1 MHSFFTTMPSKN
13 AVTMPIG
20 TGAFFIYIK
29 KQFNSLIYSLNLLI
43 MKKKVFSLM
52 MTLLL
57 AFVGVAKAEVVGIGS
72 LEGAANNS
80 YLPMNSLYN
89 YSYTQQIYT
98 AEEIGMSGTINSIT
112 MWMYG
117 TATLPARTFDIYLKE
132 VDKEAFD
139 GNTDWVTVAASDMV
153 YSGTVAFNNTTA
165 EAYTFVLD
173 TPFEYSG
180 TNNLLVCFNN
190 LTGTWNSG
198 LNGMVFGTVNDP
210 IRAIYARQDTGAYD
224 PYNPTFS
231 ATSTTY
237 ARNVVNLDM
246 TAGGGGGGA
255 GVPYE
260 VQIGEGTSTTGYFPF
275 YTLYNYSI
283 AENLFLASEL
293 QEAGVVAGPVT
304 SLSWY
309 ATNEPGYEQQGI
321 SIWMANVSDT
331 ELTTTSHV
339 TTGMTLVYTGAMTP
353 AIGWNEFVCNAGS
366 FTWDGSSNLLIF
378 CQRNN
383 GSWNSTVS
391 WQAGSVGFN
400 AMSYIYQDS
409 GAYDVTVPNTMYTS
423 TNRSNIIIKGVGG
436 GGGGGGNLNQLFAIQ
451 NEEVVETVVVGTRPN
466 GCWMEPFRFTLRN
479 EGVST
484 TVTHLDF
491 TPQEYFTVVE
501 PELPFNMAHNEEVEV
516 ALTTGT
522 SNNTAWQMVAI
533 YGGRTARVWDIVA
546 EPYDPATPDVW
557 ELACEEAT
565 TFPFVEVPASAH
577 NITLHNDYTLPFPEI
592 PEGLDAVYK
601 LVFAQD
607 QILNAEVTAGADGK
621 VAIYTE
627 DFYGEGGPMATN
639 NYTGPQVGAGGGA
652 AGGAFE
658 AMIGD
663 ENSTT
668 TSTYFP
674 FHTLWNYS
682 LAENLFLASE
692 LTEAGVTSAPMT
704 SLSWYVSSTSCTTP
718 QNGISIWMGNVSD
731 EALTTTSHTTAGM
744 TLVYTGS
751 NILPVVGWNEFVFN
765 EGNFSW
771 DGHSNVLILCV
782 RNNGSWQGSV
792 SWQTHNPG
800 FQAMIYHYSDT
811 NGGYDVTQ
819 PNTGMYTSSTNRA
832 NIIMKSERGRLVNRD
847 ITINF
852 EDQQIPAAWTNDAT
866 YPWTVVTE
874 NGSFCMKSG
883 NGGVASSTSGIE
895 ATYELTADGSIS
907 FDLLSMGE
915 GSSDTYDWDNSRF
928 YIDGVQQFRY
938 GAHGV
943 WETFSTPVAAGTH
956 TFKWEYKK
964 DGTVNPTGDAFF
976 VDNIV
981 ITGIGGGGNTPTP
994 VVYDY
999 SFGPV
1004 ITDMPV
1010 EAGTY
1015 YLVASSTDP
1024 NFEVTINAENMPCP
1038 EVEGFAFSPVPADD
1052 EDGVEPGSVT
1062 LRWNVPAYAT
1072 GWRLIFG
1079 TTYYPDPNHPQTVM
1093 YPEDGSFAT
1102 GLANSF
1108 TVRNLWN
1115 NTNYFW
1121 RVEFNNAGACPE
1133 GVSSPVWGFT
1143 THLNIPQNLT
1153 AVDYTVFDDET
1164 IVLNW
1169 NAVVDRTF
1177 RTYNVYRDGA
1187 LIGST
1192 QVNNI
1197 GNATYTDGPL
1207 AYNMAGYTYYITAVY
1222 DEGESA
1228 PSDLVTVKVSGYGNV
1243 DGHVYEQ
1250 DGTTGIAG
1258 ATVTMQGV
1266 DEFNVNHTY
1275 NFTTNNQG
1283 YYTGHIYAGTYDGQ
1297 AAKDGYQTIYAPVQ
1311 GNPIAI
1317 NYDQTTSPIDYIL
1330 DENFDPVC
1338 QFIAEY
1344 YPDSLDPQSPY
1355 VKVYW
1360 GCGLPGSEIVEPFE
1374 TGDFSL
1380 FDWQI
1385 DPTYPWTITTY
1396 QPYEGTYCMKSGGA
1410 GVNNVVSN
1418 MTVTVNIPA
1427 DGEMSFFGKISC
1439 ESNWDY
1445 GYFYIDGVQKGS
1457 YTGAGSWG
1465 EKTFDITAGDHTF
1478 MWQYTKDG
1486 SVNSNDDCFY
1496 VDYITFYRQP
1506 APAQPGWH
1514 TYCESEFNNAVGSNL
1529 TTTPSWAYEYP
1540 ASFLHNTYAGWN
1552 ITKVSLFSDN
1562 MYSAVGG
1569 NYTCRIYEGG
1579 NEPAAGTMVSTITVD
1594 VPSNQNA
1601 WVDWDLTTPV
1611 HVSGN
1616 DPIWVVWTA
1625 NTTVS
1630 SWPAGC
1636 CGDLN
1641 DLGTWWDGGNGWE
1654 HLTYGTWT
1662 MRHWFTNRSGRSE
1675 IVENVA
1681 INDNSINSKL
1691 RNFVKGDNSSNA
1703 ICANPNAE
1711 KGAAIG
1717 NGNNRSL
1724 NHYRVYRTNCYN
1736 DGPYT
1741 EANTVLL
1748 ATVWVPD
1755 TVYIDVNWPEVLPG
1769 VYKWGVGS
1777 VYEGNRGEL
1786 VEGPISWSEPISI
1799 NRATLTYDFDDNT
1812 MQGWTNID
1820 ADGDGNVWVSSANPG
1835 IYHNSGVNLSGTGH
1849 NSSEA
1854 YVISGSYANGT
1865 GQALYPDNYLVS
1877 PQIALGGRI
1886 SFYDCAQDA
1895 SYAAEHFGVAVST
1908 TSNTSASA
1916 FTTLQEWTLTAK
1928 GGEGG
1933 VRSFG
1938 REGNN
1943 RVQGNWYQ
1951 FTVDLSAYSGNG
1963 YVAIRHF
1970 NCSDEFIL
1978 NVDDITIVEG
1988 AGGPG
1993 PGPGPNPGPNTNNL
2007 NQLALPRESETIWS
2021 NCLDKDMYI
2030 APADVTVLL
2039 NSADS
2044 PEGTVVTFTNYNEAE
2059 QLAYPIA
2066 PITLDET
2073 GFYAFDS
2080 FRRGAYRVTVEMEGY
2095 EPIVDSI
2102 NFIDYPNNLVNEMHL
2117 RYVMTE
2123 ILYGVGDV
2131 YVSRTGWAMWDGE
2144 SIAPTPGPGG
2154 NASTFDVDFEA
2165 GMPEGWNVIDGN
2177 NDGWTWCMTSNIPS
2191 TWTYYAG
2198 MSLDWYHGGTNAIC
2212 SGSYINGVG
2221 ALNPDEYLVSPQVT
2235 LASGSQLS
2243 FWVAATDASYPA
2255 DHFGVCVSDNG
2266 TSDWTMVQEWTL
2278 TGKKA
2283 GMMGGAASRD
2293 GEGLRLGTWYHYTV
2307 DLSAYAGQKY
2317 IAFRHFNCYD
2327 QYIMCLDD
2335 IELTSGA
2342 KDGDRHLE
2350 YYKVMCTSIDGVPIF
2365 NHNTVHP
2372 FCQLSTDEPYNAP
2385 LVEGEHYLCKV
2396 ACVYS
2401 TGMSAWSTPVEWE
2414 YEPCD
2419 HWGPVDEVTVDVN
2432 AQGNHI
2438 QWVFENGYNPYGGG
2452 TPGPGPQPGA
2462 GEWYYYD
2469 NGVNV
2474 DAIGLTSG
2482 GSFYWGVMF
2491 PAGSYEG
2498 NMVTKVSM
2506 YDYEAHSGNILVY
2519 QGGTTAPA
2527 TLLGQQAYNCTGSA
2541 DFVEWEFASPVTID
2555 PTQNLWI
2562 VMNNNNGQYVASC
2575 CNNTGNVN
2583 GRWISTDGATWDDIA
2598 SFGLDYTWMLR
2609 AYVASGAKGEPKAI
2623 SYKGNS
2629 SNGGTLAI
2637 SGNGPRIRTITENVS
2652 FAMLN
2657 EGMLEFNIAD
2667 IANFDA
2673 RVYFLYNLVND
2684 NRFTVVNSEENGM
2697 FIVST
2702 DDNISLKESFVD
2714 FIDQTMSS
2722 FARMDKYQA
2731 ADAAREY
2738 KNALPMNIVN
2748 SMMMDIYVKAR
2759 DNSHCAD
2766 AYPFCTDEG
2775 MYEFPA
2781 GVNAGSGETGPDYDC
2796 LYTTPNP
2803 AWYYMKMADPGDM
2816 DIYMYSTPS
2825 VDIDFCCW
2833 GPFNDPTSPC
2843 PNGLTSDKVV
2853 SCSYSAQPTEHCMIP
2868 ASAQTGEYYILIIT
2882 NYSNQACNINFSKV
2896 GGSGTTDCGIVPQPN
2911 VDLIGFLIT
2920 QDGEYLAFAGPDDR
2934 EYTDIDEFGQH
2945 EYCVRPIYPGEMVLP
2960 DHNYGW
2966 SMGCPVCEGGQG
2978 TCAPG
2983 APIYGEALNETDQVK
2998 IWWGDENP
3006 GPGPGGCEG
3015 DEFTENFDNG
3025 SMPAGWTTIDADGD
3039 GYNWA
3044 VNTSFG
3050 GHNGSTGIV
3059 FSQSYDNN
3067 VGILYPD
3074 NWLVTP
3080 AVTLC
3085 EGSSFSFWACAQDA
3099 SYAAEHFGV
3108 AISDDGVNFGMVQE
3122 WTMTA
3127 KGEGKAGGE
3136 SRSGRAQGN
3145 WYQYTV
3151 NLGDYAG
3158 EGRYIALRHF
3168 NCSDMFYLDV
3178 DDIEL
3183 SNGAKNRDGIVKYN
3197 VYRSTDN
3204 NNYTMIGEVAA
3215 VAGQTYYEYIDTP
3228 EAAGTYYYQV
3238 TADYGDCESLPAVS
3252 GDNPDVNYVSVL
3264 TTGMNEN
3271 SDNVALYPNPTKGIV
3286 TIEANGMSRITVVS
3300 ILGQVVFD
3308 TELNADNYT
3317 LNMGQFNAGMYMV
3330 RVYTEEGV
3338 TVKRV
3343 TVMQ

>member
-1 MHSFFTTMPSKN
+1 MHSIFSTMPSKN
-13 AVTMPIG
+13 AVTMPLG
-20 TGAFFIYIK
+20 TGAFFISIK
-29 KQFNSLIYSLNLLI
+29 KQFNSLIYSLNPFI

-57 AFVGVAKAEVVGIGS
+57 AFMGVAKADVVTIGDGTS
-72 LEGAANNS
+72 TT
-80 YLPMNSLYN
+80 YVTPFNSLWG
-89 YSYTQQIYT
+89 YSFVEQIYT
-98 AEEIGMSGTINSIT
+98 ADEIGTAGTINAISFNMSST
-112 MWMYG
+112 DAQ
-117 TATLPARTFDIYLKE
+117 TNQ
-132 VDKEAFD
+132 VDVFMKAVSRASFSSSTDFEA
-139 GNTDWVTVAASDMV
+139 VTASDMV
-153 YSGTVAFNNTTA
+153 FSGTVTFNNGWTTI
-165 EAYTFVLD
+165 TLD
-173 TPFEYSG
+173 TPFQYDGTSNLMIGMHEYTSGYSTRYFYYTSATDKVLSYHSDSANPDPYDLGSYSG
-180 TNNLLVCFNN
+180 NKYVSPN
-190 LTGTWNSG
+190 
-198 LNGMVFGTVNDP
+198 
-210 IRAIYARQDTGAYD
+210 RANIQIDI
-224 PYNPTFS
+224 
-231 ATSTTY
+231 
-237 ARNVVNLDM
+237 
-246 TAGGGGGGA
+246 TAGGGSGA
-255 GVPYE
+255 GD
-260 VQIGEGTSTTGYFPF
+260 Q
-275 YTLYNYSI
+275 LY
-283 AENLFLASEL
+283 AL
-293 QEAGVVAGPVT
+293 Q
-304 SLSWY
+304 
-309 ATNEPGYEQQGI
+309 
-321 SIWMANVSDT
+321 
-331 ELTTTSHV
+331 
-339 TTGMTLVYTGAMTP
+339 
-353 AIGWNEFVCNAGS
+353 
-366 FTWDGSSNLLIF
+366 
-378 CQRNN
+378 N
-383 GSWNSTVS
+383 G
-391 WQAGSVGFN
+391 
-400 AMSYIYQDS
+400 
-409 GAYDVTVPNTMYTS
+409 
-423 TNRSNIIIKGVGG
+423 
-436 GGGGGGNLNQLFAIQ
+436 
-451 NEEVVETVVVGTRPN
+451 EVVETVVVGTRPN
-466 GCWMEPFRFTLRN
+466 GCWMEPFRFSLRN
-479 EGVST
+479 DGPAI

-501 PELPFNMAHNEEVEV
+501 PEMPFAMAHNEEVGV
-516 ALTTGT
+516 ALSTGSSTNTT
-522 SNNTAWQMVAI
+522 WQMVAI
-533 YGGRTARVWDIVA
+533 YGTGRTARVWDIVA
-546 EPYDPATPDVW
+546 EPYDPAVPDVW

-565 TFPFVEVPASAH
+565 TFPFVEWPATAH
-577 NITLHNDYTLPFPEI
+577 NTTLHNDYTLPFPEI
-592 PEGLDAVYK
+592 PEGNDAVYK

-607 QILNAEVTAGADGK
+607 QMLNAEVTSGADGK

-639 NYTGPQVGAGGGA
+639 NYTGPQIGGGPAA
-652 AGGAFE
+652 AGFE
-658 AMIGD
+658 AQIGD
-663 ENSTT
+663 GTNTL
-668 TSTYFP
+668 TYFP

-692 LTEAGVTSAPMT
+692 LTEAGVTTAPMT
-704 SLSWYVSSTSCTTP
+704 SLSWFVSSTSCTTP

-731 EALTTTSHTTAGM
+731 AALTSTSHTTAGM

-751 NILPVVGWNEFVFN
+751 DILPVEGWNEFVFN
-765 EGNFSW
+765 EGNFAW
-771 DGHSNVLILCV
+771 DGQSNVLILCQ
-782 RNNGSWQGSV
+782 RQNGSWQGSV

-800 FQAMIYHYSDT
+800 FAATCYAYTD
-811 NGGYDVTQ
+811 NAPGYDA
-819 PNTGMYTSSTNRA
+819 TSQTYSMTTSTTNRA
-832 NIIMKSERGRLVNRD
+832 NIIMKSDRSHVADRAIVTYD
-847 ITINF
+847 F
-852 EDQQIPAAWTNDAT
+852 ENQQVPAGWDNTSS
-866 YPWTVVTE
+866 YPWTVVE
-874 NGSFCMKSG
+874 GNGGHVLKSG
-883 NGGVASSTSGIE
+883 NGGVASSTSTIS
-895 ATYELTADGSIS
+895 ATFELATDGTIS
-907 FDLLSMGE
+907 FDAECMGE
-915 GSSDTYDWDNSRF
+915 GSGTAWDKCIF
-928 YIDGVQQFRY
+928 TLDGAQQFSY
-938 GAHGV
+938 GAHVSG
-943 WETFSTPVAAGTH
+943 WNNYSYEVAAGSH
-956 TFKWEYKK
+956 TCTWTYSK
-964 DGTVNPTGDAFF
+964 DSSVNPTGDYFMI
-976 VDNIV
+976 DNVTIA
-981 ITGIGGGGNTPTP
+981 TAGGDPTP
-994 VVYDY
+994 GPIAYDY

-1004 ITDMPV
+1004 ITNMPV

-1015 YLVASSTDP
+1015 YLVASSTDA
-1024 NFEVTINAENMPCP
+1024 NFQVTINAENMPCP
-1038 EVEGFAFSPVPADD
+1038 QVEGFAFNPTPADD
-1052 EDGVEPGSVT
+1052 EDGIEPGSVT
-1062 LRWNVPAYAT
+1062 LRWNIPSYAT

-1093 YPEDGSFAT
+1093 YPEDGSFST
-1102 GLANSF
+1102 TLANSY

-1228 PSDLVTVKVSGYGNV
+1228 PSDPVTVKVSGYGNV

-1258 ATVTMQGV
+1258 ATVTMVGV

-1275 NFTTNNQG
+1275 NFTTNAQG
-1283 YYTGHIYAGTYDGQ
+1283 YYSGHIYAGYYDGQ
-1297 AAKDGYQTIYAPVQ
+1297 AAKEGYQTIEAPVQ
-1311 GNPIAI
+1311 GNPIVMVY
-1317 NYDQTTSPIDYIL
+1317 NQTTSPVDYIL

-1338 QFIAEY
+1338 GVIAEY

-1360 GCGLPGSEIVEPFE
+1360 GCGLPGSEIIEPFE

-1380 FDWQI
+1380 FDWQV
-1385 DPTYPWTITTY
+1385 DPTYPWTITTTN
-1396 QPYEGTYCMKSGGA
+1396 PYEGTYCMKSGGA
-1410 GVNNVVSN
+1410 GVANVVSN
-1418 MTVTVNIPA
+1418 MSVTVNIPA
-1427 DGEMSFFGKISC
+1427 DGLMSFFGKISC
-1439 ESNWDY
+1439 ESSWDY

-1457 YTGAGSWG
+1457 YTGASAWS
-1465 EKTFDITAGDHTF
+1465 EKVFDITAGDHTF

-1496 VDYITFYRQP
+1496 VDYITFYKQP
-1506 APAQPGWH
+1506 APPVPG
-1514 TYCESEFNNAVGSNL
+1514 
-1529 TTTPSWAYEYP
+1529 
-1540 ASFLHNTYAGWN
+1540 
-1552 ITKVSLFSDN
+1552 
-1562 MYSAVGG
+1562 M
-1569 NYTCRIYEGG
+1569 
-1579 NEPAAGTMVSTITVD
+1579 
-1594 VPSNQNA
+1594 
-1601 WVDWDLTTPV
+1601 
-1611 HVSGN
+1611 
-1616 DPIWVVWTA
+1616 
-1625 NTTVS
+1625 
-1630 SWPAGC
+1630 
-1636 CGDLN
+1636 
-1641 DLGTWWDGGNGWE
+1641 
-1654 HLTYGTWT
+1654 
-1662 MRHWFTNRSGRSE
+1662 
-1675 IVENVA
+1675 
-1681 INDNSINSKL
+1681 
-1691 RNFVKGDNSSNA
+1691 
-1703 ICANPNAE
+1703 
-1711 KGAAIG
+1711 
-1717 NGNNRSL
+1717 
-1724 NHYRVYRTNCYN
+1724 
-1736 DGPYT
+1736 
-1741 EANTVLL
+1741 
-1748 ATVWVPD
+1748 
-1755 TVYIDVNWPEVLPG
+1755 
-1769 VYKWGVGS
+1769 
-1777 VYEGNRGEL
+1777 
-1786 VEGPISWSEPISI
+1786 
-1799 NRATLTYDFDDNT
+1799 TYDFEDHT
-1812 MQGWTNID
+1812 MQGWTSVD
-1820 ADGDGNVWVSSANPG
+1820 ADGDGYGWRVGSEVMT
-1835 IYHNSGVNLSGTGH
+1835 GVNGH
-1849 NSSEA
+1849 NSSA
-1854 YVISGSYANGT
+1854 DFVFSQSYDNSYGV
-1865 GQALYPDNYLVS
+1865 LYPDNYLVS
-1877 PQIALGGRI
+1877 PQVQLGGIVR
-1886 SFYDCAQDA
+1886 FYACAQDA
-1895 SYAAEHFGVAVST
+1895 NYAAEHFGVAVST
-1908 TSNTSASA
+1908 TNTNPSS
-1916 FTTLQEWTLTAK
+1916 FTTVQEWTLSAK
-1928 GGEGG
+1928 SVGEGG
-1933 VRSFG
+1933 KPVRNSRSG
-1938 REGNN
+1938 RD
-1943 RVQGNWYQ
+1943 QGNWYEY
-1951 FTVDLSAYSGNG
+1951 TVDLSAYSGNG

-1970 NCSDEFIL
+1970 NCSDMFYL
-1978 NVDDITIVEG
+1978 DVDDITIGEPGKGIAETRSLNHYRVYRTSCYNDGPYTEDNTVLLATVWVPDTVYIDVEWADLAPGMYKWGVGSVYSGNRGEEIEG
-1988 AGGPG
+1988 AINWAEPMQVGGTRETLTCDFEGGMPAGWTVIDGNNDGLTWTMTSEIPTTWTYYASLSLDWYHGGTNAICSGSYINGYGAVTPDEYFVSPQVTLGAGSTIDFWVAATDASYPADHFGVFVSDNGTSNWTSVQEWTLTAKKAGLIGGAASRNGEGLRLGNWYNYTVDLSAYAGQKYIAFRHFNCYDQYIMCLDDITINTSGGPVPPTPPTPPT
-1993 PGPGPNPGPNTNNL
+1993 PGQGGTQLVNFEGGEIPAGFDNNASNYPWIIWNDNPYSGSYCMASGNYNVASSESYIDATVEFVTDGSIDFYSRISSESVSYDYGVFYIDGVEQYREGGTTSWTNRHFSVSAGSHTFRWYYRKDSSVNSGEDRYFIDEITFEGVPGGGGNGNNL
-2007 NQLALPRESETIWS
+2007 NWLALPRESETIWS

-2177 NDGWTWCMTSNIPS
+2177 NDGWTWCLTSNIPS
-2191 TWTYYAG
+2191 TWTYYA
-2198 MSLDWYHGGTNAIC
+2198 SLTLDWYHSGTNAIC

-2235 LASGSQLS
+2235 LAAGSQLS

-2255 DHFGVCVSDNG
+2255 DHFGVFVSDNG
-2266 TSDWTMVQEWTL
+2266 TSDWTSVQEWTL
-2278 TGKKA
+2278 AGKKS

-2293 GEGLRLGTWYHYTV
+2293 GEGLRLGNWYNYTV

-2335 IELTSGA
+2335 IALTSGA

-2419 HWGPVDEVTVDVN
+2419 HWGPVDEVTVN
-2432 AQGNHI
+2432 TQSQGNHI
-2438 QWVFENGYNPYGGG
+2438 EWVFEHGYNPYDPGTGPVPP
-2452 TPGPGPQPGA
+2452 TPGQGD
-2462 GEWYYYD
+2462 WYYYD
-2469 NGVNV
+2469 DGVNV
-2474 DAIGLTSG
+2474 DAIGLTAG

-2491 PAGSYEG
+2491 PAGSYQG

-2506 YDYEAHSGNILVY
+2506 YDYDVHTGNILVY
-2519 QGGTTAPA
+2519 QGGSTAPG
-2527 TLLGQQAYNCTGSA
+2527 TLVGQQAYSCTGSQ
-2541 DFVEWEFASPVTID
+2541 DFVEWTLDNPAVID

-2562 VMNNNNGQYVASC
+2562 VMNNNNGQFVASA
-2575 CNNTGNVN
+2575 CNNTGNAN
-2583 GRWISTDGATWDDIA
+2583 GRWISIDGATWEDVA
-2598 SFGLDYTWMLR
+2598 SYGLDYTWMLR

-2623 SYKGNS
+2623 SYNGKS
-2629 SNGGTLAI
+2629 SNGGTFAI
-2637 SGNGPRIRTITENVS
+2637 SGNGPRVRTVTENVS

-2657 EGMLEFNIAD
+2657 ESTLEFNIAD
-2667 IANFDA
+2667 IANYDA

-2684 NRFTVVNSEENGM
+2684 SRFTVINGEENGT

-2702 DDNISLKESFVD
+2702 DDNISMKESFAD
-2714 FIDQTMSS
+2714 FIEMTMSN
-2722 FARMDKYQA
+2722 FGRMNKYQA

-2738 KNALPMNIVN
+2738 KNVLPMTFVN
-2748 SMMMDIYVKAR
+2748 SLMMDIYAKSR

-2803 AWYYMKMADPGDM
+2803 AWYYMKMSDPGDM

-2833 GPFNDPTSPC
+2833 GPFDDPISPC

-2868 ASAQTGEYYILIIT
+2868 ASAQTGEYYILVIT

-2896 GGSGTTDCGIVPQPN
+2896 GGSGSTDCSIIPPTN
-2911 VDLIGFLIT
+2911 VDIIGFLIT

-2934 EYTDIDEFGQH
+2934 EYDDLGEYGDH
-2945 EYCVRPIYPGEMVLP
+2945 VYCVRPIYPGEMTLP

-2966 SMGCPVCEGGQG
+2966 SMGCPVCQG
-2978 TCAPG
+2978 DTGECAPG
-2983 APIYGEALNETDQVK
+2983 APIYAEDLGETDQIKV
-2998 IWWGDENP
+2998 WWGEQNP

-3015 DEFTENFDNG
+3015 DEFSVNFESG
-3025 SMPAGWTTIDADGD
+3025 LPAGWTTIDADGD
-3039 GYNWA
+3039 GDTWMLASTGMGTGY
-3044 VNTSFG
+3044 
-3050 GHNGSTGIV
+3050 GHNGSSDMI
-3059 FSQSYDNN
+3059 FSRSYDNN
-3067 VGILYPD
+3067 FGPLTPD

-3085 EGSSFSFWACAQDA
+3085 EGSTFSFWACAQDA
-3099 SYAAEHFGV
+3099 SYAAEHFGLAV
-3108 AISDDGVNFGMVQE
+3108 SENGTDFTMVQE

-3127 KGEGKAGGE
+3127 KGEGKAGGA

-3158 EGRYIALRHF
+3158 EGRKIALRHF
-3168 NCSDMFYLDV
+3168 NCTDWFYLDV

-3183 SNGAKNRDGIVKYN
+3183 TVGAKNRDAIVKYN
-3197 VYRSTDN
+3197 VYRSDDN
-3204 NNYTMIGEVAA
+3204 ETYTMIGEVAA

-3228 EAAGTYYYQV
+3228 ETVGTYYYQV
-3238 TADYGDCESLPAVS
+3238 RADYGDCESDPAVS
-3252 GDNPDVNYVSVL
+3252 GADPTVNYV
-3264 TTGMNEN
+3264 TGHMTGMDEL
-3271 SDNVALYPNPTKGIV
+3271 DANVNLYPNPTKGNV

-3300 ILGQVVFD
+3300 VLGQVVFD
-3308 TELNADNYT
+3308 TELDADEYT
-3317 LNMGQFNAGMYMV
+3317 LNMARFNAGMYMV
-3330 RVYTEEGV
+3330 RIYTENGM

>member
-1 MHSFFTTMPSKN
+1 MHSIFSTMPSKN
-13 AVTMPIG
+13 AVTMPLG
-20 TGAFFIYIK
+20 TGAFFISIK
-29 KQFNSLIYSLNLLI
+29 KQFNSLIYSLNPFI

-57 AFVGVAKAEVVGIGS
+57 AFMGVAKADVVTIGDGTS
-72 LEGAANNS
+72 TT
-80 YLPMNSLYN
+80 YVTPFNSLWG
-89 YSYTQQIYT
+89 YSFVEQIFT
-98 AEEIGMSGTINSIT
+98 ADEIGTAGTINAISFNLQST
-112 MWMYG
+112 DSQTNQVDVFMK
-117 TATLPARTFDIYLKE
+117 AVSRNTFS
-132 VDKEAFD
+132 
-139 GNTDWVTVAASDMV
+139 GSTDFESVTASDMV
-153 YSGTVAFNNTTA
+153 FSGTVTFNNGWTTI
-165 EAYTFVLD
+165 TLD
-173 TPFEYSG
+173 TPFQYDGTSNLMIGMHEYTSGYSTRYFYYTSATDKVLSYHSDSANPDPYDLGSYSG
-180 TNNLLVCFNN
+180 NKYVSPN
-190 LTGTWNSG
+190 
-198 LNGMVFGTVNDP
+198 
-210 IRAIYARQDTGAYD
+210 RANIQIDI
-224 PYNPTFS
+224 
-231 ATSTTY
+231 
-237 ARNVVNLDM
+237 
-246 TAGGGGGGA
+246 TAGGGSGA
-255 GVPYE
+255 GD
-260 VQIGEGTSTTGYFPF
+260 Q
-275 YTLYNYSI
+275 LY
-283 AENLFLASEL
+283 AL
-293 QEAGVVAGPVT
+293 Q
-304 SLSWY
+304 
-309 ATNEPGYEQQGI
+309 
-321 SIWMANVSDT
+321 
-331 ELTTTSHV
+331 
-339 TTGMTLVYTGAMTP
+339 
-353 AIGWNEFVCNAGS
+353 
-366 FTWDGSSNLLIF
+366 
-378 CQRNN
+378 N
-383 GSWNSTVS
+383 G
-391 WQAGSVGFN
+391 
-400 AMSYIYQDS
+400 
-409 GAYDVTVPNTMYTS
+409 
-423 TNRSNIIIKGVGG
+423 
-436 GGGGGGNLNQLFAIQ
+436 
-451 NEEVVETVVVGTRPN
+451 EVVETVVVGTRPN
-466 GCWMEPFRFTLRN
+466 GCWMEPFRFSLRN
-479 EGVST
+479 DGPAI

-501 PELPFNMAHNEEVEV
+501 PEMPFAMAHNEEVGV
-516 ALTTGT
+516 ALSTGSSTNTT
-522 SNNTAWQMVAI
+522 WQMVAI
-533 YGGRTARVWDIVA
+533 YGTGRTARVWDIVA
-546 EPYDPATPDVW
+546 EPYDPAVPDVW

-565 TFPFVEVPASAH
+565 TFPFVEWPATAH
-577 NITLHNDYTLPFPEI
+577 NTTLHNDYTLPFPEI
-592 PEGLDAVYK
+592 PEGNDAVYK

-607 QILNAEVTAGADGK
+607 QMLNAEVTSGADGK

-639 NYTGPQVGAGGGA
+639 NYTGPQIGGGPAA
-652 AGGAFE
+652 AGFE
-658 AMIGD
+658 AQIGD
-663 ENSTT
+663 GTNTL
-668 TSTYFP
+668 TYFP

-692 LTEAGVTSAPMT
+692 LTEAGVTTAPMT
-704 SLSWYVSSTSCTTP
+704 SLSWFVSSTSCTTP

-731 EALTTTSHTTAGM
+731 AALTSTSHTTAGM

-751 NILPVVGWNEFVFN
+751 DILPVEGWNEFVFN
-765 EGNFSW
+765 EGNFAW
-771 DGHSNVLILCV
+771 DGQSNVLILCQ
-782 RNNGSWQGSV
+782 RQNGSWQGSV

-800 FQAMIYHYSDT
+800 FAATCYAYTDT
-811 NGGYDVTQ
+811 APGYDA
-819 PNTGMYTSSTNRA
+819 TSQTYSMTTSTTNRA
-832 NIIMKSERGRLVNRD
+832 NIIMKSDRSRVADRAIVTYD
-847 ITINF
+847 F
-852 EDQQIPAAWTNDAT
+852 ENQQVPAGWDNTSS
-866 YPWTVVTE
+866 YPWTVVPG
-874 NGSFCMKSG
+874 NGGYVLKSG
-883 NGGVASSTSGIE
+883 NGGVASSTSTIS
-895 ATYELTADGSIS
+895 ATFELATDGTIS
-907 FDLLSMGE
+907 FDAECMGE
-915 GSSDTYDWDNSRF
+915 GTGTAWDKCIF
-928 YIDGVQQFRY
+928 TLDGAQQFSY
-938 GAHGV
+938 GAHVSG
-943 WETFSTPVAAGTH
+943 WNNYSYEVAAGSH
-956 TFKWEYKK
+956 TCTWTYSK
-964 DGTVNPTGDAFF
+964 DSSVNPTGDYFMI
-976 VDNIV
+976 DNVTIA
-981 ITGIGGGGNTPTP
+981 TAGGDPTP
-994 VVYDY
+994 GPIAYDY

-1004 ITDMPV
+1004 ITNMPV

-1015 YLVASSTDP
+1015 YLVASSTDA
-1024 NFEVTINAENMPCP
+1024 NFQVTINAENMPCP
-1038 EVEGFAFSPVPADD
+1038 QVEGFAFNPTPADD
-1052 EDGVEPGSVT
+1052 EDGIEPGSVT
-1062 LRWNVPAYAT
+1062 LRWNIPSYAT

-1093 YPEDGSFAT
+1093 YPEDGSFST
-1102 GLANSF
+1102 TLANSY

-1164 IVLNW
+1164 IILNW

-1228 PSDLVTVKVSGYGNV
+1228 PSDPVTVKVSGYGNV
-1243 DGHVYEQ
+1243 NGHVYEQ

-1258 ATVTMQGV
+1258 ATVTMVGV

-1275 NFTTNNQG
+1275 NFTTNAQG
-1283 YYTGHIYAGTYDGQ
+1283 YYSGHIYAGYYDGQ
-1297 AAKDGYQTIYAPVQ
+1297 AAKEGYQTIEAPVQ
-1311 GNPIAI
+1311 GNPIVMVY
-1317 NYDQTTSPIDYIL
+1317 NQTTSPVDYIL

-1338 QFIAEY
+1338 GVIAEY

-1360 GCGLPGSEIVEPFE
+1360 GCGLPGSEIIEPFE

-1380 FDWQI
+1380 FDWQV
-1385 DPTYPWTITTY
+1385 DPTYPWTITTTN
-1396 QPYEGTYCMKSGGA
+1396 PYEGTYCMKSGGA
-1410 GVNNVVSN
+1410 GVANVVSN
-1418 MTVTVNIPA
+1418 MSVTVNIPA
-1427 DGEMSFFGKISC
+1427 DGLMSFFGKISC
-1439 ESNWDY
+1439 ESSWDY

-1457 YTGAGSWG
+1457 YTGASAWS
-1465 EKTFDITAGDHTF
+1465 EKVFDITAGDHTF

-1496 VDYITFYRQP
+1496 VDYITFYKQP
-1506 APAQPGWH
+1506 APPVPG
-1514 TYCESEFNNAVGSNL
+1514 
-1529 TTTPSWAYEYP
+1529 
-1540 ASFLHNTYAGWN
+1540 
-1552 ITKVSLFSDN
+1552 
-1562 MYSAVGG
+1562 M
-1569 NYTCRIYEGG
+1569 
-1579 NEPAAGTMVSTITVD
+1579 
-1594 VPSNQNA
+1594 
-1601 WVDWDLTTPV
+1601 
-1611 HVSGN
+1611 
-1616 DPIWVVWTA
+1616 
-1625 NTTVS
+1625 
-1630 SWPAGC
+1630 
-1636 CGDLN
+1636 
-1641 DLGTWWDGGNGWE
+1641 
-1654 HLTYGTWT
+1654 
-1662 MRHWFTNRSGRSE
+1662 
-1675 IVENVA
+1675 
-1681 INDNSINSKL
+1681 
-1691 RNFVKGDNSSNA
+1691 
-1703 ICANPNAE
+1703 
-1711 KGAAIG
+1711 
-1717 NGNNRSL
+1717 
-1724 NHYRVYRTNCYN
+1724 
-1736 DGPYT
+1736 
-1741 EANTVLL
+1741 
-1748 ATVWVPD
+1748 
-1755 TVYIDVNWPEVLPG
+1755 
-1769 VYKWGVGS
+1769 
-1777 VYEGNRGEL
+1777 
-1786 VEGPISWSEPISI
+1786 
-1799 NRATLTYDFDDNT
+1799 TYDFEDHT
-1812 MQGWTNID
+1812 MQGWTSVD
-1820 ADGDGNVWVSSANPG
+1820 ADGDGYGWRVGSEVMT
-1835 IYHNSGVNLSGTGH
+1835 GVNGH
-1849 NSSEA
+1849 NSSA
-1854 YVISGSYANGT
+1854 DFVFSQSYDNSYGV
-1865 GQALYPDNYLVS
+1865 LYPDNYLVS
-1877 PQIALGGRI
+1877 PQVQLGGIVR
-1886 SFYDCAQDA
+1886 FYACAQDA
-1895 SYAAEHFGVAVST
+1895 NYAAEHFGVAVST
-1908 TSNTSASA
+1908 TNTNPSS
-1916 FTTLQEWTLTAK
+1916 FTTVQEWTLSAK
-1928 GGEGG
+1928 SVGEGG
-1933 VRSFG
+1933 KPVRNSRSG
-1938 REGNN
+1938 RD
-1943 RVQGNWYQ
+1943 QGNWYEY
-1951 FTVDLSAYSGNG
+1951 TVDLSAYSGNG

-1970 NCSDEFIL
+1970 NCSDMFYL
-1978 NVDDITIVEG
+1978 DVDDITIGEPGKGIAETRSLNHYRVYRTSCYNDGPYTEDNTVLLATVWVPDTVYIDVEWADLAPGMYKWGVGSVYSGNRGEEIEG
-1988 AGGPG
+1988 AINWAEPMQVGGTRETLTCDFEGGMPAGWTVIDGNNDGLTWTMTSDIPTTWTYYASLTLDWYHGGTNAICSGSYINGYGAVTPDEYLVSPQVTLGAGSTIDFWVAATDASYPADHFGVFVSDNGTSNWTSVQEWTLTAKKAGLIGGAASRNGEGLRLGNWYNYTVDLSAYAGQKYIAFRHFNCYDQYIMCLDDITINTSGGPVPPTPPTPPT
-1993 PGPGPNPGPNTNNL
+1993 PGQGGTQLVNFEGGEIPAGFDNNASNYPWIIWNDNPYSGSYCMASGNYNVASSESYIDATVEFVTDGSIDFYSRISSESVTYDYGVFYIDGVEQYREGGTTSWTNRHFSVSAGSHTFRWYYRKDSSVNSGEDRYFIDEITFEGVPGGGGNNL
-2007 NQLALPRESETIWS
+2007 NWLALPRESETIWS

-2191 TWTYYAG
+2191 TWTYYA
-2198 MSLDWYHGGTNAIC
+2198 SLTLDWYHSGTNAIC

-2235 LASGSQLS
+2235 LAAGSQLS

-2255 DHFGVCVSDNG
+2255 DHFGVFVSDNG
-2266 TSDWTMVQEWTL
+2266 TSDWTSVQEWTL
-2278 TGKKA
+2278 AGKKS

-2293 GEGLRLGTWYHYTV
+2293 GEGLRLGNWYNYTV

-2335 IELTSGA
+2335 ITLTSGA

-2419 HWGPVDEVTVDVN
+2419 HWGPVDEVTVN
-2432 AQGNHI
+2432 TQSQGNHI
-2438 QWVFENGYNPYGGG
+2438 EWVFEHGYNPYDPGTGPVPP
-2452 TPGPGPQPGA
+2452 TPGQGD
-2462 GEWYYYD
+2462 WYYYD
-2469 NGVNV
+2469 DGVNV
-2474 DAIGLTSG
+2474 DAIGLTAG

-2491 PAGSYEG
+2491 PAGSYQG

-2506 YDYEAHSGNILVY
+2506 YDYDVHTGNILVY
-2519 QGGTTAPA
+2519 QGGSTAPG
-2527 TLLGQQAYNCTGSA
+2527 TLVGQQAYSCTGSQ
-2541 DFVEWEFASPVTID
+2541 DFVEWTLDNPAVID

-2562 VMNNNNGQYVASC
+2562 VMNNNNGQFVASA
-2575 CNNTGNVN
+2575 CNNTGNAN
-2583 GRWISTDGATWDDIA
+2583 GRWISIDGATWEDVA
-2598 SFGLDYTWMLR
+2598 SYGLDYTWMLR

-2623 SYKGNS
+2623 SYNGKS
-2629 SNGGTLAI
+2629 SNGGTFAI
-2637 SGNGPRIRTITENVS
+2637 SGNGPRVRTVTENVS

-2657 EGMLEFNIAD
+2657 ESTLEFNIAD
-2667 IANFDA
+2667 IANYDA

-2684 NRFTVVNSEENGM
+2684 SRFTVVNGEENGT

-2702 DDNISLKESFVD
+2702 DDNISMKESFAD
-2714 FIDQTMSS
+2714 FIEMTMSN
-2722 FARMDKYQA
+2722 FGRMNKYQA

-2738 KNALPMNIVN
+2738 KNVLPMTFVN
-2748 SMMMDIYVKAR
+2748 SMMMDIYAKSR

-2803 AWYYMKMADPGDM
+2803 AWYYMKMSDPGDM

-2833 GPFNDPTSPC
+2833 GPFDDPISPC

-2868 ASAQTGEYYILIIT
+2868 ASAQTGEYYILVIT

-2896 GGSGTTDCGIVPQPN
+2896 GGSGSTDCSIIPPTN
-2911 VDLIGFLIT
+2911 VDIIGFLIT

-2934 EYTDIDEFGQH
+2934 EYDDLGEYGDH
-2945 EYCVRPIYPGEMVLP
+2945 VYCVRPIYPGEMTLP

-2966 SMGCPVCEGGQG
+2966 SMGCPVCQG
-2978 TCAPG
+2978 DTGECAPG
-2983 APIYGEALNETDQVK
+2983 APIYAEDLGETDQIKV
-2998 IWWGDENP
+2998 WWGDENP

-3015 DEFTENFDNG
+3015 DEFSVNFESG
-3025 SMPAGWTTIDADGD
+3025 MPAGWTTIDADGD
-3039 GYNWA
+3039 GDTWMLASTGMGTGY
-3044 VNTSFG
+3044 
-3050 GHNGSTGIV
+3050 GHNGSSDMV
-3059 FSQSYDNN
+3059 FSRSYDNN
-3067 VGILYPD
+3067 FGPLTPD

-3099 SYAAEHFGV
+3099 SYAAEHFGLAV
-3108 AISDDGVNFGMVQE
+3108 SENGTDFTMVQE

-3127 KGEGKAGGE
+3127 KGEGKAGGA

-3158 EGRYIALRHF
+3158 EGRKIALRHF
-3168 NCSDMFYLDV
+3168 NCTDWFYLDV

-3183 SNGAKNRDGIVKYN
+3183 TVGAKNRDAIVKYN
-3197 VYRSTDN
+3197 VYRSDDN
-3204 NNYTMIGEVAA
+3204 ETYTMIGEVAA

-3228 EAAGTYYYQV
+3228 ETVGTYYYQV
-3238 TADYGDCESLPAVS
+3238 RADYGDCESDPAVS
-3252 GDNPDVNYVSVL
+3252 GADPTVNYV
-3264 TTGMNEN
+3264 TGHMTGMDEL
-3271 SDNVALYPNPTKGIV
+3271 DANVNLYPNPTKGNV

-3300 ILGQVVFD
+3300 VLGQVVFD
-3308 TELNADNYT
+3308 TELDANEYT
-3317 LNMGQFNAGMYMV
+3317 LNMARFNAGMYMV
-3330 RVYTEEGV
+3330 RIYTENGM

>member
-1 MHSFFTTMPSKN
+1 MLNAFTMHSIFSTMPSKN
-13 AVTMPIG
+13 AVTMPLG
-20 TGAFFIYIK
+20 TGAFFISIK
-29 KQFNSLIYSLNLLI
+29 KQFNSLIYSLNPFI

-57 AFVGVAKAEVVGIGS
+57 AFMGVAKADVVTIGDGTS
-72 LEGAANNS
+72 TT
-80 YLPMNSLYN
+80 YVTPFNSLWG
-89 YSYTQQIYT
+89 YSFVEQIFT
-98 AEEIGMSGTINSIT
+98 ADEIGTAGTINAISFNLQST
-112 MWMYG
+112 DSQTNQVDVFMK
-117 TATLPARTFDIYLKE
+117 AVSRNTFS
-132 VDKEAFD
+132 
-139 GNTDWVTVAASDMV
+139 GSTDFESVTASDMV
-153 YSGTVAFNNTTA
+153 FSGTVTFNNGWTTI
-165 EAYTFVLD
+165 TLD
-173 TPFEYSG
+173 TPFQYDGTSNLMIGMHEYTSGYSTRYFYYTSATDKVLSYHSDSANPDPYDLGSYSG
-180 TNNLLVCFNN
+180 NKYVSPN
-190 LTGTWNSG
+190 
-198 LNGMVFGTVNDP
+198 
-210 IRAIYARQDTGAYD
+210 RANIQIDI
-224 PYNPTFS
+224 
-231 ATSTTY
+231 
-237 ARNVVNLDM
+237 
-246 TAGGGGGGA
+246 TAGGGSGA
-255 GVPYE
+255 GD
-260 VQIGEGTSTTGYFPF
+260 Q
-275 YTLYNYSI
+275 LY
-283 AENLFLASEL
+283 AL
-293 QEAGVVAGPVT
+293 Q
-304 SLSWY
+304 
-309 ATNEPGYEQQGI
+309 
-321 SIWMANVSDT
+321 
-331 ELTTTSHV
+331 
-339 TTGMTLVYTGAMTP
+339 
-353 AIGWNEFVCNAGS
+353 
-366 FTWDGSSNLLIF
+366 
-378 CQRNN
+378 N
-383 GSWNSTVS
+383 G
-391 WQAGSVGFN
+391 
-400 AMSYIYQDS
+400 
-409 GAYDVTVPNTMYTS
+409 
-423 TNRSNIIIKGVGG
+423 
-436 GGGGGGNLNQLFAIQ
+436 
-451 NEEVVETVVVGTRPN
+451 EVVETVVVGTRPN
-466 GCWMEPFRFTLRN
+466 GCWMEPFRFSLRN
-479 EGVST
+479 DGPAI

-501 PELPFNMAHNEEVEV
+501 PEMPFAMAHNEEVGV
-516 ALTTGT
+516 ALSTGSSTNTT
-522 SNNTAWQMVAI
+522 WQMVAI
-533 YGGRTARVWDIVA
+533 YGTGRTARVWDIVA
-546 EPYDPATPDVW
+546 EPYDPAVPDVW

-565 TFPFVEVPASAH
+565 TFPFVEWPATAH
-577 NITLHNDYTLPFPEI
+577 NTTLHNDYTLPFPEI
-592 PEGLDAVYK
+592 PEGNDAVYK

-607 QILNAEVTAGADGK
+607 QMLNAEVTSGADGK

-639 NYTGPQVGAGGGA
+639 NYTGPQIGGGPAA
-652 AGGAFE
+652 AGFE
-658 AMIGD
+658 AQIGD
-663 ENSTT
+663 GTNTL
-668 TSTYFP
+668 TYFP

-692 LTEAGVTSAPMT
+692 LTEAGVTTAPMT
-704 SLSWYVSSTSCTTP
+704 SLSWFVSSTSCTTP

-731 EALTTTSHTTAGM
+731 AALTSTSHTTAGM

-751 NILPVVGWNEFVFN
+751 DILPVEGWNEFVFN
-765 EGNFSW
+765 EGNFAW
-771 DGHSNVLILCV
+771 DGQSNVLILCQ
-782 RNNGSWQGSV
+782 RQNGSWQGSV

-800 FQAMIYHYSDT
+800 FAATCYAYTDT
-811 NGGYDVTQ
+811 APGYDA
-819 PNTGMYTSSTNRA
+819 TSQTYSMTTSTTNRA
-832 NIIMKSERGRLVNRD
+832 NIIMKSDRSRVADRAIVTYD
-847 ITINF
+847 F
-852 EDQQIPAAWTNDAT
+852 ENQQVPAGWDNTSS
-866 YPWTVVTE
+866 YPWTVVE
-874 NGSFCMKSG
+874 GNGGYVLKSG
-883 NGGVASSTSGIE
+883 NGGVASSTSTIS
-895 ATYELTADGSIS
+895 ATFELATDGTIS
-907 FDLLSMGE
+907 FDAECMGE
-915 GSSDTYDWDNSRF
+915 GTGTAWDKCIF
-928 YIDGVQQFRY
+928 TLDGAQQFSY
-938 GAHGV
+938 GAHVSG
-943 WETFSTPVAAGTH
+943 WNNYSYEVAAGSH
-956 TFKWEYKK
+956 TCTWTYSK
-964 DGTVNPTGDAFF
+964 DSSVNPTGDYFMI
-976 VDNIV
+976 DNVTIA
-981 ITGIGGGGNTPTP
+981 TAGGDPTP
-994 VVYDY
+994 GPIAYDY

-1004 ITDMPV
+1004 ITNMPV

-1015 YLVASSTDP
+1015 YLVASSTDA
-1024 NFEVTINAENMPCP
+1024 NFQVTINAENMPCP
-1038 EVEGFAFSPVPADD
+1038 QVEGFAFNPTPADD
-1052 EDGVEPGSVT
+1052 EDGIEPGSVT
-1062 LRWNVPAYAT
+1062 LRWNIPSYAT

-1093 YPEDGSFAT
+1093 YPEDGSFST
-1102 GLANSF
+1102 TLANSY

-1228 PSDLVTVKVSGYGNV
+1228 PSDPVTVKVSGYGNV
-1243 DGHVYEQ
+1243 NGHVYEQ

-1258 ATVTMQGV
+1258 ATVTMVGV

-1275 NFTTNNQG
+1275 NFTTNAQG
-1283 YYTGHIYAGTYDGQ
+1283 YYSGHIYAGYYDGQ
-1297 AAKDGYQTIYAPVQ
+1297 AAKEGYQTIEAPVQ
-1311 GNPIAI
+1311 GNPIVMVY
-1317 NYDQTTSPIDYIL
+1317 NQTTSPVDYIL

-1338 QFIAEY
+1338 GVIAEY

-1360 GCGLPGSEIVEPFE
+1360 GCGLPGSEIIEPFE

-1380 FDWQI
+1380 FDWQV
-1385 DPTYPWTITTY
+1385 DPTYPWTITTTD
-1396 QPYEGTYCMKSGGA
+1396 PYEGTYCMKSGGA
-1410 GVNNVVSN
+1410 GVANVVSN
-1418 MTVTVNIPA
+1418 MSVTVNIPA
-1427 DGEMSFFGKISC
+1427 DGLMSFFGKISC
-1439 ESNWDY
+1439 ESSWDY

-1457 YTGAGSWG
+1457 YTGASAWS
-1465 EKTFDITAGDHTF
+1465 EKVFDITAGDHTF

-1496 VDYITFYRQP
+1496 VDYITFYKQP
-1506 APAQPGWH
+1506 APPVPG
-1514 TYCESEFNNAVGSNL
+1514 
-1529 TTTPSWAYEYP
+1529 
-1540 ASFLHNTYAGWN
+1540 
-1552 ITKVSLFSDN
+1552 
-1562 MYSAVGG
+1562 M
-1569 NYTCRIYEGG
+1569 
-1579 NEPAAGTMVSTITVD
+1579 
-1594 VPSNQNA
+1594 
-1601 WVDWDLTTPV
+1601 
-1611 HVSGN
+1611 
-1616 DPIWVVWTA
+1616 
-1625 NTTVS
+1625 
-1630 SWPAGC
+1630 
-1636 CGDLN
+1636 
-1641 DLGTWWDGGNGWE
+1641 
-1654 HLTYGTWT
+1654 
-1662 MRHWFTNRSGRSE
+1662 
-1675 IVENVA
+1675 
-1681 INDNSINSKL
+1681 
-1691 RNFVKGDNSSNA
+1691 
-1703 ICANPNAE
+1703 
-1711 KGAAIG
+1711 
-1717 NGNNRSL
+1717 
-1724 NHYRVYRTNCYN
+1724 
-1736 DGPYT
+1736 
-1741 EANTVLL
+1741 
-1748 ATVWVPD
+1748 
-1755 TVYIDVNWPEVLPG
+1755 
-1769 VYKWGVGS
+1769 
-1777 VYEGNRGEL
+1777 
-1786 VEGPISWSEPISI
+1786 
-1799 NRATLTYDFDDNT
+1799 TYDFEDHT
-1812 MQGWTNID
+1812 MQGWTSVD
-1820 ADGDGNVWVSSANPG
+1820 ADGDGYGWRVGSEVM
-1835 IYHNSGVNLSGTGH
+1835 SGVNGH
-1849 NSSEA
+1849 NSSA
-1854 YVISGSYANGT
+1854 DFVFSQSYDNSYGV
-1865 GQALYPDNYLVS
+1865 LYPDNYLVS
-1877 PQIALGGRI
+1877 PQVQLGGIVR
-1886 SFYDCAQDA
+1886 FYACAQDA
-1895 SYAAEHFGVAVST
+1895 NYAAEHFGVAVST
-1908 TSNTSASA
+1908 TNTNPSS
-1916 FTTLQEWTLTAK
+1916 FTTVQEWTMSAK
-1928 GGEGG
+1928 SVGEGG
-1933 VRSFG
+1933 KPVRNSRSG
-1938 REGNN
+1938 RA
-1943 RVQGNWYQ
+1943 QGNWYEY
-1951 FTVDLSAYSGNG
+1951 TVDLSAYSGNG

-1970 NCSDEFIL
+1970 NCSDMFYL
-1978 NVDDITIVEG
+1978 DVDDITIGEPGKGIAETRSLNHYRVYRTSCYNDGPYTEENTVLLATVWVPDTVYIDVEWADLAPGMYKWGVGSVYSGNRGEEIEG
-1988 AGGPG
+1988 AINWAEPMQVGGTRETLTCDFEGGMPAGWTVIDGNNDGLTWTMTSEIPTTWTYYASLSLDWYHGGTNAICSGSYINGYGAVTPDEYFVSPQVTLGAGSTIDFWVAATDASYPADHFGVFVSDNGTSNWTSVQEWTLTAKKAGLIGGAASRNGEGLRLGNWYNYTVDLSAYAGQKYIAFRHFNCYDQYIMCLDDITINTSGGPVPPTPPTPPT
-1993 PGPGPNPGPNTNNL
+1993 PGQGGTQLVNFEGGEIPAGFDNNASNYPWIIWNDNPYSGSYCMASGNYNVASSESYIDATVEFVTDGSIDFYSRISSESVTYDYGVFYIDGVEQYREGGTTSWTNRHFSVSAGSHTFRWYYRKDSSVNSGEDRYFIDEITFEGVPGGGGNGNNL
-2007 NQLALPRESETIWS
+2007 NWLALPRESETIWS

-2177 NDGWTWCMTSNIPS
+2177 NDGWTWCLTSAIPS
-2191 TWTYYAG
+2191 TWTYYASL
-2198 MSLDWYHGGTNAIC
+2198 SLDWYHGGTNAIC

-2235 LASGSQLS
+2235 LAAGSQLS

-2255 DHFGVCVSDNG
+2255 DHFGVFVSDNG
-2266 TSDWTMVQEWTL
+2266 TSDWTSVQEWTL
-2278 TGKKA
+2278 AGKKS

-2293 GEGLRLGTWYHYTV
+2293 GEGLRLGNWYNYTV

-2335 IELTSGA
+2335 ITLTSGA

-2419 HWGPVDEVTVDVN
+2419 HWGPVDEVTVN
-2432 AQGNHI
+2432 TQSQGNHI
-2438 QWVFENGYNPYGGG
+2438 EWVFEHGYNPYDPGTGPVPP
-2452 TPGPGPQPGA
+2452 TPGQGD
-2462 GEWYYYD
+2462 WYYYD
-2469 NGVNV
+2469 DGVNV
-2474 DAIGLTSG
+2474 DAIGLTAG

-2491 PAGSYEG
+2491 PAGSYQG

-2506 YDYEAHSGNILVY
+2506 YDYDVHTGNILVY
-2519 QGGTTAPA
+2519 QGGSTAPG
-2527 TLLGQQAYNCTGSA
+2527 TLVGQQAYSCTGSQ
-2541 DFVEWEFASPVTID
+2541 DFVEWTLDNPAVID

-2562 VMNNNNGQYVASC
+2562 VMNNNNGQFVASA
-2575 CNNTGNVN
+2575 CNNTGNAN
-2583 GRWISTDGATWDDIA
+2583 GRWISIDGATWEDVA
-2598 SFGLDYTWMLR
+2598 SYGLDYTWMLR

-2623 SYKGNS
+2623 SYNGKS
-2629 SNGGTLAI
+2629 SNGGTFAI
-2637 SGNGPRIRTITENVS
+2637 SGNGPRVRTVTENVS

-2657 EGMLEFNIAD
+2657 ESTLEFNIAD
-2667 IANFDA
+2667 IANYDA

-2684 NRFTVVNSEENGM
+2684 SRFTVVNGEENGT

-2702 DDNISLKESFVD
+2702 DDNISMKESFAD
-2714 FIDQTMSS
+2714 FIEMTMSN
-2722 FARMDKYQA
+2722 FGRMNKYQA

-2738 KNALPMNIVN
+2738 KNVLPMTFVN
-2748 SMMMDIYVKAR
+2748 SMMMDIYAKSR

-2803 AWYYMKMADPGDM
+2803 AWYYMKMSDPGDM

-2833 GPFNDPTSPC
+2833 GPFDDPISPC

-2868 ASAQTGEYYILIIT
+2868 ASAQTGEYYILVIT

-2896 GGSGTTDCGIVPQPN
+2896 GGSGSTDCSIIPPTN
-2911 VDLIGFLIT
+2911 VDIIGFLIT

-2934 EYTDIDEFGQH
+2934 EYDDLGEYGDH
-2945 EYCVRPIYPGEMVLP
+2945 VYCVRPIYPGEMTLP

-2966 SMGCPVCEGGQG
+2966 SMGCPVCQG
-2978 TCAPG
+2978 DTGECAPG
-2983 APIYGEALNETDQVK
+2983 APIYAEDLGETDQIKV
-2998 IWWGDENP
+2998 WWGEQNP

-3015 DEFTENFDNG
+3015 DEFSVNFESG
-3025 SMPAGWTTIDADGD
+3025 LPAGWTTIDADGD
-3039 GYNWA
+3039 GDTWMLASTGMGTGY
-3044 VNTSFG
+3044 
-3050 GHNGSTGIV
+3050 GHNGSSDMI
-3059 FSQSYDNN
+3059 FSRSYDNN
-3067 VGILYPD
+3067 FGPLTPD

-3085 EGSSFSFWACAQDA
+3085 EGSTFSFWACAQDA
-3099 SYAAEHFGV
+3099 SYAAEHFGLAV
-3108 AISDDGVNFGMVQE
+3108 SENGTDFTMVQE

-3127 KGEGKAGGE
+3127 KGEGKAGGA

-3158 EGRYIALRHF
+3158 EGRKIALRHF
-3168 NCSDMFYLDV
+3168 NCTDWFYLDV

-3183 SNGAKNRDGIVKYN
+3183 TVGAKNRDAIVKYN
-3197 VYRSTDN
+3197 VYRSDDN
-3204 NNYTMIGEVAA
+3204 ETYTMIGEVAA

-3228 EAAGTYYYQV
+3228 ETVGTYYYQV
-3238 TADYGDCESLPAVS
+3238 RADYGDCESDPAVS
-3252 GDNPDVNYVSVL
+3252 GADPTVNYV
-3264 TTGMNEN
+3264 TGHMTGMDEL
-3271 SDNVALYPNPTKGIV
+3271 DANVNLYPNPTKGNV

-3300 ILGQVVFD
+3300 VLGQVVFD
-3308 TELNADNYT
+3308 TELDADEYT
-3317 LNMGQFNAGMYMV
+3317 LNMARFNAGMYMV
-3330 RVYTEEGV
+3330 RIYTENGM

>member
-1 MHSFFTTMPSKN
+1 MHSIFSTMPSKN
-13 AVTMPIG
+13 AVTMPLG
-20 TGAFFIYIK
+20 TGAFFISIK
-29 KQFNSLIYSLNLLI
+29 KQFNSLIYSLNPFI

-57 AFVGVAKAEVVGIGS
+57 AFMGVAKADVVTIGDGTS
-72 LEGAANNS
+72 TT
-80 YLPMNSLYN
+80 YVTPFNSLWG
-89 YSYTQQIYT
+89 YSFVEQIFT
-98 AEEIGMSGTINSIT
+98 ADEIGTAGTINAISFNLQST
-112 MWMYG
+112 NSQTNQVDVFMK
-117 TATLPARTFDIYLKE
+117 AVSRNTFS
-132 VDKEAFD
+132 
-139 GNTDWVTVAASDMV
+139 GSTDFESVTASDMV
-153 YSGTVAFNNTTA
+153 FSGTVTFNTGWTTI
-165 EAYTFVLD
+165 TLD
-173 TPFEYSG
+173 TPFQYDGTSNLMIGMHEYTSGYSTRYFYYTSATDKVLSYHSDSANPDPYDLGSYSG
-180 TNNLLVCFNN
+180 NKYVSPN
-190 LTGTWNSG
+190 
-198 LNGMVFGTVNDP
+198 
-210 IRAIYARQDTGAYD
+210 RANIQIDI
-224 PYNPTFS
+224 
-231 ATSTTY
+231 
-237 ARNVVNLDM
+237 
-246 TAGGGGGGA
+246 TAGGGSGA
-255 GVPYE
+255 GD
-260 VQIGEGTSTTGYFPF
+260 Q
-275 YTLYNYSI
+275 LY
-283 AENLFLASEL
+283 AL
-293 QEAGVVAGPVT
+293 Q
-304 SLSWY
+304 
-309 ATNEPGYEQQGI
+309 
-321 SIWMANVSDT
+321 
-331 ELTTTSHV
+331 
-339 TTGMTLVYTGAMTP
+339 
-353 AIGWNEFVCNAGS
+353 
-366 FTWDGSSNLLIF
+366 
-378 CQRNN
+378 N
-383 GSWNSTVS
+383 G
-391 WQAGSVGFN
+391 
-400 AMSYIYQDS
+400 
-409 GAYDVTVPNTMYTS
+409 
-423 TNRSNIIIKGVGG
+423 
-436 GGGGGGNLNQLFAIQ
+436 
-451 NEEVVETVVVGTRPN
+451 EVVETVVVGTRPN
-466 GCWMEPFRFTLRN
+466 GCWMEPFRFSLRN
-479 EGVST
+479 DGPAI

-501 PELPFNMAHNEEVEV
+501 PEMPFAMAHNEEVGV
-516 ALTTGT
+516 ALSTGSSTNTT
-522 SNNTAWQMVAI
+522 WQMVAI
-533 YGGRTARVWDIVA
+533 YGTGRTARVWDIVA
-546 EPYDPATPDVW
+546 EPYDPAVPDVW

-565 TFPFVEVPASAH
+565 TFPFVEWPATAH
-577 NITLHNDYTLPFPEI
+577 NTTLHNDYTLPFPEI
-592 PEGLDAVYK
+592 PEGNDAVYK

-607 QILNAEVTAGADGK
+607 QMLNAEVTSGADGK

-639 NYTGPQVGAGGGA
+639 NYTGPQIGGGPAA
-652 AGGAFE
+652 AGFE
-658 AMIGD
+658 AQIGD
-663 ENSTT
+663 GTNTL
-668 TSTYFP
+668 TYFP

-692 LTEAGVTSAPMT
+692 LTEAGVTTAPMT
-704 SLSWYVSSTSCTTP
+704 SLSWFVSSTSCTTP

-731 EALTTTSHTTAGM
+731 AALTSTSHTTAGM

-751 NILPVVGWNEFVFN
+751 DILPVEGWNEFVFN
-765 EGNFSW
+765 EGNFAW
-771 DGHSNVLILCV
+771 DGQSNVLILCQ
-782 RNNGSWQGSV
+782 RQNGSWQGSV

-800 FQAMIYHYSDT
+800 FAATCYAYTDT
-811 NGGYDVTQ
+811 APGYDA
-819 PNTGMYTSSTNRA
+819 TSQTYSMTTSTTNRA
-832 NIIMKSERGRLVNRD
+832 NIIMKSDRSRVADRAIVTYD
-847 ITINF
+847 F
-852 EDQQIPAAWTNDAT
+852 ENQQVPAGWDNTSS
-866 YPWTVVTE
+866 YPWTVVPG
-874 NGSFCMKSG
+874 NGGYVLKSG
-883 NGGVASSTSGIE
+883 NGGVASSTSTIS
-895 ATYELTADGSIS
+895 ATFELATDGTIS
-907 FDLLSMGE
+907 FDAECMGE
-915 GSSDTYDWDNSRF
+915 GTGTAWDKCIF
-928 YIDGVQQFRY
+928 TLDGAQQFSY
-938 GAHGV
+938 GAHVSG
-943 WETFSTPVAAGTH
+943 WNNYSYEVAAGSH
-956 TFKWEYKK
+956 TCTWTYSK
-964 DGTVNPTGDAFF
+964 DSSVNPTGDYFMI
-976 VDNIV
+976 DNVTIA
-981 ITGIGGGGNTPTP
+981 TAGGDPTP
-994 VVYDY
+994 GPIAYDY

-1004 ITDMPV
+1004 ITNMPV

-1015 YLVASSTDP
+1015 YLVASSTDA
-1024 NFEVTINAENMPCP
+1024 NFQVTINAENMPCP
-1038 EVEGFAFSPVPADD
+1038 QVEGFAFNPTPADD
-1052 EDGVEPGSVT
+1052 EDGIEPGSVT
-1062 LRWNVPAYAT
+1062 LRWNIPSYAT

-1093 YPEDGSFAT
+1093 YPEDGSFST
-1102 GLANSF
+1102 TLANSY

-1228 PSDLVTVKVSGYGNV
+1228 PSDPVTVKVSGYGNV
-1243 DGHVYEQ
+1243 NGHVYEQ

-1258 ATVTMQGV
+1258 ATVTMVGV

-1275 NFTTNNQG
+1275 NFTTNAQG
-1283 YYTGHIYAGTYDGQ
+1283 YYSGHIYAGYYDGQ
-1297 AAKDGYQTIYAPVQ
+1297 AAKEGYQTIEAPVQ
-1311 GNPIAI
+1311 GNPIVMVY
-1317 NYDQTTSPIDYIL
+1317 NQTTSPVDYIL

-1338 QFIAEY
+1338 GVIAEY

-1360 GCGLPGSEIVEPFE
+1360 GCGLPGSEIIEPFE

-1380 FDWQI
+1380 FDWQV
-1385 DPTYPWTITTY
+1385 DPTYPWTITTTD
-1396 QPYEGTYCMKSGGA
+1396 PYEGTYCMKSGGA
-1410 GVNNVVSN
+1410 GVANVVSN
-1418 MTVTVNIPA
+1418 MSVTVNIPA
-1427 DGEMSFFGKISC
+1427 DGLMSFFGKISC
-1439 ESNWDY
+1439 ESSWDY

-1457 YTGAGSWG
+1457 YTGASAWS
-1465 EKTFDITAGDHTF
+1465 EKVFDITAGDHTF

-1496 VDYITFYRQP
+1496 VDYITFYKQP
-1506 APAQPGWH
+1506 APPVPG
-1514 TYCESEFNNAVGSNL
+1514 
-1529 TTTPSWAYEYP
+1529 
-1540 ASFLHNTYAGWN
+1540 
-1552 ITKVSLFSDN
+1552 
-1562 MYSAVGG
+1562 M
-1569 NYTCRIYEGG
+1569 
-1579 NEPAAGTMVSTITVD
+1579 
-1594 VPSNQNA
+1594 
-1601 WVDWDLTTPV
+1601 
-1611 HVSGN
+1611 
-1616 DPIWVVWTA
+1616 
-1625 NTTVS
+1625 
-1630 SWPAGC
+1630 
-1636 CGDLN
+1636 
-1641 DLGTWWDGGNGWE
+1641 
-1654 HLTYGTWT
+1654 
-1662 MRHWFTNRSGRSE
+1662 
-1675 IVENVA
+1675 
-1681 INDNSINSKL
+1681 
-1691 RNFVKGDNSSNA
+1691 
-1703 ICANPNAE
+1703 
-1711 KGAAIG
+1711 
-1717 NGNNRSL
+1717 
-1724 NHYRVYRTNCYN
+1724 
-1736 DGPYT
+1736 
-1741 EANTVLL
+1741 
-1748 ATVWVPD
+1748 
-1755 TVYIDVNWPEVLPG
+1755 
-1769 VYKWGVGS
+1769 
-1777 VYEGNRGEL
+1777 
-1786 VEGPISWSEPISI
+1786 
-1799 NRATLTYDFDDNT
+1799 TYDFEDHT
-1812 MQGWTNID
+1812 MQGWTSVD
-1820 ADGDGNVWVSSANPG
+1820 ADGDGYGWRVGSEVMT
-1835 IYHNSGVNLSGTGH
+1835 GVNGH
-1849 NSSEA
+1849 NSSA
-1854 YVISGSYANGT
+1854 DFVFSQSYDNSYGV
-1865 GQALYPDNYLVS
+1865 LYPDNYLVS
-1877 PQIALGGRI
+1877 PQVQLGGIVR
-1886 SFYDCAQDA
+1886 FYACAQDA
-1895 SYAAEHFGVAVST
+1895 NYAAEHFGVAVST
-1908 TSNTSASA
+1908 TNTNPSS
-1916 FTTLQEWTLTAK
+1916 FTTVQEWTMSAK
-1928 GGEGG
+1928 SVGEGG
-1933 VRSFG
+1933 KPVRNSRSG
-1938 REGNN
+1938 RA
-1943 RVQGNWYQ
+1943 QGNWYEY
-1951 FTVDLSAYSGNG
+1951 TVDLSAYSGNG

-1970 NCSDEFIL
+1970 NCSDMFYL
-1978 NVDDITIVEG
+1978 DVDDITIGEPGKGIAETRSLNHYRVYRTSCYNDGPYTEDNTVLLATVWVPDTVYIDVEWADLAPGMYKWGVGSVYSGNRGEEIEG
-1988 AGGPG
+1988 AINWAEPMQVGGTRETLTCDFEGGMPAGWTVIDGNNDGLTWTMTSDIPTTWTYYASLTLDWYHGGTNAICSGSYINGYGAVTPDEYLVSPQVTLGAGSTIDFWVAATDASYPADHFGVFVSDNGTSNWTSVQEWTLTAKKAGLIGGAASRNGEGLRLGNWYNYTVDLSAYAGQKYIAFRHFNCYDQYIMCLDDITINTSGGPVPPTPPTPPT
-1993 PGPGPNPGPNTNNL
+1993 PGQGGTQLVNFEGGEIPAGFDNNASNYPWIIWNDNPYSGSYCMASGNYNVASSESYIDATVEFVTDGSIDFYSRISSESVTYDYGVFYIDGVEQYREGGTTSWTNRHFSVSAGSHTFRWYYRKDSSVNSGEDRYFIDEITFEGVPGGGGNGNNL
-2007 NQLALPRESETIWS
+2007 NWLALPRESETIWS

-2177 NDGWTWCMTSNIPS
+2177 NDGWTWCLTSNIPS
-2191 TWTYYAG
+2191 TWTYYA
-2198 MSLDWYHGGTNAIC
+2198 SLTLDWYHSGTNAIC

-2235 LASGSQLS
+2235 LAAGSQLS

-2255 DHFGVCVSDNG
+2255 DHFGVFVSDNG
-2266 TSDWTMVQEWTL
+2266 TSDWTSVQEWTL
-2278 TGKKA
+2278 AGKKS

-2293 GEGLRLGTWYHYTV
+2293 GEGLRLGNWYNYTV

-2335 IELTSGA
+2335 ITLTSGA

-2419 HWGPVDEVTVDVN
+2419 HWGPVDEVTVN
-2432 AQGNHI
+2432 TQSQGNHI
-2438 QWVFENGYNPYGGG
+2438 EWVFEHGYNPYDPGTGPVPP
-2452 TPGPGPQPGA
+2452 TPGQGD
-2462 GEWYYYD
+2462 WYYYD
-2469 NGVNV
+2469 DGVNV
-2474 DAIGLTSG
+2474 DAIGLTAG

-2491 PAGSYEG
+2491 PAGSYQG

-2506 YDYEAHSGNILVY
+2506 YDYDVHTGNILVY
-2519 QGGTTAPA
+2519 QGGSTAPG
-2527 TLLGQQAYNCTGSA
+2527 TLVGQQAYSCTGSQ
-2541 DFVEWEFASPVTID
+2541 DFVEWTLDNPAVID

-2562 VMNNNNGQYVASC
+2562 VMNNNNGQFVASA
-2575 CNNTGNVN
+2575 CNNTGNAN
-2583 GRWISTDGATWDDIA
+2583 GRWISIDGATWEDVA
-2598 SFGLDYTWMLR
+2598 SYGLDYTWMLR

-2623 SYKGNS
+2623 SYNGKS
-2629 SNGGTLAI
+2629 SNGGTFAI
-2637 SGNGPRIRTITENVS
+2637 SGNGPRVRTVTENVS

-2657 EGMLEFNIAD
+2657 ESTLEFNIAD
-2667 IANFDA
+2667 IANYDA

-2684 NRFTVVNSEENGM
+2684 SRFTVVNGEENGT

-2702 DDNISLKESFVD
+2702 DDNISMKESFAD
-2714 FIDQTMSS
+2714 FIEMTMSN
-2722 FARMDKYQA
+2722 FGRMNKYQA

-2738 KNALPMNIVN
+2738 KNVLPMTFVN
-2748 SMMMDIYVKAR
+2748 SMMMDIYAKSR

-2803 AWYYMKMADPGDM
+2803 AWYYMKMSDPGDM

-2833 GPFNDPTSPC
+2833 GPFDDPISPC

-2853 SCSYSAQPTEHCMIP
+2853 SCSYSVQPTEHCMIP
-2868 ASAQTGEYYILIIT
+2868 ASAQTGEYYILVIT

-2896 GGSGTTDCGIVPQPN
+2896 GGSGSTDCSIIPPTN

-2934 EYTDIDEFGQH
+2934 EYDDLGEYGDH
-2945 EYCVRPIYPGEMVLP
+2945 VYCVRPIYPGEMTLP

-2966 SMGCPVCEGGQG
+2966 SMGCPVCQG
-2978 TCAPG
+2978 DTGECAPG
-2983 APIYGEALNETDQVK
+2983 APIYAEDLGETDQIKV
-2998 IWWGDENP
+2998 WWGDENP

-3015 DEFTENFDNG
+3015 DEFSVNFESG
-3025 SMPAGWTTIDADGD
+3025 MPAGWTTIDADGD
-3039 GYNWA
+3039 GDTWMLASTGMGTGY
-3044 VNTSFG
+3044 
-3050 GHNGSTGIV
+3050 GHNGSSDMI
-3059 FSQSYDNN
+3059 FSRSYDNN
-3067 VGILYPD
+3067 FGPLTPD

-3085 EGSSFSFWACAQDA
+3085 EGSTFSFWACAQDA
-3099 SYAAEHFGV
+3099 NYAAEHFGLAV
-3108 AISDDGVNFGMVQE
+3108 SENGTDFTMVQE

-3127 KGEGKAGGE
+3127 KGEGKAGGA

-3158 EGRYIALRHF
+3158 EGRKIALRHF
-3168 NCSDMFYLDV
+3168 NCTDWFYLDV

-3183 SNGAKNRDGIVKYN
+3183 TVGAKNRDAIVKYN
-3197 VYRSTDN
+3197 VYRSDDN
-3204 NNYTMIGEVAA
+3204 ETYTMIGEVAA

-3228 EAAGTYYYQV
+3228 ETVGTYYYQV
-3238 TADYGDCESLPAVS
+3238 RADYGDCESDPAVS
-3252 GDNPDVNYVSVL
+3252 GADPTVNYV
-3264 TTGMNEN
+3264 TGHMTGMDEL
-3271 SDNVALYPNPTKGIV
+3271 DANVNLYPNPTKGNV

-3300 ILGQVVFD
+3300 VLGQVVFD
-3308 TELNADNYT
+3308 TELDANEYT
-3317 LNMGQFNAGMYMV
+3317 LNMARFNAGMYMV
-3330 RVYTEEGV
+3330 RIYTENGM

>member
-1 MHSFFTTMPSKN
+1 MHSIFSTMPSNN
-13 AVTMPIG
+13 AVTMPLG
-20 TGAFFIYIK
+20 TGAFFISIK
-29 KQFNSLIYSLNLLI
+29 KQFNSLIYSLNPFI

-57 AFVGVAKAEVVGIGS
+57 AFMGVAKADVVTIGDGTS
-72 LEGAANNS
+72 TT
-80 YLPMNSLYN
+80 YVTPFNSLWG
-89 YSYTQQIYT
+89 YSFVEQIFT
-98 AEEIGMSGTINSIT
+98 ADEIGTAGTINAISFNLQST
-112 MWMYG
+112 DSQTNQVDVFMK
-117 TATLPARTFDIYLKE
+117 AVSRNTFS
-132 VDKEAFD
+132 
-139 GNTDWVTVAASDMV
+139 GSTDFESVTASDMV
-153 YSGTVAFNNTTA
+153 FSGTVTFNNGWTTI
-165 EAYTFVLD
+165 TLD
-173 TPFEYSG
+173 TPFQYDGTSNLMIGMHEYTSGYSTRYFYYTSATDKVLSYHSDSANPDPYDLGSYSG
-180 TNNLLVCFNN
+180 NKYVSPN
-190 LTGTWNSG
+190 
-198 LNGMVFGTVNDP
+198 
-210 IRAIYARQDTGAYD
+210 RANIQIDI
-224 PYNPTFS
+224 
-231 ATSTTY
+231 
-237 ARNVVNLDM
+237 
-246 TAGGGGGGA
+246 TAGGGSGA
-255 GVPYE
+255 GD
-260 VQIGEGTSTTGYFPF
+260 Q
-275 YTLYNYSI
+275 LY
-283 AENLFLASEL
+283 AL
-293 QEAGVVAGPVT
+293 Q
-304 SLSWY
+304 
-309 ATNEPGYEQQGI
+309 
-321 SIWMANVSDT
+321 
-331 ELTTTSHV
+331 
-339 TTGMTLVYTGAMTP
+339 
-353 AIGWNEFVCNAGS
+353 
-366 FTWDGSSNLLIF
+366 
-378 CQRNN
+378 N
-383 GSWNSTVS
+383 G
-391 WQAGSVGFN
+391 
-400 AMSYIYQDS
+400 
-409 GAYDVTVPNTMYTS
+409 
-423 TNRSNIIIKGVGG
+423 
-436 GGGGGGNLNQLFAIQ
+436 
-451 NEEVVETVVVGTRPN
+451 EVVETVVVGTRPN
-466 GCWMEPFRFTLRN
+466 GCWMEPFRFSLRN
-479 EGVST
+479 DGPAI

-501 PELPFNMAHNEEVEV
+501 PEMPFAMAHNEEVGV
-516 ALTTGT
+516 ALSTGSSTNTT
-522 SNNTAWQMVAI
+522 WQMVAI
-533 YGGRTARVWDIVA
+533 YGTGRTARVWDIVA
-546 EPYDPATPDVW
+546 EPYDPAVPDVW

-565 TFPFVEVPASAH
+565 TFPFVEWPATAH
-577 NITLHNDYTLPFPEI
+577 NTTLHNDYTLPFPEI
-592 PEGLDAVYK
+592 PEGNDAVYK

-607 QILNAEVTAGADGK
+607 QMLNAEVTSGADGK

-639 NYTGPQVGAGGGA
+639 NYTGPQIGGGPAA
-652 AGGAFE
+652 AGFE
-658 AMIGD
+658 AQIGD
-663 ENSTT
+663 GTNTL
-668 TSTYFP
+668 TYFP

-692 LTEAGVTSAPMT
+692 LTEAGVTTAPMT
-704 SLSWYVSSTSCTTP
+704 SLSWFVSSTSCTTP

-731 EALTTTSHTTAGM
+731 AALTSTSHTTAGM

-751 NILPVVGWNEFVFN
+751 DILPVEGWNEFVFN
-765 EGNFSW
+765 EGNFAW
-771 DGHSNVLILCV
+771 DGQSNVLILCQ
-782 RNNGSWQGSV
+782 RQNGSWQGSV

-800 FQAMIYHYSDT
+800 FAATCYAYTD
-811 NGGYDVTQ
+811 NAPGYDA
-819 PNTGMYTSSTNRA
+819 TSQTYSMTTSTTNRA
-832 NIIMKSERGRLVNRD
+832 NIIMKSDRSRVADRAIVTYD
-847 ITINF
+847 F
-852 EDQQIPAAWTNDAT
+852 ENQQVPAGWDNTSS
-866 YPWTVVTE
+866 YPWTVVPG
-874 NGSFCMKSG
+874 NGGYVLKSG
-883 NGGVASSTSGIE
+883 NGGVASSTSTIS
-895 ATYELTADGSIS
+895 ATFELATDGTIS
-907 FDLLSMGE
+907 FDAECMGE
-915 GSSDTYDWDNSRF
+915 GTGTAWDKCIF
-928 YIDGVQQFRY
+928 TLDGAQQFSY
-938 GAHGV
+938 GAHVSG
-943 WETFSTPVAAGTH
+943 WNNYSYEVAAGSH
-956 TFKWEYKK
+956 TCTWTYSK
-964 DGTVNPTGDAFF
+964 DSSVNPTGDYFMI
-976 VDNIV
+976 DNVTIA
-981 ITGIGGGGNTPTP
+981 TAGGDPTP
-994 VVYDY
+994 GPIAYDY

-1004 ITDMPV
+1004 ITNMPV

-1015 YLVASSTDP
+1015 YLVASSTDA
-1024 NFEVTINAENMPCP
+1024 NFQVTINAENMPCP
-1038 EVEGFAFSPVPADD
+1038 QVEGFAFNPTPADD
-1052 EDGVEPGSVT
+1052 EDGIEPGSVT
-1062 LRWNVPAYAT
+1062 LRWNIPSYAT

-1093 YPEDGSFAT
+1093 YPEDGSFST
-1102 GLANSF
+1102 TLANSY

-1228 PSDLVTVKVSGYGNV
+1228 PSDPVTVKVSGYGNV
-1243 DGHVYEQ
+1243 NGHVYEQ

-1258 ATVTMQGV
+1258 ATVTMVGV

-1275 NFTTNNQG
+1275 NFTTNAQG
-1283 YYTGHIYAGTYDGQ
+1283 YYSGHIYAGYYDGQ
-1297 AAKDGYQTIYAPVQ
+1297 AAKEGYQTIEAPVQ
-1311 GNPIAI
+1311 GNPIVMVY
-1317 NYDQTTSPIDYIL
+1317 NQTTSPVDYIL

-1338 QFIAEY
+1338 GVIAEY

-1360 GCGLPGSEIVEPFE
+1360 GCGLPGSEIIEPFE

-1380 FDWQI
+1380 FDWQV
-1385 DPTYPWTITTY
+1385 DPTYPWTITTTN
-1396 QPYEGTYCMKSGGA
+1396 PYEGTYCMKSGGA
-1410 GVNNVVSN
+1410 GVANVVSN
-1418 MTVTVNIPA
+1418 MSVTVNIPA
-1427 DGEMSFFGKISC
+1427 DGLMSFFGKISC
-1439 ESNWDY
+1439 ESSWDY

-1457 YTGAGSWG
+1457 YTGASAWS
-1465 EKTFDITAGDHTF
+1465 EKVFDITAGDHTF

-1496 VDYITFYRQP
+1496 VDYITFYKQP
-1506 APAQPGWH
+1506 APPVPG
-1514 TYCESEFNNAVGSNL
+1514 
-1529 TTTPSWAYEYP
+1529 
-1540 ASFLHNTYAGWN
+1540 
-1552 ITKVSLFSDN
+1552 
-1562 MYSAVGG
+1562 M
-1569 NYTCRIYEGG
+1569 
-1579 NEPAAGTMVSTITVD
+1579 
-1594 VPSNQNA
+1594 
-1601 WVDWDLTTPV
+1601 
-1611 HVSGN
+1611 
-1616 DPIWVVWTA
+1616 
-1625 NTTVS
+1625 
-1630 SWPAGC
+1630 
-1636 CGDLN
+1636 
-1641 DLGTWWDGGNGWE
+1641 
-1654 HLTYGTWT
+1654 
-1662 MRHWFTNRSGRSE
+1662 
-1675 IVENVA
+1675 
-1681 INDNSINSKL
+1681 
-1691 RNFVKGDNSSNA
+1691 
-1703 ICANPNAE
+1703 
-1711 KGAAIG
+1711 
-1717 NGNNRSL
+1717 
-1724 NHYRVYRTNCYN
+1724 
-1736 DGPYT
+1736 
-1741 EANTVLL
+1741 
-1748 ATVWVPD
+1748 
-1755 TVYIDVNWPEVLPG
+1755 
-1769 VYKWGVGS
+1769 
-1777 VYEGNRGEL
+1777 
-1786 VEGPISWSEPISI
+1786 
-1799 NRATLTYDFDDNT
+1799 TYDFEDHT
-1812 MQGWTNID
+1812 MQGWTSVD
-1820 ADGDGNVWVSSANPG
+1820 ADGDGYGWRIGSEVMT
-1835 IYHNSGVNLSGTGH
+1835 GVNGH
-1849 NSSEA
+1849 NSSA
-1854 YVISGSYANGT
+1854 DFVFSQSYDNSYGV
-1865 GQALYPDNYLVS
+1865 LYPDNYLVS
-1877 PQIALGGRI
+1877 PQVQLGGIVR
-1886 SFYDCAQDA
+1886 FYACAQDA
-1895 SYAAEHFGVAVST
+1895 NYAAEHFGVAVST
-1908 TSNTSASA
+1908 TNTNPSS
-1916 FTTLQEWTLTAK
+1916 FTTVQEWTMSAK
-1928 GGEGG
+1928 SVGEGG
-1933 VRSFG
+1933 KPVRNSRSG
-1938 REGNN
+1938 RD
-1943 RVQGNWYQ
+1943 QGNWYEY
-1951 FTVDLSAYSGNG
+1951 TVDLSAYSGNG

-1970 NCSDEFIL
+1970 NCSDMFYL
-1978 NVDDITIVEG
+1978 DVDDITIGEPGKGIAETRSLNHYRVYRTSCYNDGPYTEENTVLLATVWVPDTVYIDVEWADLAPGMYKWGVGSVYSGNRGEEIEG
-1988 AGGPG
+1988 AINWAEPMQVGGTRETLTCDFEGGMPAGWTVIDGNNDGLTWTMTSDIPTTWTYYASLTLDWYHGGTNAICSGSYINGYGAVTPDEYFVSPQVTLGAGSTIDFWVAATDASYPADHFGVFVSDNGTSNWTSVQEWTLTAKKAGLIGGAASRNGEGLRLGNWYNYTVDLSAYAGQKYIAFRHFNCYDQYIMCLDDITINTSGGPVPPTPPTPPT
-1993 PGPGPNPGPNTNNL
+1993 PGQGGTQLVNFEGGEIPAGFDNNASNYPWIIWNDNPYSGSYCMASGNYNVASSESYIDATVEFVTDGSIDFYSRISSESVTYDYGVFYIDGVEQYREGGTTSWTNRHFSVSAGSHTFRWYYRKDSSVNSGEDRYFIDEITFEGVPGGGGNGNNL
-2007 NQLALPRESETIWS
+2007 NWLALPRESETIWS

-2177 NDGWTWCMTSNIPS
+2177 NDGWTWCLTSNIPS
-2191 TWTYYAG
+2191 TWTYYA
-2198 MSLDWYHGGTNAIC
+2198 SLTLDWYHSGTNAIC

-2235 LASGSQLS
+2235 LAAGSQLS

-2255 DHFGVCVSDNG
+2255 DHFGVFVSDNG
-2266 TSDWTMVQEWTL
+2266 TSDWTSVQEWTL
-2278 TGKKA
+2278 AGKKS

-2293 GEGLRLGTWYHYTV
+2293 GEGLRLGNWYNYTV

-2335 IELTSGA
+2335 ITLTSGA

-2419 HWGPVDEVTVDVN
+2419 HWGPVDEVTVN
-2432 AQGNHI
+2432 TQSQGNHI
-2438 QWVFENGYNPYGGG
+2438 EWVFEHGYNPYDPGTGPVPP
-2452 TPGPGPQPGA
+2452 TPGQGD
-2462 GEWYYYD
+2462 WYYYD

-2474 DAIGLTSG
+2474 DAIGLTAG

-2491 PAGSYEG
+2491 PAGSYQG

-2506 YDYEAHSGNILVY
+2506 YDYDVHTGNILVY
-2519 QGGTTAPA
+2519 QGGSTAPG
-2527 TLLGQQAYNCTGSA
+2527 TLVGQQAYSCTGSQ
-2541 DFVEWEFASPVTID
+2541 DFVEWTLDNPAVID

-2562 VMNNNNGQYVASC
+2562 VMNNNNGQFVASA
-2575 CNNTGNVN
+2575 CNNTGNAN
-2583 GRWISTDGATWDDIA
+2583 GRWISIDGATWEDVA
-2598 SFGLDYTWMLR
+2598 SYGLDYTWMLR

-2623 SYKGNS
+2623 SYNGKS
-2629 SNGGTLAI
+2629 SNGGTFAI
-2637 SGNGPRIRTITENVS
+2637 SGNGPRVRTVTENVS

-2657 EGMLEFNIAD
+2657 ESTLEFNIAD
-2667 IANFDA
+2667 IANYDA

-2684 NRFTVVNSEENGM
+2684 SRFTVVNGEENGT

-2702 DDNISLKESFVD
+2702 DDNISMKESFAD
-2714 FIDQTMSS
+2714 FIEMTMSN
-2722 FARMDKYQA
+2722 FGRMNKYQA

-2738 KNALPMNIVN
+2738 KNVLPMTFVN
-2748 SMMMDIYVKAR
+2748 SLMMDIYAKSR

-2803 AWYYMKMADPGDM
+2803 AWYYMKMSDPGDM

-2833 GPFNDPTSPC
+2833 GPFDDPISPC

-2868 ASAQTGEYYILIIT
+2868 ASAQTGEYYILVIT

-2896 GGSGTTDCGIVPQPN
+2896 GGSGSTDCSIIPPTN
-2911 VDLIGFLIT
+2911 VDIIGFLIT

-2934 EYTDIDEFGQH
+2934 EYDDLGEYGDH
-2945 EYCVRPIYPGEMVLP
+2945 VYCVRPIYPGEMTLP

-2966 SMGCPVCEGGQG
+2966 SMGCPVCQG
-2978 TCAPG
+2978 DTGECAPG
-2983 APIYGEALNETDQVK
+2983 APIYAEDLGETDQIKV
-2998 IWWGDENP
+2998 WWGEQNP

-3015 DEFTENFDNG
+3015 DEFSVNFESG
-3025 SMPAGWTTIDADGD
+3025 LPAGWTTIDADGD
-3039 GYNWA
+3039 GDTWMLASTGMGTGY
-3044 VNTSFG
+3044 
-3050 GHNGSTGIV
+3050 GHNGSSDMI
-3059 FSQSYDNN
+3059 FSRSYDNN
-3067 VGILYPD
+3067 FGPLTPD

-3085 EGSSFSFWACAQDA
+3085 EGSTFSFWACAQDA
-3099 SYAAEHFGV
+3099 SYAAEHFGLAV
-3108 AISDDGVNFGMVQE
+3108 SENGTDFTMVQE

-3127 KGEGKAGGE
+3127 KGEGKAGGA

-3158 EGRYIALRHF
+3158 EGRKIALRHF
-3168 NCSDMFYLDV
+3168 NCTDWFYLDV

-3183 SNGAKNRDGIVKYN
+3183 TVGAKNRDAIVKYN
-3197 VYRSTDN
+3197 VYRSDDN
-3204 NNYTMIGEVAA
+3204 ETYTMIGEVAA

-3228 EAAGTYYYQV
+3228 ETVGTYYYQV
-3238 TADYGDCESLPAVS
+3238 RADYGDCESDPAVS
-3252 GDNPDVNYVSVL
+3252 GADPTVNYV
-3264 TTGMNEN
+3264 TGHMTGMDEL
-3271 SDNVALYPNPTKGIV
+3271 DANVNLYPNPTKGDV

-3300 ILGQVVFD
+3300 VLGQVVFD
-3308 TELNADNYT
+3308 TELDADEYT
-3317 LNMGQFNAGMYMV
+3317 LNMARFNAGMYMV
-3330 RVYTEEGV
+3330 RIYTENGM

>member
-1 MHSFFTTMPSKN
+1 MLNAFTMHSIFSTMPSNN
-13 AVTMPIG
+13 AVTMPLG
-20 TGAFFIYIK
+20 TGAFFISIK
-29 KQFNSLIYSLNLLI
+29 KQFNSLIYSLNPFI

-57 AFVGVAKAEVVGIGS
+57 AFMGVAKADVVTIGDGTS
-72 LEGAANNS
+72 TT
-80 YLPMNSLYN
+80 YVTPFNSLWG
-89 YSYTQQIYT
+89 YSFVEQIFT
-98 AEEIGMSGTINSIT
+98 ADEIGTAGTINAISFNLQST
-112 MWMYG
+112 DSQTNQVDVFMK
-117 TATLPARTFDIYLKE
+117 AVSRNTFS
-132 VDKEAFD
+132 
-139 GNTDWVTVAASDMV
+139 GSTDFESVTASDMV
-153 YSGTVAFNNTTA
+153 FSGTVTFNNGWTTI
-165 EAYTFVLD
+165 TLD
-173 TPFEYSG
+173 TPFQYDGTSNLMIGMHEYTSGYSTRYFYYTSATDKVLSYHSDSANPDPYDLGSYSG
-180 TNNLLVCFNN
+180 NKYVSPN
-190 LTGTWNSG
+190 
-198 LNGMVFGTVNDP
+198 
-210 IRAIYARQDTGAYD
+210 RANIQIDI
-224 PYNPTFS
+224 
-231 ATSTTY
+231 
-237 ARNVVNLDM
+237 
-246 TAGGGGGGA
+246 TAGGGSGA
-255 GVPYE
+255 GD
-260 VQIGEGTSTTGYFPF
+260 Q
-275 YTLYNYSI
+275 LY
-283 AENLFLASEL
+283 AL
-293 QEAGVVAGPVT
+293 Q
-304 SLSWY
+304 
-309 ATNEPGYEQQGI
+309 
-321 SIWMANVSDT
+321 
-331 ELTTTSHV
+331 
-339 TTGMTLVYTGAMTP
+339 
-353 AIGWNEFVCNAGS
+353 
-366 FTWDGSSNLLIF
+366 
-378 CQRNN
+378 N
-383 GSWNSTVS
+383 G
-391 WQAGSVGFN
+391 
-400 AMSYIYQDS
+400 
-409 GAYDVTVPNTMYTS
+409 
-423 TNRSNIIIKGVGG
+423 
-436 GGGGGGNLNQLFAIQ
+436 
-451 NEEVVETVVVGTRPN
+451 EVVETVVVGTRPN
-466 GCWMEPFRFTLRN
+466 GCWMEPFRFSLRN
-479 EGVST
+479 DGPAI

-501 PELPFNMAHNEEVEV
+501 PEMPFAMAHNEEVGV
-516 ALTTGT
+516 ALSTGSSTNTT
-522 SNNTAWQMVAI
+522 WQMVAI
-533 YGGRTARVWDIVA
+533 YGTGRTARVWDIVA
-546 EPYDPATPDVW
+546 EPYDPAVPDVW

-565 TFPFVEVPASAH
+565 TFPFVEWPATAH
-577 NITLHNDYTLPFPEI
+577 NTTLHNDYTLPFPEI
-592 PEGLDAVYK
+592 PEGNDAVYK

-607 QILNAEVTAGADGK
+607 QMLNAEVTSGADGK

-639 NYTGPQVGAGGGA
+639 NYTGPQIGGGPAA
-652 AGGAFE
+652 AGFE
-658 AMIGD
+658 AQIGD
-663 ENSTT
+663 GTNTL
-668 TSTYFP
+668 TYFP

-692 LTEAGVTSAPMT
+692 LTEAGVTTAPMT
-704 SLSWYVSSTSCTTP
+704 SLSWFVSSTSCTTP

-731 EALTTTSHTTAGM
+731 AALTSTSHTTAGM

-751 NILPVVGWNEFVFN
+751 DILPVEGWNEFVFN
-765 EGNFSW
+765 EGNFAW
-771 DGHSNVLILCV
+771 DGQSNVLILCQ
-782 RNNGSWQGSV
+782 RQNGSWQGSV

-800 FQAMIYHYSDT
+800 FAATCYAYTD
-811 NGGYDVTQ
+811 NAPGYDA
-819 PNTGMYTSSTNRA
+819 TSQTYSMTTSTTNRA
-832 NIIMKSERGRLVNRD
+832 NIIMKSDRSRVADRAIVTYD
-847 ITINF
+847 F
-852 EDQQIPAAWTNDAT
+852 ENQQVPAGWDNTSS
-866 YPWTVVTE
+866 YPWTVVPG
-874 NGSFCMKSG
+874 NGGYVLKSG
-883 NGGVASSTSGIE
+883 NGGVASSTSTIS
-895 ATYELTADGSIS
+895 ATFELATDGTIS
-907 FDLLSMGE
+907 FDAECMGE
-915 GSSDTYDWDNSRF
+915 GTGTAWDKCIF
-928 YIDGVQQFRY
+928 TLDGAQQFSY
-938 GAHGV
+938 GAHVSG
-943 WETFSTPVAAGTH
+943 WNNYSYEVAAGSH
-956 TFKWEYKK
+956 TCTWTYSK
-964 DGTVNPTGDAFF
+964 DSSVNPTGDYFMI
-976 VDNIV
+976 DNVTIA
-981 ITGIGGGGNTPTP
+981 TAGGDPTP
-994 VVYDY
+994 GPIAYDY

-1004 ITDMPV
+1004 ITNMPV

-1015 YLVASSTDP
+1015 YLVASSTDA
-1024 NFEVTINAENMPCP
+1024 NFQVTINAENMPCP
-1038 EVEGFAFSPVPADD
+1038 QVEGFAFNPTPADD
-1052 EDGVEPGSVT
+1052 EDGIEPGSVT
-1062 LRWNVPAYAT
+1062 LRWNIPSYAT

-1093 YPEDGSFAT
+1093 YPEDGSFST
-1102 GLANSF
+1102 TLANSY

-1228 PSDLVTVKVSGYGNV
+1228 PSDPVTVKVSGYGNV
-1243 DGHVYEQ
+1243 NGHVYEQ

-1258 ATVTMQGV
+1258 ATVTMVGV

-1275 NFTTNNQG
+1275 NFTTNAQG
-1283 YYTGHIYAGTYDGQ
+1283 YYSGHIYAGYYDGQ
-1297 AAKDGYQTIYAPVQ
+1297 AAKEGYQTIEAPVQ
-1311 GNPIAI
+1311 GNPIVMVY
-1317 NYDQTTSPIDYIL
+1317 NQTTSPVDYIL

-1338 QFIAEY
+1338 GVIAEY

-1360 GCGLPGSEIVEPFE
+1360 GCGLPGSEIIEPFE

-1380 FDWQI
+1380 FDWQV
-1385 DPTYPWTITTY
+1385 DPTYPWTITTTN
-1396 QPYEGTYCMKSGGA
+1396 PYEGTYCMKSGGA
-1410 GVNNVVSN
+1410 GVANVVSN
-1418 MTVTVNIPA
+1418 MSVTVNIPA
-1427 DGEMSFFGKISC
+1427 DGLMSFFGKISC
-1439 ESNWDY
+1439 ESSWDY

-1457 YTGAGSWG
+1457 YTGASAWS
-1465 EKTFDITAGDHTF
+1465 EKVFDITAGDHTF

-1496 VDYITFYRQP
+1496 VDYITFYKQP
-1506 APAQPGWH
+1506 APPVPG
-1514 TYCESEFNNAVGSNL
+1514 
-1529 TTTPSWAYEYP
+1529 
-1540 ASFLHNTYAGWN
+1540 
-1552 ITKVSLFSDN
+1552 
-1562 MYSAVGG
+1562 M
-1569 NYTCRIYEGG
+1569 
-1579 NEPAAGTMVSTITVD
+1579 
-1594 VPSNQNA
+1594 
-1601 WVDWDLTTPV
+1601 
-1611 HVSGN
+1611 
-1616 DPIWVVWTA
+1616 
-1625 NTTVS
+1625 
-1630 SWPAGC
+1630 
-1636 CGDLN
+1636 
-1641 DLGTWWDGGNGWE
+1641 
-1654 HLTYGTWT
+1654 
-1662 MRHWFTNRSGRSE
+1662 
-1675 IVENVA
+1675 
-1681 INDNSINSKL
+1681 
-1691 RNFVKGDNSSNA
+1691 
-1703 ICANPNAE
+1703 
-1711 KGAAIG
+1711 
-1717 NGNNRSL
+1717 
-1724 NHYRVYRTNCYN
+1724 
-1736 DGPYT
+1736 
-1741 EANTVLL
+1741 
-1748 ATVWVPD
+1748 
-1755 TVYIDVNWPEVLPG
+1755 
-1769 VYKWGVGS
+1769 
-1777 VYEGNRGEL
+1777 
-1786 VEGPISWSEPISI
+1786 
-1799 NRATLTYDFDDNT
+1799 TYDFEDHT
-1812 MQGWTNID
+1812 MQGWTSVD
-1820 ADGDGNVWVSSANPG
+1820 ADGDGYGWRIGSEVMT
-1835 IYHNSGVNLSGTGH
+1835 GVNGH
-1849 NSSEA
+1849 NSSA
-1854 YVISGSYANGT
+1854 DFVFSQSYDNSYGV
-1865 GQALYPDNYLVS
+1865 LYPDNYLVS
-1877 PQIALGGRI
+1877 PQVQLGGIVR
-1886 SFYDCAQDA
+1886 FYACAQDA
-1895 SYAAEHFGVAVST
+1895 NYAAEHFGVAVST
-1908 TSNTSASA
+1908 TNTNPSS
-1916 FTTLQEWTLTAK
+1916 FTTVQEWTMSAK
-1928 GGEGG
+1928 SVGEGG
-1933 VRSFG
+1933 KPVRNSRSG
-1938 REGNN
+1938 RD
-1943 RVQGNWYQ
+1943 QGNWYEY
-1951 FTVDLSAYSGNG
+1951 TVDLSAYSGNG

-1970 NCSDEFIL
+1970 NCSDMFYL
-1978 NVDDITIVEG
+1978 DVDDITIGEPGKGIAETRSLNHYRVYRTSCYNDGPYTEENTVLLATVWVPDTVYIDVEWADLAPGMYKWGVGSVYSGNRGEEIEG
-1988 AGGPG
+1988 AINWAEPMQVGGTRETLTCDFEGGMPAGWTVIDGNNDGLTWTMTSDIPTTWTYYASLTLDWYHGGTNAICSGSYINGYGAVTPDEYFVSPQVTLGAGSTIDFWVAATDASYPADHFGVFVSDNGTSNWTSVQEWTLTAKKAGLIGGAASRNGEGLRLGNWYNYTVDLSAYAGQKYIAFRHFNCYDQYIMCLDDITINTSGGPVPPTPPTPPT
-1993 PGPGPNPGPNTNNL
+1993 PGQGGTQLVNFEGGEIPAGFDNNASNYPWIIWNDNPYSGSYCMASGNYNVASSESYIDATVEFVTDGSIDFYSRISSESVTYDYGVFYIDGVEQYREGGTTSWTNRHFSVSAGSHTFRWYYRKDSSVNSGEDRYFIDEITFEGVPGGGGNGNNL
-2007 NQLALPRESETIWS
+2007 NWLALPRESETIWS

-2165 GMPEGWNVIDGN
+2165 GMPEGWNVIDAN
-2177 NDGWTWCMTSNIPS
+2177 NDGWTWCLTSNIPS
-2191 TWTYYAG
+2191 TWTYYA
-2198 MSLDWYHGGTNAIC
+2198 SLTLDWYHSGTNAIC

-2235 LASGSQLS
+2235 LAAGSQLS

-2255 DHFGVCVSDNG
+2255 DHFGVFVSDNG
-2266 TSDWTMVQEWTL
+2266 TSDWTSVQEWTL
-2278 TGKKA
+2278 AGKKS

-2293 GEGLRLGTWYHYTV
+2293 GEGLRLGNWYNYTV

-2335 IELTSGA
+2335 ITLTSGA

-2419 HWGPVDEVTVDVN
+2419 HWGPVDEVTVN
-2432 AQGNHI
+2432 TQSQGNHI
-2438 QWVFENGYNPYGGG
+2438 EWVFEHGYNPYDPGTGPVPP
-2452 TPGPGPQPGA
+2452 TPGQGD
-2462 GEWYYYD
+2462 WYYYD

-2474 DAIGLTSG
+2474 DAIGLTAG

-2491 PAGSYEG
+2491 PAGSYQG

-2506 YDYEAHSGNILVY
+2506 YDYDVHTGNILVY
-2519 QGGTTAPA
+2519 QGGSTAPG
-2527 TLLGQQAYNCTGSA
+2527 TLVGQQAYSCTGSQ
-2541 DFVEWEFASPVTID
+2541 DFVEWTLDNPAVID

-2562 VMNNNNGQYVASC
+2562 VMNNNNGQFVASA
-2575 CNNTGNVN
+2575 CNNTGNAN
-2583 GRWISTDGATWDDIA
+2583 GRWISIDGATWEDVA
-2598 SFGLDYTWMLR
+2598 SYGLDYTWMLR

-2623 SYKGNS
+2623 SYNGKS
-2629 SNGGTLAI
+2629 SNGGTFAI
-2637 SGNGPRIRTITENVS
+2637 SGNGPRVRTVTENVS

-2657 EGMLEFNIAD
+2657 ESTLEFNIAD
-2667 IANFDA
+2667 IANYDA

-2684 NRFTVVNSEENGM
+2684 SRFTVVNGEENGT

-2702 DDNISLKESFVD
+2702 DDNISMKESFAD
-2714 FIDQTMSS
+2714 FIEMTMSN
-2722 FARMDKYQA
+2722 FGRMNKYQA

-2738 KNALPMNIVN
+2738 KNVLPMTFVN
-2748 SMMMDIYVKAR
+2748 SLMMDIYAKSR

-2803 AWYYMKMADPGDM
+2803 AWYYMKMSDPGDM

-2833 GPFNDPTSPC
+2833 GPFDDPISPC

-2868 ASAQTGEYYILIIT
+2868 ASAQTGEYYILVIT

-2896 GGSGTTDCGIVPQPN
+2896 GGSGSTDCSIIPPTN
-2911 VDLIGFLIT
+2911 VDIIGFLIT

-2934 EYTDIDEFGQH
+2934 EYDDLGEYGDH
-2945 EYCVRPIYPGEMVLP
+2945 VYCVRPIYPGEMTLP

-2966 SMGCPVCEGGQG
+2966 SMGCPVCQG
-2978 TCAPG
+2978 DTGECAPG
-2983 APIYGEALNETDQVK
+2983 APIYAEDLGETDQIKV
-2998 IWWGDENP
+2998 WWGEQNP

-3015 DEFTENFDNG
+3015 DEFSVNFESG
-3025 SMPAGWTTIDADGD
+3025 LPAGWTTIDADGD
-3039 GYNWA
+3039 GDTWMLASTGMGTGY
-3044 VNTSFG
+3044 
-3050 GHNGSTGIV
+3050 GHNGSSDMI
-3059 FSQSYDNN
+3059 FSRSYDNN
-3067 VGILYPD
+3067 FGPLTPD

-3085 EGSSFSFWACAQDA
+3085 EGSTFSFWACAQDA
-3099 SYAAEHFGV
+3099 SYAAEHFGLAV
-3108 AISDDGVNFGMVQE
+3108 SENGTDFTMVQE

-3127 KGEGKAGGE
+3127 KGEGKAGGA

-3158 EGRYIALRHF
+3158 EGRKIALRHF
-3168 NCSDMFYLDV
+3168 NCTDWFYLDV

-3183 SNGAKNRDGIVKYN
+3183 TVGAKNRDAIVKYN
-3197 VYRSTDN
+3197 VYRSDDN
-3204 NNYTMIGEVAA
+3204 ETYTMIGEVAA

-3228 EAAGTYYYQV
+3228 ETVGTYYYQV
-3238 TADYGDCESLPAVS
+3238 RADYGDCESDPAVS
-3252 GDNPDVNYVSVL
+3252 GADPTVNYV
-3264 TTGMNEN
+3264 TGHMTGMDEL
-3271 SDNVALYPNPTKGIV
+3271 DANVNLYPNPTKGDV

-3300 ILGQVVFD
+3300 VLGQVVFD
-3308 TELNADNYT
+3308 TELDADEYT
-3317 LNMGQFNAGMYMV
+3317 LNMARFNAGMYMV
-3330 RVYTEEGV
+3330 RIYTENGM

>member
-1 MHSFFTTMPSKN
+1 MLNAFTMHSIFSTMPSNN
-13 AVTMPIG
+13 AVTMPLG
-20 TGAFFIYIK
+20 TGAFFISIK
-29 KQFNSLIYSLNLLI
+29 KQFNSLIYSLNPFI

-57 AFVGVAKAEVVGIGS
+57 AFMGVAKADVVTIGDGTS
-72 LEGAANNS
+72 TT
-80 YLPMNSLYN
+80 YVTPFNSLWG
-89 YSYTQQIYT
+89 YSFVEQIFT
-98 AEEIGMSGTINSIT
+98 ADEIGTAGTINAISFNLQST
-112 MWMYG
+112 DSQTNQVDVFMK
-117 TATLPARTFDIYLKE
+117 AVSRNTFS
-132 VDKEAFD
+132 
-139 GNTDWVTVAASDMV
+139 GSTDFESVTASDMV
-153 YSGTVAFNNTTA
+153 FSGTVTFNTGWTTI
-165 EAYTFVLD
+165 TLD
-173 TPFEYSG
+173 TPFQYDGISNLMIGMHEYTSGYSTRYFYYTSATDKVLSYHSDSANPDPYDLGSYSG
-180 TNNLLVCFNN
+180 NKYVSPN
-190 LTGTWNSG
+190 
-198 LNGMVFGTVNDP
+198 
-210 IRAIYARQDTGAYD
+210 RANIQIDI
-224 PYNPTFS
+224 
-231 ATSTTY
+231 
-237 ARNVVNLDM
+237 
-246 TAGGGGGGA
+246 TAGGGSGA
-255 GVPYE
+255 GD
-260 VQIGEGTSTTGYFPF
+260 Q
-275 YTLYNYSI
+275 LY
-283 AENLFLASEL
+283 AL
-293 QEAGVVAGPVT
+293 Q
-304 SLSWY
+304 
-309 ATNEPGYEQQGI
+309 
-321 SIWMANVSDT
+321 
-331 ELTTTSHV
+331 
-339 TTGMTLVYTGAMTP
+339 
-353 AIGWNEFVCNAGS
+353 
-366 FTWDGSSNLLIF
+366 
-378 CQRNN
+378 N
-383 GSWNSTVS
+383 G
-391 WQAGSVGFN
+391 
-400 AMSYIYQDS
+400 
-409 GAYDVTVPNTMYTS
+409 
-423 TNRSNIIIKGVGG
+423 
-436 GGGGGGNLNQLFAIQ
+436 
-451 NEEVVETVVVGTRPN
+451 EVVETVVVGTRPN
-466 GCWMEPFRFTLRN
+466 GCWMEPFRFSLRN
-479 EGVST
+479 DGPAI

-501 PELPFNMAHNEEVEV
+501 PEMPFAMAHNEEVGV
-516 ALTTGT
+516 ALSTGSSTNTT
-522 SNNTAWQMVAI
+522 WQMVAI
-533 YGGRTARVWDIVA
+533 YGTGRTARVWDIVA
-546 EPYDPATPDVW
+546 EPYDPAVPDVW

-565 TFPFVEVPASAH
+565 TFPFVEWPATAH
-577 NITLHNDYTLPFPEI
+577 NTTLHNDYTFPFPEI
-592 PEGLDAVYK
+592 PEGNDAVYK

-607 QILNAEVTAGADGK
+607 QMLNAEVTSGADGK

-639 NYTGPQVGAGGGA
+639 NYTGPQIGGGPAA
-652 AGGAFE
+652 AGFE
-658 AMIGD
+658 AQIGD
-663 ENSTT
+663 GTNTL
-668 TSTYFP
+668 TYFP

-692 LTEAGVTSAPMT
+692 LTEAGVTTAPMT
-704 SLSWYVSSTSCTTP
+704 SLSWFVSSTSCTTP

-731 EALTTTSHTTAGM
+731 AALTSTSHTTAGM

-751 NILPVVGWNEFVFN
+751 DILPVEGWNEFVFN
-765 EGNFSW
+765 EGNFAW
-771 DGHSNVLILCV
+771 DGQSNVLILCQ
-782 RNNGSWQGSV
+782 RQNGSWQGSV

-800 FQAMIYHYSDT
+800 FAATCYAYTD
-811 NGGYDVTQ
+811 NAPGYDA
-819 PNTGMYTSSTNRA
+819 TSQTYSMTTSTTNRA
-832 NIIMKSERGRLVNRD
+832 NIIMKSDRSRVADRAIVTYD
-847 ITINF
+847 F
-852 EDQQIPAAWTNDAT
+852 ENQQVPAGWDNTSS
-866 YPWTVVTE
+866 YPWTVVE
-874 NGSFCMKSG
+874 GNGGYVLKSG
-883 NGGVASSTSGIE
+883 NGGVASSTSTIS
-895 ATYELTADGSIS
+895 ATFELATDGTIS
-907 FDLLSMGE
+907 FDAECMGE
-915 GSSDTYDWDNSRF
+915 GSGTAWDKCIF
-928 YIDGVQQFRY
+928 TLDGAQQFSY
-938 GAHGV
+938 GAHVSG
-943 WETFSTPVAAGTH
+943 WNNYSYEVAAGSH
-956 TFKWEYKK
+956 TCTWTYSK
-964 DGTVNPTGDAFF
+964 DSSVNPTGDYFMI
-976 VDNIV
+976 DNVTIA
-981 ITGIGGGGNTPTP
+981 TAGGDPTP
-994 VVYDY
+994 GPIAYDY

-1004 ITDMPV
+1004 ITNMPV

-1015 YLVASSTDP
+1015 YLVASSTDA
-1024 NFEVTINAENMPCP
+1024 NFQVTINAENMPCP
-1038 EVEGFAFSPVPADD
+1038 QVEGFAFNPTPADD
-1052 EDGVEPGSVT
+1052 EDGIEPGSVT
-1062 LRWNVPAYAT
+1062 LRWNIPSYAT

-1093 YPEDGSFAT
+1093 YPEDGSFST
-1102 GLANSF
+1102 TLANSY

-1228 PSDLVTVKVSGYGNV
+1228 PSDPVTVKVSGYGNV

-1258 ATVTMQGV
+1258 ATVTMVGV

-1275 NFTTNNQG
+1275 NFTTNAQG
-1283 YYTGHIYAGTYDGQ
+1283 YYSGHIYAGYYDGQ
-1297 AAKDGYQTIYAPVQ
+1297 AAKEGYQTIEAPVQ
-1311 GNPIAI
+1311 GNPIVMVY
-1317 NYDQTTSPIDYIL
+1317 NQTTSPVDYIL

-1338 QFIAEY
+1338 GVIAEY

-1360 GCGLPGSEIVEPFE
+1360 GCGLPGSEIIEPFE

-1380 FDWQI
+1380 FDWQV
-1385 DPTYPWTITTY
+1385 DPTYPWTITTTN
-1396 QPYEGTYCMKSGGA
+1396 PYEGTYCMKSGGA
-1410 GVNNVVSN
+1410 GVANVVSN
-1418 MTVTVNIPA
+1418 MSVTVNIPA
-1427 DGEMSFFGKISC
+1427 DGLMSFFGKISC
-1439 ESNWDY
+1439 ESSWDY

-1457 YTGAGSWG
+1457 YTGASAWS
-1465 EKTFDITAGDHTF
+1465 EKVFDITAGDHTF

-1496 VDYITFYRQP
+1496 VDYITFYKQP
-1506 APAQPGWH
+1506 APPVPG
-1514 TYCESEFNNAVGSNL
+1514 
-1529 TTTPSWAYEYP
+1529 
-1540 ASFLHNTYAGWN
+1540 
-1552 ITKVSLFSDN
+1552 
-1562 MYSAVGG
+1562 M
-1569 NYTCRIYEGG
+1569 
-1579 NEPAAGTMVSTITVD
+1579 
-1594 VPSNQNA
+1594 
-1601 WVDWDLTTPV
+1601 
-1611 HVSGN
+1611 
-1616 DPIWVVWTA
+1616 
-1625 NTTVS
+1625 
-1630 SWPAGC
+1630 
-1636 CGDLN
+1636 
-1641 DLGTWWDGGNGWE
+1641 
-1654 HLTYGTWT
+1654 
-1662 MRHWFTNRSGRSE
+1662 
-1675 IVENVA
+1675 
-1681 INDNSINSKL
+1681 
-1691 RNFVKGDNSSNA
+1691 
-1703 ICANPNAE
+1703 
-1711 KGAAIG
+1711 
-1717 NGNNRSL
+1717 
-1724 NHYRVYRTNCYN
+1724 
-1736 DGPYT
+1736 
-1741 EANTVLL
+1741 
-1748 ATVWVPD
+1748 
-1755 TVYIDVNWPEVLPG
+1755 
-1769 VYKWGVGS
+1769 
-1777 VYEGNRGEL
+1777 
-1786 VEGPISWSEPISI
+1786 
-1799 NRATLTYDFDDNT
+1799 TYDFEDHT
-1812 MQGWTNID
+1812 MQGWTSVD
-1820 ADGDGNVWVSSANPG
+1820 ADGDGYGWRVGSEVM
-1835 IYHNSGVNLSGTGH
+1835 SGVNGH
-1849 NSSEA
+1849 NSSA
-1854 YVISGSYANGT
+1854 DFVFSQSYDNSYGV
-1865 GQALYPDNYLVS
+1865 LYPDNYLVS
-1877 PQIALGGRI
+1877 PQVQLGGIVR
-1886 SFYDCAQDA
+1886 FYACAQDA
-1895 SYAAEHFGVAVST
+1895 NYAAEHFGVAVST
-1908 TSNTSASA
+1908 TNTNPNS
-1916 FTTLQEWTLTAK
+1916 FTTVQEWTLSAK
-1928 GGEGG
+1928 SVGEGG
-1933 VRSFG
+1933 KPVRNSRSG
-1938 REGNN
+1938 RD
-1943 RVQGNWYQ
+1943 QGNWYEY
-1951 FTVDLSAYSGNG
+1951 TVDLSAYSGNG

-1970 NCSDEFIL
+1970 NCSDMFYL
-1978 NVDDITIVEG
+1978 DVDDITIGEPGKGIAETRSLNHYRVYRTSCYNDGPYTEDNTVLLATVWVPDTVYIDVEWADLAPGMYKWGVGSVYSGNRGEEIEG
-1988 AGGPG
+1988 AINWAEPMQVGGTRETLTCDFEGGMPAGWTVIDGNNDGLTWTMTSEIPTTWTYYASLSLDWYHGGTNAICSGSYINGYGAVTPDEYFVSPQVTLGAGSTIDFWVAATDASYPADHFGVFVSDNGTSNWTSVQEWTLTAKKAGLIGGAASRNGEGLRLGNWYNYTVDLSAYAGQKYIAFRHFNCYDQYIMCLDDITINTSGGPVPPTPPTPPT
-1993 PGPGPNPGPNTNNL
+1993 PGQGGTQLVNFEGGEIPAGFDNNASNYPWIIWNDNPYSGSYCMASGNYNVASSESYIDATVEFVTDGSIDFYSRISSESVTYDYGVFYIDGVEQYREGGTTSWTNRHFSVSAGSHTFRWYYRKDSSVNSGEDRYFIDEITFEGVPGGGGNGNNL
-2007 NQLALPRESETIWS
+2007 NWLALPRESETIWS

-2177 NDGWTWCMTSNIPS
+2177 NDGWTWCLTSAIPS
-2191 TWTYYAG
+2191 TWTYYASL
-2198 MSLDWYHGGTNAIC
+2198 SLDWYHGGTNAIC

-2221 ALNPDEYLVSPQVT
+2221 ALNPDDYLVSPQVT
-2235 LASGSQLS
+2235 LAAGSQLS

-2255 DHFGVCVSDNG
+2255 DHFGVFVSDNG
-2266 TSDWTMVQEWTL
+2266 TSDWTSVQEWTL
-2278 TGKKA
+2278 AGKKS

-2293 GEGLRLGTWYHYTV
+2293 GEGLRLGNWYNYTV

-2335 IELTSGA
+2335 IALTSGA

-2419 HWGPVDEVTVDVN
+2419 HWGPVDEVTVN
-2432 AQGNHI
+2432 TQSQGNHI
-2438 QWVFENGYNPYGGG
+2438 EWVFEHGYNPYDPGTGPVPP
-2452 TPGPGPQPGA
+2452 TPGQGD
-2462 GEWYYYD
+2462 WYYYD
-2469 NGVNV
+2469 DGVNV
-2474 DAIGLTSG
+2474 DAIGLTAG

-2491 PAGSYEG
+2491 PAGSYQG

-2506 YDYEAHSGNILVY
+2506 YDYDVHTGNILVY
-2519 QGGTTAPA
+2519 QGGSTAPG
-2527 TLLGQQAYNCTGSA
+2527 TLVGQQAYSCTGSQ
-2541 DFVEWEFASPVTID
+2541 DFVEWTLDNPAVID

-2562 VMNNNNGQYVASC
+2562 VMNNNNGQFVASA
-2575 CNNTGNVN
+2575 CNNTGNAN
-2583 GRWISTDGATWDDIA
+2583 GRWISIDGATWEDVA
-2598 SFGLDYTWMLR
+2598 SYGLDYTWMLR

-2623 SYKGNS
+2623 SYNGKS
-2629 SNGGTLAI
+2629 SNGGTFAI
-2637 SGNGPRIRTITENVS
+2637 SGNGPRVRTVTENVS

-2657 EGMLEFNIAD
+2657 ESTLEFNIAD
-2667 IANFDA
+2667 IANYDA

-2684 NRFTVVNSEENGM
+2684 SRFTVVNGEENGT

-2702 DDNISLKESFVD
+2702 DDNISMKESFAD
-2714 FIDQTMSS
+2714 FIEMTMSN
-2722 FARMDKYQA
+2722 FGRMNKYQA

-2738 KNALPMNIVN
+2738 KNVLPMTFVN
-2748 SMMMDIYVKAR
+2748 SMMMDIYAKSR

-2803 AWYYMKMADPGDM
+2803 AWYYMKMSDPGDM

-2833 GPFNDPTSPC
+2833 GPFDDPISPC

-2868 ASAQTGEYYILIIT
+2868 ASAQTGEYYILVIT

-2896 GGSGTTDCGIVPQPN
+2896 GGSGSTDCSIIPPTN
-2911 VDLIGFLIT
+2911 VDIIGFLIT

-2934 EYTDIDEFGQH
+2934 EYDDLGEYGDH
-2945 EYCVRPIYPGEMVLP
+2945 VYCVRPIYPGEMTLP

-2966 SMGCPVCEGGQG
+2966 SMGCPVCQG
-2978 TCAPG
+2978 DTGECAPG
-2983 APIYGEALNETDQVK
+2983 APIYAEDLGETDQIKV
-2998 IWWGDENP
+2998 WWGDENP

-3015 DEFTENFDNG
+3015 DEFSVNFESG
-3025 SMPAGWTTIDADGD
+3025 LPAGWTTIDADGD
-3039 GYNWA
+3039 GDTWMLASTGMGTGY
-3044 VNTSFG
+3044 
-3050 GHNGSTGIV
+3050 GHNGSSDMI
-3059 FSQSYDNN
+3059 FSRSYDNN
-3067 VGILYPD
+3067 FGPLTPD

-3085 EGSSFSFWACAQDA
+3085 EGSTFSFWACAQDA
-3099 SYAAEHFGV
+3099 SYAAEHFGLAV
-3108 AISDDGVNFGMVQE
+3108 SENGTDFTMVQE

-3127 KGEGKAGGE
+3127 KGEGKAGGA

-3158 EGRYIALRHF
+3158 EGRKIALRHF
-3168 NCSDMFYLDV
+3168 NCTDWFYLDV

-3183 SNGAKNRDGIVKYN
+3183 TVGAKNRDAIVKYN
-3197 VYRSTDN
+3197 VYRSDDN
-3204 NNYTMIGEVAA
+3204 ETYTMIGEVAA

-3228 EAAGTYYYQV
+3228 ETVGTYYYQV
-3238 TADYGDCESLPAVS
+3238 RADYGDCESDPAVS
-3252 GDNPDVNYVSVL
+3252 GADPTVNYV
-3264 TTGMNEN
+3264 TGHMTGMDEL
-3271 SDNVALYPNPTKGIV
+3271 DANVNLYPNPTKGNV

-3300 ILGQVVFD
+3300 VLGQVVFD
-3308 TELNADNYT
+3308 TELDANEYT
-3317 LNMGQFNAGMYMV
+3317 LNMARFNAGMYMV
-3330 RVYTEEGV
+3330 RIYTENGM

>member
-1 MHSFFTTMPSKN
+1 MHSIFSTMPSKN
-13 AVTMPIG
+13 AVTMPLG
-20 TGAFFIYIK
+20 TGAFFISIK
-29 KQFNSLIYSLNLLI
+29 KQFNSLIYSLNPFI

-57 AFVGVAKAEVVGIGS
+57 AFMGVAKADVVTIGDGTS
-72 LEGAANNS
+72 TT
-80 YLPMNSLYN
+80 YVTPFNSLWG
-89 YSYTQQIYT
+89 YSFVEQIFT
-98 AEEIGMSGTINSIT
+98 ADEIGTAGTINAISFNLQST
-112 MWMYG
+112 DSQTNQVDVFMK
-117 TATLPARTFDIYLKE
+117 AVSRNTFS
-132 VDKEAFD
+132 
-139 GNTDWVTVAASDMV
+139 GNTDFESVTASDMV
-153 YSGTVAFNNTTA
+153 FSGTVTFNNGWTTI
-165 EAYTFVLD
+165 TLD
-173 TPFEYSG
+173 TPFQYDGTSNLMIGMHEYTSGYSTRYFYYTSATDKVLSYHSDSANPDPYDLGSYSG
-180 TNNLLVCFNN
+180 NKYVSPN
-190 LTGTWNSG
+190 
-198 LNGMVFGTVNDP
+198 
-210 IRAIYARQDTGAYD
+210 RANIQIDI
-224 PYNPTFS
+224 
-231 ATSTTY
+231 
-237 ARNVVNLDM
+237 
-246 TAGGGGGGA
+246 TAGGGSGA
-255 GVPYE
+255 GD
-260 VQIGEGTSTTGYFPF
+260 Q
-275 YTLYNYSI
+275 LY
-283 AENLFLASEL
+283 AL
-293 QEAGVVAGPVT
+293 Q
-304 SLSWY
+304 
-309 ATNEPGYEQQGI
+309 
-321 SIWMANVSDT
+321 
-331 ELTTTSHV
+331 
-339 TTGMTLVYTGAMTP
+339 
-353 AIGWNEFVCNAGS
+353 
-366 FTWDGSSNLLIF
+366 
-378 CQRNN
+378 N
-383 GSWNSTVS
+383 G
-391 WQAGSVGFN
+391 
-400 AMSYIYQDS
+400 
-409 GAYDVTVPNTMYTS
+409 
-423 TNRSNIIIKGVGG
+423 
-436 GGGGGGNLNQLFAIQ
+436 
-451 NEEVVETVVVGTRPN
+451 EVVETVVVGTRPN
-466 GCWMEPFRFTLRN
+466 GCWMEPFRFSLRN
-479 EGVST
+479 DGPAI

-501 PELPFNMAHNEEVEV
+501 PEMPFAMAHNEEVGV
-516 ALTTGT
+516 ALSTGSSTNTT
-522 SNNTAWQMVAI
+522 WQMVAI
-533 YGGRTARVWDIVA
+533 YGTGRTARVWDIVA
-546 EPYDPATPDVW
+546 EPYDPAVPDVW

-565 TFPFVEVPASAH
+565 TFPFVEWPATAH
-577 NITLHNDYTLPFPEI
+577 NTTLHNDYTLPFPEI
-592 PEGLDAVYK
+592 PEGNDAVYK

-607 QILNAEVTAGADGK
+607 QMLNAEVTSGADGK

-639 NYTGPQVGAGGGA
+639 NYTGPQIGGGPAA
-652 AGGAFE
+652 AGFE
-658 AMIGD
+658 AQIGD
-663 ENSTT
+663 GTNTL
-668 TSTYFP
+668 TYFP

-692 LTEAGVTSAPMT
+692 LTEAGVTTAPMT
-704 SLSWYVSSTSCTTP
+704 SLSWFVSSTSCTTP

-731 EALTTTSHTTAGM
+731 AALTSTSHTTAGM

-751 NILPVVGWNEFVFN
+751 DILPVEGWNEFVFN
-765 EGNFSW
+765 EGNFAW
-771 DGHSNVLILCV
+771 DGQSNVLILCQ
-782 RNNGSWQGSV
+782 RQNGSWQGSV

-800 FQAMIYHYSDT
+800 FAATCYAYTDT
-811 NGGYDVTQ
+811 APGYDA
-819 PNTGMYTSSTNRA
+819 TSQTYSMTTSTTNRA
-832 NIIMKSERGRLVNRD
+832 NIIMKSDRSRVADRAIVTYD
-847 ITINF
+847 F
-852 EDQQIPAAWTNDAT
+852 ENQQVPAGWDNTSS
-866 YPWTVVTE
+866 YPWTVVE
-874 NGSFCMKSG
+874 GNGGYVLKSG
-883 NGGVASSTSGIE
+883 NGGVASSTSTIS
-895 ATYELTADGSIS
+895 ATFELATDGTIS
-907 FDLLSMGE
+907 FDAECMGE
-915 GSSDTYDWDNSRF
+915 GTGTAWDKCIF
-928 YIDGVQQFRY
+928 TLDGAQQFSY
-938 GAHGV
+938 GAHVSG
-943 WETFSTPVAAGTH
+943 WNNYSYEVAAGSH
-956 TFKWEYKK
+956 TCTWTYSK
-964 DGTVNPTGDAFF
+964 DSSVNPTGDYFMI
-976 VDNIV
+976 DNVTIA
-981 ITGIGGGGNTPTP
+981 TAGGDPTP
-994 VVYDY
+994 GPIAYDY

-1004 ITDMPV
+1004 ITNMPV

-1015 YLVASSTDP
+1015 YLVASSTDA
-1024 NFEVTINAENMPCP
+1024 NFQVTINAENMPCP
-1038 EVEGFAFSPVPADD
+1038 QVEGFAFNPTPADD
-1052 EDGVEPGSVT
+1052 EDGIEPGSVT
-1062 LRWNVPAYAT
+1062 LRWNIPSYAT

-1093 YPEDGSFAT
+1093 YPEDGSFST
-1102 GLANSF
+1102 TLANSY

-1228 PSDLVTVKVSGYGNV
+1228 PSDPVTVKVSGYGNV
-1243 DGHVYEQ
+1243 NGHVYEQ

-1258 ATVTMQGV
+1258 ATVTMVGV

-1275 NFTTNNQG
+1275 NFTTNAQG
-1283 YYTGHIYAGTYDGQ
+1283 YYSGHIYAGYYDGQ
-1297 AAKDGYQTIYAPVQ
+1297 AAKEGYQTIEAPVQ
-1311 GNPIAI
+1311 GNPIVMVY
-1317 NYDQTTSPIDYIL
+1317 NQTTSPVDYIL

-1338 QFIAEY
+1338 GVIAEY

-1360 GCGLPGSEIVEPFE
+1360 GCGLPGSEIIEPFE

-1385 DPTYPWTITTY
+1385 DPTYPWSITTTN
-1396 QPYEGTYCMKSGGA
+1396 PYEGTYCMKSGGA
-1410 GVNNVVSN
+1410 GVANVVSN
-1418 MTVTVNIPA
+1418 MSVTVNIPA
-1427 DGEMSFFGKISC
+1427 DGLMSFFGKISC
-1439 ESNWDY
+1439 ESSWDY

-1457 YTGAGSWG
+1457 YTGASAWS
-1465 EKTFDITAGDHTF
+1465 EKVFDITAGDHTF

-1496 VDYITFYRQP
+1496 VDYITFYKQP
-1506 APAQPGWH
+1506 APPVPG
-1514 TYCESEFNNAVGSNL
+1514 
-1529 TTTPSWAYEYP
+1529 
-1540 ASFLHNTYAGWN
+1540 
-1552 ITKVSLFSDN
+1552 
-1562 MYSAVGG
+1562 M
-1569 NYTCRIYEGG
+1569 
-1579 NEPAAGTMVSTITVD
+1579 
-1594 VPSNQNA
+1594 
-1601 WVDWDLTTPV
+1601 
-1611 HVSGN
+1611 
-1616 DPIWVVWTA
+1616 
-1625 NTTVS
+1625 
-1630 SWPAGC
+1630 
-1636 CGDLN
+1636 
-1641 DLGTWWDGGNGWE
+1641 
-1654 HLTYGTWT
+1654 
-1662 MRHWFTNRSGRSE
+1662 
-1675 IVENVA
+1675 
-1681 INDNSINSKL
+1681 
-1691 RNFVKGDNSSNA
+1691 
-1703 ICANPNAE
+1703 
-1711 KGAAIG
+1711 
-1717 NGNNRSL
+1717 
-1724 NHYRVYRTNCYN
+1724 
-1736 DGPYT
+1736 
-1741 EANTVLL
+1741 
-1748 ATVWVPD
+1748 
-1755 TVYIDVNWPEVLPG
+1755 
-1769 VYKWGVGS
+1769 
-1777 VYEGNRGEL
+1777 
-1786 VEGPISWSEPISI
+1786 
-1799 NRATLTYDFDDNT
+1799 TYDFEDHT
-1812 MQGWTNID
+1812 MQGWTSVD
-1820 ADGDGNVWVSSANPG
+1820 ADGDGYGWRIGSEVMT
-1835 IYHNSGVNLSGTGH
+1835 GVNGH
-1849 NSSEA
+1849 NSSA
-1854 YVISGSYANGT
+1854 DFVFSQSYDNSYGV
-1865 GQALYPDNYLVS
+1865 LYPDNYLVS
-1877 PQIALGGRI
+1877 PQVQLGGIVR
-1886 SFYDCAQDA
+1886 FYACAQDA
-1895 SYAAEHFGVAVST
+1895 NYAAEHFGVAVST
-1908 TSNTSASA
+1908 TNTNPSS
-1916 FTTLQEWTLTAK
+1916 FTTVQEWTMSAK
-1928 GGEGG
+1928 SVGEGG
-1933 VRSFG
+1933 KPVRNSRSG
-1938 REGNN
+1938 RD
-1943 RVQGNWYQ
+1943 QGNWYEY
-1951 FTVDLSAYSGNG
+1951 TVDLSAYSGNG

-1970 NCSDEFIL
+1970 NCSDMFYL
-1978 NVDDITIVEG
+1978 DVDDITIGEPGKGIAETRSLNHYRVYRTSCYNDGPYTEENTVLLATVWVPDTVYIDVEWADLAPGMYKWGVGSVYSGNRGEEIEG
-1988 AGGPG
+1988 AINWAEPMQVGGTRETLTCDFEGGMPAGWTVIDGNNDGLTWTMTSDIPTTWTYYASLTLDWYHGGTNAICSGSYINGYGAVTPDEYFVSPQVTLGAGSTIDFWVAATDASYPADHFGVFVSDNGTSNWTSVQEWTLTAKKAGLIGGAASRNGEGLRLGNWYNYTVDLSAYAGQKYIAFRHFNCYDQYIMCLDDITINTSGGPVPPTPPTPPT
-1993 PGPGPNPGPNTNNL
+1993 PGQGGTQLVNFEGGEIPAGFDNNASNYPWIIWNDNPYSGSYCMASGNYNVASSESYIDATVEFVTDGSIDFYSRISSESVTYDYGVFYIDGVEQYREGGTTSWTNRHFSVSAGSHTFRWYYRKDSSVNSGEDRYFIDEITFEGVPGGGGNGNNL
-2007 NQLALPRESETIWS
+2007 NWLALPRESETIWS

-2177 NDGWTWCMTSNIPS
+2177 NDGWTWCLTSNIPS
-2191 TWTYYAG
+2191 TWTYYA
-2198 MSLDWYHGGTNAIC
+2198 SLTLDWYHSGTNAIC

-2235 LASGSQLS
+2235 LAAGSQLS

-2255 DHFGVCVSDNG
+2255 DHFGVFVSDNG
-2266 TSDWTMVQEWTL
+2266 TSDWTSVQEWTL
-2278 TGKKA
+2278 TGKKS

-2293 GEGLRLGTWYHYTV
+2293 GEGLRLGNWYNYTV

-2335 IELTSGA
+2335 ITLTSGA

-2419 HWGPVDEVTVDVN
+2419 HWGPVDEVTVN
-2432 AQGNHI
+2432 TQSQGNHI
-2438 QWVFENGYNPYGGG
+2438 EWVFEHGYNPYDPGTGPVPP
-2452 TPGPGPQPGA
+2452 TPGQGD
-2462 GEWYYYD
+2462 WYYYD

-2474 DAIGLTSG
+2474 DAIGLTAG

-2491 PAGSYEG
+2491 PAGSYQG

-2506 YDYEAHSGNILVY
+2506 YDYDVHTGNILVY
-2519 QGGTTAPA
+2519 QGGSTAPG
-2527 TLLGQQAYNCTGSA
+2527 TLVGQQAYSCTGSQ
-2541 DFVEWEFASPVTID
+2541 DFVEWTLDNPAVID

-2562 VMNNNNGQYVASC
+2562 VMNNNNGQFVASA
-2575 CNNTGNVN
+2575 CNNTGNAN
-2583 GRWISTDGATWDDIA
+2583 GRWISIDGATWEDVA
-2598 SFGLDYTWMLR
+2598 SYGLDYTWMLR

-2623 SYKGNS
+2623 SYNGKS
-2629 SNGGTLAI
+2629 SNGGTFAI
-2637 SGNGPRIRTITENVS
+2637 SGNGPRVRTVTENVS

-2657 EGMLEFNIAD
+2657 ESTLEFNIAD
-2667 IANFDA
+2667 IANYDA

-2684 NRFTVVNSEENGM
+2684 SRFTVVNGEENGT

-2702 DDNISLKESFVD
+2702 DDNISMKESFAD
-2714 FIDQTMSS
+2714 FIEMTMSN
-2722 FARMDKYQA
+2722 FGRMNKYQA

-2738 KNALPMNIVN
+2738 KNVLPMTFVN
-2748 SMMMDIYVKAR
+2748 SLMMDIYAKSR

-2803 AWYYMKMADPGDM
+2803 AWYYMKMSDPGDM

-2833 GPFNDPTSPC
+2833 GPFDDPISPC

-2868 ASAQTGEYYILIIT
+2868 ASAQTGEYYILVIT

-2896 GGSGTTDCGIVPQPN
+2896 GGSGSTDCSIIPPTN
-2911 VDLIGFLIT
+2911 VDIIGFLIT

-2934 EYTDIDEFGQH
+2934 EYDDLGEYGDH
-2945 EYCVRPIYPGEMVLP
+2945 VYCVRPIYPGEMTLP

-2966 SMGCPVCEGGQG
+2966 SMGCPVCQG
-2978 TCAPG
+2978 DTGECAPG
-2983 APIYGEALNETDQVK
+2983 APIYAEDLGETDQIKV
-2998 IWWGDENP
+2998 WWGEQNP

-3015 DEFTENFDNG
+3015 DEFSVNFESG
-3025 SMPAGWTTIDADGD
+3025 LPAGWTTIDADGD
-3039 GYNWA
+3039 GDTWMLASTGMGTGY
-3044 VNTSFG
+3044 
-3050 GHNGSTGIV
+3050 GHNGSSDMI
-3059 FSQSYDNN
+3059 FSRSYDNN
-3067 VGILYPD
+3067 FGPLTPD

-3085 EGSSFSFWACAQDA
+3085 EGSTFSFWACAQDA
-3099 SYAAEHFGV
+3099 SYAAEHFGLAV
-3108 AISDDGVNFGMVQE
+3108 SENGTDFTMVQE

-3127 KGEGKAGGE
+3127 KGEGKAGGA

-3158 EGRYIALRHF
+3158 EGRKIALRHF
-3168 NCSDMFYLDV
+3168 NCTDWFYLDV

-3183 SNGAKNRDGIVKYN
+3183 TVGAKNRDAIVKYN
-3197 VYRSTDN
+3197 VYRSDDN
-3204 NNYTMIGEVAA
+3204 ETYTMIGEVAA

-3228 EAAGTYYYQV
+3228 ETVGTYYYQV
-3238 TADYGDCESLPAVS
+3238 RADYGDCESDPAVS
-3252 GDNPDVNYVSVL
+3252 GADPTVNYV
-3264 TTGMNEN
+3264 TGHMTGMDEL
-3271 SDNVALYPNPTKGIV
+3271 DANVNLYPNPTKGDV

-3300 ILGQVVFD
+3300 VLGQVVFD
-3308 TELNADNYT
+3308 TELDADEYT
-3317 LNMGQFNAGMYMV
+3317 LNMARFNAGMYMV
-3330 RVYTEEGV
+3330 RIYTENGM

>member
-1 MHSFFTTMPSKN
+1 MHSIFSTMPSKN
-13 AVTMPIG
+13 AVTMPLG
-20 TGAFFIYIK
+20 TGAFFISIK
-29 KQFNSLIYSLNLLI
+29 KQFNSLIYSLNPFI

-57 AFVGVAKAEVVGIGS
+57 AFMGVAKADVVTIGDGTS
-72 LEGAANNS
+72 TT
-80 YLPMNSLYN
+80 YVTPFNSLWG
-89 YSYTQQIYT
+89 YSFVEQIFT
-98 AEEIGMSGTINSIT
+98 ADEIGTAGTINAISFNLQST
-112 MWMYG
+112 NSQTNQVDVFMK
-117 TATLPARTFDIYLKE
+117 AVSRNTFS
-132 VDKEAFD
+132 
-139 GNTDWVTVAASDMV
+139 GSTDFESVTASDMV
-153 YSGTVAFNNTTA
+153 FSGTVTFNTGWTTI
-165 EAYTFVLD
+165 TLD
-173 TPFEYSG
+173 TPFQYDGTSNLMIGMHEYTSGYSTRYFYYTSATDKVLSYHSDSANPDPYDLGSYSG
-180 TNNLLVCFNN
+180 NKYVSPN
-190 LTGTWNSG
+190 
-198 LNGMVFGTVNDP
+198 
-210 IRAIYARQDTGAYD
+210 RANIQIDI
-224 PYNPTFS
+224 
-231 ATSTTY
+231 
-237 ARNVVNLDM
+237 
-246 TAGGGGGGA
+246 TAGGGSGA
-255 GVPYE
+255 GD
-260 VQIGEGTSTTGYFPF
+260 Q
-275 YTLYNYSI
+275 LY
-283 AENLFLASEL
+283 AL
-293 QEAGVVAGPVT
+293 Q
-304 SLSWY
+304 
-309 ATNEPGYEQQGI
+309 
-321 SIWMANVSDT
+321 
-331 ELTTTSHV
+331 
-339 TTGMTLVYTGAMTP
+339 
-353 AIGWNEFVCNAGS
+353 
-366 FTWDGSSNLLIF
+366 
-378 CQRNN
+378 N
-383 GSWNSTVS
+383 G
-391 WQAGSVGFN
+391 
-400 AMSYIYQDS
+400 
-409 GAYDVTVPNTMYTS
+409 
-423 TNRSNIIIKGVGG
+423 
-436 GGGGGGNLNQLFAIQ
+436 
-451 NEEVVETVVVGTRPN
+451 EVVETVVVGTRPN
-466 GCWMEPFRFTLRN
+466 GCWMEPFRFSLRN
-479 EGVST
+479 DGPAI

-501 PELPFNMAHNEEVEV
+501 PEMPFAMAHNEEVGV
-516 ALTTGT
+516 ALSTGSSTNTT
-522 SNNTAWQMVAI
+522 WQMVAI
-533 YGGRTARVWDIVA
+533 YGTGRTARVWDIVA
-546 EPYDPATPDVW
+546 EPYDPAVPDVW

-565 TFPFVEVPASAH
+565 TFPFVEWPATAH
-577 NITLHNDYTLPFPEI
+577 NTTLHNDYTLPFPEI
-592 PEGLDAVYK
+592 PEGNDAVYK

-607 QILNAEVTAGADGK
+607 QMLNAEVTSGADGK

-639 NYTGPQVGAGGGA
+639 NYTGPQIGGGPAA
-652 AGGAFE
+652 AGFE
-658 AMIGD
+658 AQIGD
-663 ENSTT
+663 GTNTL
-668 TSTYFP
+668 TYFP

-692 LTEAGVTSAPMT
+692 LTEAGVTTAPMT
-704 SLSWYVSSTSCTTP
+704 SLSWFVSSTSCTTP

-731 EALTTTSHTTAGM
+731 AALTSTSHTTAGM

-751 NILPVVGWNEFVFN
+751 DILPVEGWNEFVFN
-765 EGNFSW
+765 EGNFAW
-771 DGHSNVLILCV
+771 DGQSNVLILCQ
-782 RNNGSWQGSV
+782 RQNGSWQGSV

-800 FQAMIYHYSDT
+800 FAATCYAYTDT
-811 NGGYDVTQ
+811 APGYDA
-819 PNTGMYTSSTNRA
+819 TSQTYSMTTSTTNRA
-832 NIIMKSERGRLVNRD
+832 NIIMKSDRSRVADRAIVTYD
-847 ITINF
+847 F
-852 EDQQIPAAWTNDAT
+852 ENQQVPAGWDNTSS
-866 YPWTVVTE
+866 YPWTVVPG
-874 NGSFCMKSG
+874 NGGYVLKSG
-883 NGGVASSTSGIE
+883 NGGVASSTSTIS
-895 ATYELTADGSIS
+895 ATFELATDGTIS
-907 FDLLSMGE
+907 FDAECMGE
-915 GSSDTYDWDNSRF
+915 GTGTAWDKCIF
-928 YIDGVQQFRY
+928 TLDGAQQFSY
-938 GAHGV
+938 GAHVSG
-943 WETFSTPVAAGTH
+943 WNNYSYEVAAGSH
-956 TFKWEYKK
+956 TCTWTYSK
-964 DGTVNPTGDAFF
+964 DSSVNPTGDYFMI
-976 VDNIV
+976 DNVTIA
-981 ITGIGGGGNTPTP
+981 TAGGDPTP
-994 VVYDY
+994 GPIAYDY

-1004 ITDMPV
+1004 ITNMPV

-1015 YLVASSTDP
+1015 YLVASSTDA
-1024 NFEVTINAENMPCP
+1024 NFQVTINAENMPCP
-1038 EVEGFAFSPVPADD
+1038 QVEGFAFNPTPADD
-1052 EDGVEPGSVT
+1052 EDGIEPGSVT
-1062 LRWNVPAYAT
+1062 LRWNIPSYAT

-1093 YPEDGSFAT
+1093 YPEDGSFST
-1102 GLANSF
+1102 TLANSY

-1228 PSDLVTVKVSGYGNV
+1228 PSDPVTVKVSGYGNV
-1243 DGHVYEQ
+1243 NGHVYEQ

-1258 ATVTMQGV
+1258 ATVTMVGV

-1275 NFTTNNQG
+1275 NFTTNAQG
-1283 YYTGHIYAGTYDGQ
+1283 YYSGHIYAGYYDGQ
-1297 AAKDGYQTIYAPVQ
+1297 AAKEGYQTIEAPVQ
-1311 GNPIAI
+1311 GNPIVMVY
-1317 NYDQTTSPIDYIL
+1317 NQTTSPVDYIL

-1338 QFIAEY
+1338 GVIAEY

-1360 GCGLPGSEIVEPFE
+1360 GCGLPGSEIIEPFE

-1380 FDWQI
+1380 FDWQV
-1385 DPTYPWTITTY
+1385 DPTYPWTITTTD
-1396 QPYEGTYCMKSGGA
+1396 PYEGTYCMKSGGA
-1410 GVNNVVSN
+1410 GVANVVSN
-1418 MTVTVNIPA
+1418 MSVTVNIPA
-1427 DGEMSFFGKISC
+1427 DGLMSFFGKISC
-1439 ESNWDY
+1439 ESSWDY

-1457 YTGAGSWG
+1457 YTGASAWS
-1465 EKTFDITAGDHTF
+1465 EKVFDITAGDHTF

-1496 VDYITFYRQP
+1496 VDYITFYKQP
-1506 APAQPGWH
+1506 APPVPG
-1514 TYCESEFNNAVGSNL
+1514 
-1529 TTTPSWAYEYP
+1529 
-1540 ASFLHNTYAGWN
+1540 
-1552 ITKVSLFSDN
+1552 
-1562 MYSAVGG
+1562 M
-1569 NYTCRIYEGG
+1569 
-1579 NEPAAGTMVSTITVD
+1579 
-1594 VPSNQNA
+1594 
-1601 WVDWDLTTPV
+1601 
-1611 HVSGN
+1611 
-1616 DPIWVVWTA
+1616 
-1625 NTTVS
+1625 
-1630 SWPAGC
+1630 
-1636 CGDLN
+1636 
-1641 DLGTWWDGGNGWE
+1641 
-1654 HLTYGTWT
+1654 
-1662 MRHWFTNRSGRSE
+1662 
-1675 IVENVA
+1675 
-1681 INDNSINSKL
+1681 
-1691 RNFVKGDNSSNA
+1691 
-1703 ICANPNAE
+1703 
-1711 KGAAIG
+1711 
-1717 NGNNRSL
+1717 
-1724 NHYRVYRTNCYN
+1724 
-1736 DGPYT
+1736 
-1741 EANTVLL
+1741 
-1748 ATVWVPD
+1748 
-1755 TVYIDVNWPEVLPG
+1755 
-1769 VYKWGVGS
+1769 
-1777 VYEGNRGEL
+1777 
-1786 VEGPISWSEPISI
+1786 
-1799 NRATLTYDFDDNT
+1799 TYDFEDHT
-1812 MQGWTNID
+1812 MQGWTSVD
-1820 ADGDGNVWVSSANPG
+1820 ADGDGYGWRVGSEVMT
-1835 IYHNSGVNLSGTGH
+1835 GVNGH
-1849 NSSEA
+1849 NSSA
-1854 YVISGSYANGT
+1854 DFVFSQSYDNSYGV
-1865 GQALYPDNYLVS
+1865 LYPDNYLVS
-1877 PQIALGGRI
+1877 PQVQLGGIVR
-1886 SFYDCAQDA
+1886 FYACAQDA
-1895 SYAAEHFGVAVST
+1895 NYAAEHFGVAVST
-1908 TSNTSASA
+1908 TNTNPSS
-1916 FTTLQEWTLTAK
+1916 FTTVQEWTMSAK
-1928 GGEGG
+1928 SVGEGG
-1933 VRSFG
+1933 KPVRNSRSG
-1938 REGNN
+1938 RA
-1943 RVQGNWYQ
+1943 QGNWYEY
-1951 FTVDLSAYSGNG
+1951 TVDLSAYSGNG

-1970 NCSDEFIL
+1970 NCSDMFYL
-1978 NVDDITIVEG
+1978 DVDDITIGEPGKGIAETRSLNHYRVYRTSCYNDGPYTEDNTVLLATVWVPDTVYIDVEWADLAPGMYKWGVGSVYSGNRGEEIEG
-1988 AGGPG
+1988 AINWAEPMQVGGTRETLTCDFEGGMPAGWTVIDGNNDGLTWTMTSDIPTTWTYYASLTLDWYHGGTNAICSGSYINGYGAVTPDEYLVSPQVTLGAGSTIDFWVAATDASYPADHFGVFVSDNGTSNWTSVQEWTLTAKKAGLIGGAASRNGEGLRLGNWYNYTVDLSAYAGQKYIAFRHFNCYDQYIMCLDDITINTSGGPVPPTPPTPPT
-1993 PGPGPNPGPNTNNL
+1993 PGQGGTQLVNFEGGEIPAGFDNNASNYPWIIWNDNPYSGSYCMASGNYNVASSESYIDATVEFVTDGSIDFYSRISSESVTYDYGVFYIDGVEQYREGGTTSWTNRHFSVSAGSHTFRWYYRKDSSVNSGEDRYFIDEITFEGVPGGGGNGNNL
-2007 NQLALPRESETIWS
+2007 NWLALPRESETIWS

-2177 NDGWTWCMTSNIPS
+2177 NDGWTWCLTSAIPS
-2191 TWTYYAG
+2191 TWTYYASL
-2198 MSLDWYHGGTNAIC
+2198 SLDWYHGGTNAIC

-2235 LASGSQLS
+2235 LAAGSQLS

-2255 DHFGVCVSDNG
+2255 DHFGVFVSDNG
-2266 TSDWTMVQEWTL
+2266 TSDWTSVQEWTL
-2278 TGKKA
+2278 AGKKS

-2293 GEGLRLGTWYHYTV
+2293 GEGLRLGNWYNYTV

-2335 IELTSGA
+2335 ITLTSGA

-2419 HWGPVDEVTVDVN
+2419 HWGPVDEVTVN
-2432 AQGNHI
+2432 TQSQGNHI
-2438 QWVFENGYNPYGGG
+2438 EWVFEHGYNPYDPGTGPVPP
-2452 TPGPGPQPGA
+2452 TPGQGD
-2462 GEWYYYD
+2462 WYYYD
-2469 NGVNV
+2469 DGVNV
-2474 DAIGLTSG
+2474 DAIGLTAG

-2491 PAGSYEG
+2491 PAGSYQG

-2506 YDYEAHSGNILVY
+2506 YDYDVHTGNILVY
-2519 QGGTTAPA
+2519 QGGSTAPG
-2527 TLLGQQAYNCTGSA
+2527 TLVGQQAYSCTGSQ
-2541 DFVEWEFASPVTID
+2541 DFVEWTLDNPAVID

-2562 VMNNNNGQYVASC
+2562 VMNNNNGQFVASA
-2575 CNNTGNVN
+2575 CNNTGNAN
-2583 GRWISTDGATWDDIA
+2583 GRWISIDGATWEDVA
-2598 SFGLDYTWMLR
+2598 SYGLDYTWMLR

-2623 SYKGNS
+2623 SYNGKS
-2629 SNGGTLAI
+2629 SNGGTFAI
-2637 SGNGPRIRTITENVS
+2637 SGNGPRVRTVTENVS

-2657 EGMLEFNIAD
+2657 ESTLEFNIAD
-2667 IANFDA
+2667 IANYDA

-2684 NRFTVVNSEENGM
+2684 SRFTVVNGEENGT

-2702 DDNISLKESFVD
+2702 DDNISMKESFAD
-2714 FIDQTMSS
+2714 FIEMTMSN
-2722 FARMDKYQA
+2722 FGRMNKYQA

-2738 KNALPMNIVN
+2738 KNVLPMTFVN
-2748 SMMMDIYVKAR
+2748 SMMMDIYAKSR

-2803 AWYYMKMADPGDM
+2803 AWYYMKMSDPGDM

-2833 GPFNDPTSPC
+2833 GPFDDPISPC

-2853 SCSYSAQPTEHCMIP
+2853 SCSYSVQPTEHCMIP
-2868 ASAQTGEYYILIIT
+2868 ASAQTGEYYILVIT

-2896 GGSGTTDCGIVPQPN
+2896 GGSGSTDCSIIPPTN

-2934 EYTDIDEFGQH
+2934 EYDDLGEYGDH
-2945 EYCVRPIYPGEMVLP
+2945 VYCVRPIYPGEMTLP

-2966 SMGCPVCEGGQG
+2966 SMGCPVCQG
-2978 TCAPG
+2978 DTGECAPG
-2983 APIYGEALNETDQVK
+2983 APIYAEDLGETDQIKV
-2998 IWWGDENP
+2998 WWGDENP

-3015 DEFTENFDNG
+3015 DEFSVNFESG
-3025 SMPAGWTTIDADGD
+3025 MPAGWTTIDADGD
-3039 GYNWA
+3039 GDTWMLASTGMGTGY
-3044 VNTSFG
+3044 
-3050 GHNGSTGIV
+3050 GHNGSSDMI
-3059 FSQSYDNN
+3059 FSRSYDNN
-3067 VGILYPD
+3067 FGPLTPD

-3085 EGSSFSFWACAQDA
+3085 EGSTFSFWACAQDA
-3099 SYAAEHFGV
+3099 NYAAEHFGLAV
-3108 AISDDGVNFGMVQE
+3108 SENGTDFTMVQE

-3127 KGEGKAGGE
+3127 KGEGKAGGA

-3158 EGRYIALRHF
+3158 EGRKIALRHF
-3168 NCSDMFYLDV
+3168 NCTDWFYLDV

-3183 SNGAKNRDGIVKYN
+3183 TVGAKNRDAIVKYN
-3197 VYRSTDN
+3197 VYRSDDN
-3204 NNYTMIGEVAA
+3204 ETYTMIGEVAA

-3228 EAAGTYYYQV
+3228 ETVGTYYYQV
-3238 TADYGDCESLPAVS
+3238 RADYGDCESDPAVS
-3252 GDNPDVNYVSVL
+3252 GADPTVNYV
-3264 TTGMNEN
+3264 TGHMTGMDEL
-3271 SDNVALYPNPTKGIV
+3271 DANVNLYPNPTKGNV

-3300 ILGQVVFD
+3300 VLGQVVFD
-3308 TELNADNYT
+3308 TELDANEYT
-3317 LNMGQFNAGMYMV
+3317 LNMARFNAGMYMV
-3330 RVYTEEGV
+3330 RIYTENGM

>member
-1 MHSFFTTMPSKN
+1 MLNAFTMHSIFSTMPSKN
-13 AVTMPIG
+13 AVTMPLG
-20 TGAFFIYIK
+20 TGAFFISIK
-29 KQFNSLIYSLNLLI
+29 KQFNSLIYSLNPFI

-57 AFVGVAKAEVVGIGS
+57 AFMGVAKADVVTIGDGTS
-72 LEGAANNS
+72 TT
-80 YLPMNSLYN
+80 YVTPFNSLWG
-89 YSYTQQIYT
+89 YSFVEQIFT
-98 AEEIGMSGTINSIT
+98 ADEIGTAGTINAISFNLQST
-112 MWMYG
+112 DSQTNQVDVFMK
-117 TATLPARTFDIYLKE
+117 AVSRNTFS
-132 VDKEAFD
+132 
-139 GNTDWVTVAASDMV
+139 GNTDFESVTASDMV
-153 YSGTVAFNNTTA
+153 FSGTVTFNNGWTTI
-165 EAYTFVLD
+165 TLD
-173 TPFEYSG
+173 TPFQYDGTSNLMIGMHEYTSGYSTRYFYYTSATDKVLSYHSDSANPDPYDLGSYSG
-180 TNNLLVCFNN
+180 NKYVSPN
-190 LTGTWNSG
+190 
-198 LNGMVFGTVNDP
+198 
-210 IRAIYARQDTGAYD
+210 RANIQIDI
-224 PYNPTFS
+224 
-231 ATSTTY
+231 
-237 ARNVVNLDM
+237 
-246 TAGGGGGGA
+246 TAGGGSGA
-255 GVPYE
+255 GD
-260 VQIGEGTSTTGYFPF
+260 Q
-275 YTLYNYSI
+275 LY
-283 AENLFLASEL
+283 AL
-293 QEAGVVAGPVT
+293 Q
-304 SLSWY
+304 
-309 ATNEPGYEQQGI
+309 
-321 SIWMANVSDT
+321 
-331 ELTTTSHV
+331 
-339 TTGMTLVYTGAMTP
+339 
-353 AIGWNEFVCNAGS
+353 
-366 FTWDGSSNLLIF
+366 
-378 CQRNN
+378 N
-383 GSWNSTVS
+383 G
-391 WQAGSVGFN
+391 
-400 AMSYIYQDS
+400 
-409 GAYDVTVPNTMYTS
+409 
-423 TNRSNIIIKGVGG
+423 
-436 GGGGGGNLNQLFAIQ
+436 
-451 NEEVVETVVVGTRPN
+451 EVVETVVVGTRPN
-466 GCWMEPFRFTLRN
+466 GCWMEPFRFSLRN
-479 EGVST
+479 DGPAI

-501 PELPFNMAHNEEVEV
+501 PEMPFAMAHNEEVGV
-516 ALTTGT
+516 ALSTGSSTNTT
-522 SNNTAWQMVAI
+522 WQMVAI
-533 YGGRTARVWDIVA
+533 YGTGRTARVWDIVA
-546 EPYDPATPDVW
+546 EPYDPAVPDVW

-565 TFPFVEVPASAH
+565 TFPFVEWPATAH
-577 NITLHNDYTLPFPEI
+577 NTTLHNDYTLPFPEI
-592 PEGLDAVYK
+592 PEGNDAVYK

-607 QILNAEVTAGADGK
+607 QMLNAEVTSGADGK

-639 NYTGPQVGAGGGA
+639 NYTGPQIGGGPAA
-652 AGGAFE
+652 AGFE
-658 AMIGD
+658 AQIGD
-663 ENSTT
+663 GTNTL
-668 TSTYFP
+668 TYFP

-692 LTEAGVTSAPMT
+692 LTEAGVTTAPMT
-704 SLSWYVSSTSCTTP
+704 SLSWFVSSTSCTTP

-731 EALTTTSHTTAGM
+731 AALTSTSHTTAGM

-751 NILPVVGWNEFVFN
+751 DILPVEGWNEFVFN
-765 EGNFSW
+765 EGNFAW
-771 DGHSNVLILCV
+771 DGQSNVLILCQ
-782 RNNGSWQGSV
+782 RQNGSWQGSV

-800 FQAMIYHYSDT
+800 FAATCYAYTD
-811 NGGYDVTQ
+811 NAPGYDA
-819 PNTGMYTSSTNRA
+819 TSQTYSMTTSTTNRA
-832 NIIMKSERGRLVNRD
+832 NIIMKSDRSRVADRAIVTYD
-847 ITINF
+847 F
-852 EDQQIPAAWTNDAT
+852 ENQQVPAGWDNTSS
-866 YPWTVVTE
+866 YPWTVVE
-874 NGSFCMKSG
+874 GNGGYVLKSG
-883 NGGVASSTSGIE
+883 NGGVASSTSTIS
-895 ATYELTADGSIS
+895 ATFELATDGTIS
-907 FDLLSMGE
+907 FDAECMGE
-915 GSSDTYDWDNSRF
+915 GSGTAWDKCIF
-928 YIDGVQQFRY
+928 TLDGAQQFSY
-938 GAHGV
+938 GAHVSG
-943 WETFSTPVAAGTH
+943 WNNYSYEVAAGSH
-956 TFKWEYKK
+956 TCTWTYSK
-964 DGTVNPTGDAFF
+964 DSSVNPTGDYFMI
-976 VDNIV
+976 DNVTIA
-981 ITGIGGGGNTPTP
+981 TAGGDPTP
-994 VVYDY
+994 GPIAYDY

-1004 ITDMPV
+1004 ITNMPV

-1015 YLVASSTDP
+1015 YLVASSTDA
-1024 NFEVTINAENMPCP
+1024 NFQVTINAENMPCP
-1038 EVEGFAFSPVPADD
+1038 QVEGFAFNPTPADD
-1052 EDGVEPGSVT
+1052 EDGIEPGSVT
-1062 LRWNVPAYAT
+1062 LRWNIPSYAT

-1079 TTYYPDPNHPQTVM
+1079 TTYYPDPDHPQTVM
-1093 YPEDGSFAT
+1093 YPEDGSFST
-1102 GLANSF
+1102 TLANSY

-1228 PSDLVTVKVSGYGNV
+1228 PSDPVTVKVSGYGNV

-1258 ATVTMQGV
+1258 ATVTMVGV

-1275 NFTTNNQG
+1275 NFTTNAQG
-1283 YYTGHIYAGTYDGQ
+1283 YYSGHIYAGYYDGQ
-1297 AAKDGYQTIYAPVQ
+1297 AAKEGYQTIEAPVQ
-1311 GNPIAI
+1311 GNPIVMVY
-1317 NYDQTTSPIDYIL
+1317 NQTTSPVDYIL

-1338 QFIAEY
+1338 GVIAEY

-1360 GCGLPGSEIVEPFE
+1360 GCGLPGSEIIEPFE

-1380 FDWQI
+1380 FDWQV
-1385 DPTYPWTITTY
+1385 DPTYPWTITTTN
-1396 QPYEGTYCMKSGGA
+1396 PYEGTYCMKSGGA
-1410 GVNNVVSN
+1410 GVANVVSN
-1418 MTVTVNIPA
+1418 MSVTVNIPA
-1427 DGEMSFFGKISC
+1427 DGLMSFFGKISC
-1439 ESNWDY
+1439 ESSWDY

-1457 YTGAGSWG
+1457 YTGASAWS
-1465 EKTFDITAGDHTF
+1465 EKVFDITAGDHTF

-1496 VDYITFYRQP
+1496 VDYITFYKQP
-1506 APAQPGWH
+1506 APPVPG
-1514 TYCESEFNNAVGSNL
+1514 
-1529 TTTPSWAYEYP
+1529 
-1540 ASFLHNTYAGWN
+1540 
-1552 ITKVSLFSDN
+1552 
-1562 MYSAVGG
+1562 M
-1569 NYTCRIYEGG
+1569 
-1579 NEPAAGTMVSTITVD
+1579 
-1594 VPSNQNA
+1594 
-1601 WVDWDLTTPV
+1601 
-1611 HVSGN
+1611 
-1616 DPIWVVWTA
+1616 
-1625 NTTVS
+1625 
-1630 SWPAGC
+1630 
-1636 CGDLN
+1636 
-1641 DLGTWWDGGNGWE
+1641 
-1654 HLTYGTWT
+1654 
-1662 MRHWFTNRSGRSE
+1662 
-1675 IVENVA
+1675 
-1681 INDNSINSKL
+1681 
-1691 RNFVKGDNSSNA
+1691 
-1703 ICANPNAE
+1703 
-1711 KGAAIG
+1711 
-1717 NGNNRSL
+1717 
-1724 NHYRVYRTNCYN
+1724 
-1736 DGPYT
+1736 
-1741 EANTVLL
+1741 
-1748 ATVWVPD
+1748 
-1755 TVYIDVNWPEVLPG
+1755 
-1769 VYKWGVGS
+1769 
-1777 VYEGNRGEL
+1777 
-1786 VEGPISWSEPISI
+1786 
-1799 NRATLTYDFDDNT
+1799 TYDFEDHT
-1812 MQGWTNID
+1812 MQGWTSVD
-1820 ADGDGNVWVSSANPG
+1820 ADGDGYGWRVGSEVMT
-1835 IYHNSGVNLSGTGH
+1835 GVNGH
-1849 NSSEA
+1849 NSSA
-1854 YVISGSYANGT
+1854 DFVFSQSYDNSYGV
-1865 GQALYPDNYLVS
+1865 LYPDNYLVS
-1877 PQIALGGRI
+1877 PQVQLGGIVR
-1886 SFYDCAQDA
+1886 FYACAQDA
-1895 SYAAEHFGVAVST
+1895 NYAAEHFGVAVST
-1908 TSNTSASA
+1908 TNTNPSS
-1916 FTTLQEWTLTAK
+1916 FTTVQEWTMSAK
-1928 GGEGG
+1928 SVGEGG
-1933 VRSFG
+1933 KPVRNSRSG
-1938 REGNN
+1938 RA
-1943 RVQGNWYQ
+1943 QGNWYEY
-1951 FTVDLSAYSGNG
+1951 TVDLSAYSGNG

-1970 NCSDEFIL
+1970 NCSDMFYL
-1978 NVDDITIVEG
+1978 DVDDITIGEPGKGIAETRSLNHYRVYRTSCYNDGPYTEDNTVLLATVWVPDTVYIDVEWADLAPGMYKWGVGSVYSGNRGEEIEG
-1988 AGGPG
+1988 AINWAEPMQVGGTRETLTCDFEGGMPAGWTVIDGNNDGLTWTMTSEIPTTWTYYASLSLDWYHGGTNAICSGSYINGYGAVTPDEYFVSPQVTLGAGSTIDFWVAATDASYPADHFGVFVSDNGTSNWTSVQEWTLTAKKAGLIGGAASRNGEGLRLGNWYNYTVDLSAYAGQKYIAFRHFNCYDQYIMCLDDITINTSGGPVPPTPPTPPT
-1993 PGPGPNPGPNTNNL
+1993 PGQGGTQLVNFEGGEIPAGFDNNASNYPWIIWNDNPYSGSYCMASGNYNVASSESYIDATVEFVTDGSIDFYSRISSESVTYDYGVFYIDGVEQYREGGTTSWTNRHFSVSAGSHTFRWYYRKDSSVNSGEDRYFIDEITFEGVPGGGGNGNNL
-2007 NQLALPRESETIWS
+2007 NWLALPRESETIWS

-2177 NDGWTWCMTSNIPS
+2177 NDGWTWCLTSNIPS
-2191 TWTYYAG
+2191 TWTYYA
-2198 MSLDWYHGGTNAIC
+2198 SLTLDWYHSGTNAIC

-2235 LASGSQLS
+2235 LAAGSQLS

-2255 DHFGVCVSDNG
+2255 DHFGVFVSDNG
-2266 TSDWTMVQEWTL
+2266 TSDWTSVQEWTL
-2278 TGKKA
+2278 AGKKS

-2293 GEGLRLGTWYHYTV
+2293 GEGLRLGNWYNYTV

-2335 IELTSGA
+2335 ITLTSGA

-2419 HWGPVDEVTVDVN
+2419 HWGPVDEVTVN
-2432 AQGNHI
+2432 TQSQGNHI
-2438 QWVFENGYNPYGGG
+2438 EWVFEHGYNPYDPGTGPVPP
-2452 TPGPGPQPGA
+2452 TPGQGD
-2462 GEWYYYD
+2462 WYYYD
-2469 NGVNV
+2469 DGVNV
-2474 DAIGLTSG
+2474 DAIGLTAG

-2491 PAGSYEG
+2491 PAGSYQG

-2506 YDYEAHSGNILVY
+2506 YDYDVHTGNILVY
-2519 QGGTTAPA
+2519 QGGSTAPG
-2527 TLLGQQAYNCTGSA
+2527 TLVGQQAYSCTGSQ
-2541 DFVEWEFASPVTID
+2541 DFVEWTLDNPAVID

-2562 VMNNNNGQYVASC
+2562 VMNNNNGQFVASA
-2575 CNNTGNVN
+2575 CNNTGNAN
-2583 GRWISTDGATWDDIA
+2583 GRWISIDGATWEDVA
-2598 SFGLDYTWMLR
+2598 SYGLDYTWMLR

-2623 SYKGNS
+2623 SYNGKS
-2629 SNGGTLAI
+2629 SNGGTFAI
-2637 SGNGPRIRTITENVS
+2637 SGNGPRVRTVTENVS

-2657 EGMLEFNIAD
+2657 ESTLEFNIAD
-2667 IANFDA
+2667 IANYDA

-2684 NRFTVVNSEENGM
+2684 SRFTVVNGEENGT

-2702 DDNISLKESFVD
+2702 DDNISMKESFAD
-2714 FIDQTMSS
+2714 FIEMTMSN
-2722 FARMDKYQA
+2722 FGRMNKYQA

-2738 KNALPMNIVN
+2738 KNVLPMTFVN
-2748 SMMMDIYVKAR
+2748 SLMMDIYAKSR

-2803 AWYYMKMADPGDM
+2803 AWYYMKMSDPGDM

-2833 GPFNDPTSPC
+2833 GPFDDPISPC

-2868 ASAQTGEYYILIIT
+2868 ASAQTGEYYILVIT

-2896 GGSGTTDCGIVPQPN
+2896 GGSGSTDCSIIPPTN
-2911 VDLIGFLIT
+2911 VDIIGFLIT

-2934 EYTDIDEFGQH
+2934 EYDDLGEYGDH
-2945 EYCVRPIYPGEMVLP
+2945 VYCVRPIYPGEMTLP

-2966 SMGCPVCEGGQG
+2966 SMGCPVCQG
-2978 TCAPG
+2978 DTGECAPG
-2983 APIYGEALNETDQVK
+2983 APIYAEDLGETDQIKV
-2998 IWWGDENP
+2998 WWGEQNP

-3015 DEFTENFDNG
+3015 DEFSVNFESG
-3025 SMPAGWTTIDADGD
+3025 LPAGWTTIDADGD
-3039 GYNWA
+3039 GDTWMLASTGMGTGY
-3044 VNTSFG
+3044 
-3050 GHNGSTGIV
+3050 GHNGSSDMI
-3059 FSQSYDNN
+3059 FSRSYDNN
-3067 VGILYPD
+3067 FGPLTPD

-3085 EGSSFSFWACAQDA
+3085 EGSTFSFWACAQDA
-3099 SYAAEHFGV
+3099 SYAAEHFGLAV
-3108 AISDDGVNFGMVQE
+3108 SENGTDFTMVQE

-3127 KGEGKAGGE
+3127 KGEGKAGGA

-3158 EGRYIALRHF
+3158 EGRKIALRHF
-3168 NCSDMFYLDV
+3168 NCTDWFYLDV

-3183 SNGAKNRDGIVKYN
+3183 TVGAKNRDAIVKYN
-3197 VYRSTDN
+3197 VYRSDDN
-3204 NNYTMIGEVAA
+3204 ETYTMIGEVAA

-3228 EAAGTYYYQV
+3228 ETVGTYYYQV
-3238 TADYGDCESLPAVS
+3238 RADYGDCESDPAVS
-3252 GDNPDVNYVSVL
+3252 GADPTVNYV
-3264 TTGMNEN
+3264 TGHMTGMDEL
-3271 SDNVALYPNPTKGIV
+3271 DANVNLYPNPTKGNV

-3300 ILGQVVFD
+3300 VLGQVVFD
-3308 TELNADNYT
+3308 TELDANEYT
-3317 LNMGQFNAGMYMV
+3317 LNMARFNAGMYMV
-3330 RVYTEEGV
+3330 RIYTENGM

>member
-1 MHSFFTTMPSKN
+1 MLNAFTMHSIFSTMPSKN
-13 AVTMPIG
+13 AVTMPLG
-20 TGAFFIYIK
+20 TGAFFISIK
-29 KQFNSLIYSLNLLI
+29 KQFNSLIYSLNPFI

-57 AFVGVAKAEVVGIGS
+57 AFMGVAKADVVTIGDGTS
-72 LEGAANNS
+72 TT
-80 YLPMNSLYN
+80 YVTPFNSLWG
-89 YSYTQQIYT
+89 YSFVEQIFT
-98 AEEIGMSGTINSIT
+98 ADEIGTAGTINAISFNLQST
-112 MWMYG
+112 DSQTNQVDVFMK
-117 TATLPARTFDIYLKE
+117 AVSRNTFS
-132 VDKEAFD
+132 
-139 GNTDWVTVAASDMV
+139 GNTDFESVTASDMV
-153 YSGTVAFNNTTA
+153 FSGTVTFNNGWTTI
-165 EAYTFVLD
+165 TLD
-173 TPFEYSG
+173 TPFQYDGTSNLMIGMHEYTSGYSTRYFYYTSATDKVLSYHSDSANPDPYDLGSYSG
-180 TNNLLVCFNN
+180 NKYVSPN
-190 LTGTWNSG
+190 
-198 LNGMVFGTVNDP
+198 
-210 IRAIYARQDTGAYD
+210 RANIQIDI
-224 PYNPTFS
+224 
-231 ATSTTY
+231 
-237 ARNVVNLDM
+237 
-246 TAGGGGGGA
+246 TAGGGSGA
-255 GVPYE
+255 GD
-260 VQIGEGTSTTGYFPF
+260 Q
-275 YTLYNYSI
+275 LY
-283 AENLFLASEL
+283 AL
-293 QEAGVVAGPVT
+293 Q
-304 SLSWY
+304 
-309 ATNEPGYEQQGI
+309 
-321 SIWMANVSDT
+321 
-331 ELTTTSHV
+331 
-339 TTGMTLVYTGAMTP
+339 
-353 AIGWNEFVCNAGS
+353 
-366 FTWDGSSNLLIF
+366 
-378 CQRNN
+378 N
-383 GSWNSTVS
+383 G
-391 WQAGSVGFN
+391 
-400 AMSYIYQDS
+400 
-409 GAYDVTVPNTMYTS
+409 
-423 TNRSNIIIKGVGG
+423 
-436 GGGGGGNLNQLFAIQ
+436 
-451 NEEVVETVVVGTRPN
+451 EVVETVVVGTRPN
-466 GCWMEPFRFTLRN
+466 GCWMEPFRFSLRN
-479 EGVST
+479 DGPAI

-501 PELPFNMAHNEEVEV
+501 PEMPFAMAHNEEVGV
-516 ALTTGT
+516 ALSTGSSTNTT
-522 SNNTAWQMVAI
+522 WQMVAI
-533 YGGRTARVWDIVA
+533 YGTGRTARVWDIVA
-546 EPYDPATPDVW
+546 EPYDPAVPDVW

-565 TFPFVEVPASAH
+565 TFPFVEWPATAH
-577 NITLHNDYTLPFPEI
+577 NTTLHNDYTLPFPEI
-592 PEGLDAVYK
+592 PEGNDAVYK

-607 QILNAEVTAGADGK
+607 QMLNAEVTSGADGK

-639 NYTGPQVGAGGGA
+639 NYTGPQIGGGPAA
-652 AGGAFE
+652 AGFE
-658 AMIGD
+658 AQIGD
-663 ENSTT
+663 GTNTL
-668 TSTYFP
+668 TYFP

-692 LTEAGVTSAPMT
+692 LTEAGVTTAPMT
-704 SLSWYVSSTSCTTP
+704 SLSWFVSSTSCTTP

-731 EALTTTSHTTAGM
+731 AALTSTSHTTAGM

-751 NILPVVGWNEFVFN
+751 DILPVEGWNEFVFN
-765 EGNFSW
+765 EGNFAW
-771 DGHSNVLILCV
+771 DGQSNVLILCQ
-782 RNNGSWQGSV
+782 RQNGSWQGSV

-800 FQAMIYHYSDT
+800 FAATCYAYTDT
-811 NGGYDVTQ
+811 APGYDA
-819 PNTGMYTSSTNRA
+819 TSQTYSMTTSTTNRA
-832 NIIMKSERGRLVNRD
+832 NIIMKSDRSRVADRAIVTYD
-847 ITINF
+847 F
-852 EDQQIPAAWTNDAT
+852 ENQQVPAGWDNTSS
-866 YPWTVVTE
+866 YPWTVVE
-874 NGSFCMKSG
+874 GNGGYVLKSG
-883 NGGVASSTSGIE
+883 NGGVASSTSTIS
-895 ATYELTADGSIS
+895 ATFELATDGTIS
-907 FDLLSMGE
+907 FDAECMGE
-915 GSSDTYDWDNSRF
+915 GTGTAWDKCIF
-928 YIDGVQQFRY
+928 TLDGAQQFSY
-938 GAHGV
+938 GAHVSG
-943 WETFSTPVAAGTH
+943 WNNYSYEVAAGSH
-956 TFKWEYKK
+956 TCTWTYSK
-964 DGTVNPTGDAFF
+964 DSSVNPTGDYFMI
-976 VDNIV
+976 DNVTIA
-981 ITGIGGGGNTPTP
+981 TAGGDPTP
-994 VVYDY
+994 GPIAYDY

-1004 ITDMPV
+1004 ITNMPV

-1015 YLVASSTDP
+1015 YLVASSTDA
-1024 NFEVTINAENMPCP
+1024 NFQVTINAENMPCP
-1038 EVEGFAFSPVPADD
+1038 QVEGFAFNPTPADD
-1052 EDGVEPGSVT
+1052 EDGIEPGSVT
-1062 LRWNVPAYAT
+1062 LRWNIPSYAT

-1093 YPEDGSFAT
+1093 YPEDGSFST
-1102 GLANSF
+1102 TLANSY

-1228 PSDLVTVKVSGYGNV
+1228 PSDPVTVKVSGYGNV
-1243 DGHVYEQ
+1243 NGHVYEQ

-1258 ATVTMQGV
+1258 ATVTMVGV

-1275 NFTTNNQG
+1275 NFTTNAQG
-1283 YYTGHIYAGTYDGQ
+1283 YYSGHIYAGYYDGQ
-1297 AAKDGYQTIYAPVQ
+1297 AAKEGYQTIEAPVQ
-1311 GNPIAI
+1311 GNPIVMVY
-1317 NYDQTTSPIDYIL
+1317 NQTTSPVDYIL

-1338 QFIAEY
+1338 GVIAEY

-1360 GCGLPGSEIVEPFE
+1360 GCGLPGSEIIEPFE

-1380 FDWQI
+1380 FDWQV
-1385 DPTYPWTITTY
+1385 DPTYPWTITTTN
-1396 QPYEGTYCMKSGGA
+1396 PYEGTYCMKSGGA
-1410 GVNNVVSN
+1410 GVANVVSN
-1418 MTVTVNIPA
+1418 MSVTVNIPA
-1427 DGEMSFFGKISC
+1427 DGLMSFFGKISC
-1439 ESNWDY
+1439 ESSWDY

-1457 YTGAGSWG
+1457 YTGASAWS
-1465 EKTFDITAGDHTF
+1465 EKVFDITAGDHTF

-1496 VDYITFYRQP
+1496 VDYITFYKQP
-1506 APAQPGWH
+1506 APPVPG
-1514 TYCESEFNNAVGSNL
+1514 
-1529 TTTPSWAYEYP
+1529 
-1540 ASFLHNTYAGWN
+1540 
-1552 ITKVSLFSDN
+1552 
-1562 MYSAVGG
+1562 M
-1569 NYTCRIYEGG
+1569 
-1579 NEPAAGTMVSTITVD
+1579 
-1594 VPSNQNA
+1594 
-1601 WVDWDLTTPV
+1601 
-1611 HVSGN
+1611 
-1616 DPIWVVWTA
+1616 
-1625 NTTVS
+1625 
-1630 SWPAGC
+1630 
-1636 CGDLN
+1636 
-1641 DLGTWWDGGNGWE
+1641 
-1654 HLTYGTWT
+1654 
-1662 MRHWFTNRSGRSE
+1662 
-1675 IVENVA
+1675 
-1681 INDNSINSKL
+1681 
-1691 RNFVKGDNSSNA
+1691 
-1703 ICANPNAE
+1703 
-1711 KGAAIG
+1711 
-1717 NGNNRSL
+1717 
-1724 NHYRVYRTNCYN
+1724 
-1736 DGPYT
+1736 
-1741 EANTVLL
+1741 
-1748 ATVWVPD
+1748 
-1755 TVYIDVNWPEVLPG
+1755 
-1769 VYKWGVGS
+1769 
-1777 VYEGNRGEL
+1777 
-1786 VEGPISWSEPISI
+1786 
-1799 NRATLTYDFDDNT
+1799 TYDFEDHT
-1812 MQGWTNID
+1812 MQGWTSVD
-1820 ADGDGNVWVSSANPG
+1820 ADGDGYGWRIGSEVMT
-1835 IYHNSGVNLSGTGH
+1835 GVNGH
-1849 NSSEA
+1849 NSSA
-1854 YVISGSYANGT
+1854 DFVFSQSYDNSYGV
-1865 GQALYPDNYLVS
+1865 LYPDNYLVS
-1877 PQIALGGRI
+1877 PQVQLGGIVR
-1886 SFYDCAQDA
+1886 FYACAQDA
-1895 SYAAEHFGVAVST
+1895 NYAAEHFGVAVST
-1908 TSNTSASA
+1908 TNTNPSS
-1916 FTTLQEWTLTAK
+1916 FTTVQEWTMSAK
-1928 GGEGG
+1928 SVGEGG
-1933 VRSFG
+1933 KPVRNSRSG
-1938 REGNN
+1938 RD
-1943 RVQGNWYQ
+1943 QGNWYEY
-1951 FTVDLSAYSGNG
+1951 TVDLSAYSGNG

-1970 NCSDEFIL
+1970 NCSDMFYL
-1978 NVDDITIVEG
+1978 DVDDITIGEPGKGIAETRSLNHYRVYRTSCYNDGPYTEENTVLLATVWVPDTVYIDVEWADLAPGMYKWGVGSVYSGNRGEEIEG
-1988 AGGPG
+1988 AINWAEPMQVGGTRETLTCDFEGGMPAGWTVIDGNNDGLTWTMTSDIPTTWTYYASLTLDWYHGGTNAICSGSYINGYGAVTPDEYFVSPQVTLGAGSTIDFWVAATDASYPADHFGVFVSDNGTSNWTSVQEWTLTAKKAGLIGGAASRNGEGLRLGNWYNYTVDLSAYAGQKYIAFRHFNCYDQYIMCLDDITINTSGGPVPPTPPTPPT
-1993 PGPGPNPGPNTNNL
+1993 PGQGGTQLVNFEGGEIPAGFDNNASNYPWIIWNDNPYSGSYCMASGNYNVASSESYIDATVEFVTDGSIDFYSRISSESVTYDYGVFYIDGVEQYREGGTTSWTNRHFSVSAGSHTFRWYYRKDSSVNSGEDRYFIDEITFEGVPGGGGNGNNL
-2007 NQLALPRESETIWS
+2007 NWLALPRESETIWS

-2177 NDGWTWCMTSNIPS
+2177 NDGWTWCLTSNIPS
-2191 TWTYYAG
+2191 TWTYYA
-2198 MSLDWYHGGTNAIC
+2198 SLTLDWYHSGTNAIC

-2235 LASGSQLS
+2235 LAAGSQLS

-2255 DHFGVCVSDNG
+2255 DHFGVFVSDNG
-2266 TSDWTMVQEWTL
+2266 TSDWTSVQEWTL
-2278 TGKKA
+2278 TGKKS

-2293 GEGLRLGTWYHYTV
+2293 GEGLRLGNWYNYTV

-2335 IELTSGA
+2335 ITLTSGA

-2419 HWGPVDEVTVDVN
+2419 HWGPVDEVTVN
-2432 AQGNHI
+2432 TQSQGNHI
-2438 QWVFENGYNPYGGG
+2438 EWVFEHGYNPYDPGTGPVPP
-2452 TPGPGPQPGA
+2452 TPGQGD
-2462 GEWYYYD
+2462 WYYYD

-2474 DAIGLTSG
+2474 DAIGLTAG

-2491 PAGSYEG
+2491 PAGSYQG

-2506 YDYEAHSGNILVY
+2506 YDYDVHTGNILVY
-2519 QGGTTAPA
+2519 QGGSTAPG
-2527 TLLGQQAYNCTGSA
+2527 TLVGQQAYSCTGSQ
-2541 DFVEWEFASPVTID
+2541 DFVEWTLDNPAVID

-2562 VMNNNNGQYVASC
+2562 VMNNNNGQFVASA
-2575 CNNTGNVN
+2575 CNNTGNAN
-2583 GRWISTDGATWDDIA
+2583 GRWISIDGATWEDVA
-2598 SFGLDYTWMLR
+2598 SYGLDYTWMLR

-2623 SYKGNS
+2623 SYNGKS
-2629 SNGGTLAI
+2629 SNGGTFAI
-2637 SGNGPRIRTITENVS
+2637 SGNGPRVRTVTENVS

-2657 EGMLEFNIAD
+2657 ESTLEFNIAD
-2667 IANFDA
+2667 IANYDA

-2684 NRFTVVNSEENGM
+2684 SRFTVVNGEENGT

-2702 DDNISLKESFVD
+2702 DDNISMKESFAD
-2714 FIDQTMSS
+2714 FIEMTMSN
-2722 FARMDKYQA
+2722 FGRMNKYQA

-2738 KNALPMNIVN
+2738 KNVLPMTFVN
-2748 SMMMDIYVKAR
+2748 SLMMDIYAKSR

-2803 AWYYMKMADPGDM
+2803 AWYYMKMSDPGDM

-2833 GPFNDPTSPC
+2833 GPFDDPISPC

-2868 ASAQTGEYYILIIT
+2868 ASAQTGEYYILVIT

-2896 GGSGTTDCGIVPQPN
+2896 GGSGSTDCSIIPPTN
-2911 VDLIGFLIT
+2911 VDIIGFLIT

-2934 EYTDIDEFGQH
+2934 EYDDLGEYGDH
-2945 EYCVRPIYPGEMVLP
+2945 VYCVRPIYPGEMTLP

-2966 SMGCPVCEGGQG
+2966 SMGCPVCQG
-2978 TCAPG
+2978 DTGECAPG
-2983 APIYGEALNETDQVK
+2983 APIYAEDLGETDQIKV
-2998 IWWGDENP
+2998 WWGEQNP

-3015 DEFTENFDNG
+3015 DEFSVNFESG
-3025 SMPAGWTTIDADGD
+3025 LPAGWTTIDADGD
-3039 GYNWA
+3039 GDTWMLASTGMGTGY
-3044 VNTSFG
+3044 
-3050 GHNGSTGIV
+3050 GHNGSSDMI
-3059 FSQSYDNN
+3059 FSRSYDNN
-3067 VGILYPD
+3067 FGPLTPD

-3085 EGSSFSFWACAQDA
+3085 EGSTFSFWACAQDA
-3099 SYAAEHFGV
+3099 SYAAEHFGLAV
-3108 AISDDGVNFGMVQE
+3108 SENGTDFTMVQE

-3127 KGEGKAGGE
+3127 KGEGKAGGA

-3158 EGRYIALRHF
+3158 EGRKIALRHF
-3168 NCSDMFYLDV
+3168 NCTDWFYLDV

-3183 SNGAKNRDGIVKYN
+3183 TVGAKNRDAIVKYN
-3197 VYRSTDN
+3197 VYRSDDN
-3204 NNYTMIGEVAA
+3204 ETYTMIGEVAA

-3228 EAAGTYYYQV
+3228 ETVGTYYYQV
-3238 TADYGDCESLPAVS
+3238 RADYGDCESDPAVS
-3252 GDNPDVNYVSVL
+3252 GADPTVNYV
-3264 TTGMNEN
+3264 TGHMTGMDEL
-3271 SDNVALYPNPTKGIV
+3271 DANVNLYPNPTKGDV

-3300 ILGQVVFD
+3300 VLGQVVFD
-3308 TELNADNYT
+3308 TELDADEYT
-3317 LNMGQFNAGMYMV
+3317 LNMARFNAGMYMV
-3330 RVYTEEGV
+3330 RIYTENGM

>member
-1 MHSFFTTMPSKN
+1 MLNAFTMHSIFSTMPSKN
-13 AVTMPIG
+13 AVTMPLG
-20 TGAFFIYIK
+20 TGAFFISIK
-29 KQFNSLIYSLNLLI
+29 KQFNSLIYSLNPFI

-52 MTLLL
+52 MMLLL
-57 AFVGVAKAEVVGIGS
+57 AFMGVAKADVVTIGDGTS
-72 LEGAANNS
+72 TT
-80 YLPMNSLYN
+80 YVTPFNSLWG
-89 YSYTQQIYT
+89 YSFVEQIYT
-98 AEEIGMSGTINSIT
+98 ADEIGTAGTINAISFNLQST
-112 MWMYG
+112 STQTNQVDVFMK
-117 TATLPARTFDIYLKE
+117 AVSRNTFS
-132 VDKEAFD
+132 
-139 GNTDWVTVAASDMV
+139 GSTDFESVTASDMV
-153 YSGTVAFNNTTA
+153 FSGTVTFKTGWTTI
-165 EAYTFVLD
+165 TLD
-173 TPFEYSG
+173 TPFQYDGTSNLMIGMHEYTSGYSTRYFYYTSATDKVLSYHSDSANPDPYDLGSYSG
-180 TNNLLVCFNN
+180 NKYVSPN
-190 LTGTWNSG
+190 
-198 LNGMVFGTVNDP
+198 
-210 IRAIYARQDTGAYD
+210 RANIQIDI
-224 PYNPTFS
+224 
-231 ATSTTY
+231 
-237 ARNVVNLDM
+237 
-246 TAGGGGGGA
+246 TAGGGSGA
-255 GVPYE
+255 GD
-260 VQIGEGTSTTGYFPF
+260 Q
-275 YTLYNYSI
+275 LY
-283 AENLFLASEL
+283 AL
-293 QEAGVVAGPVT
+293 Q
-304 SLSWY
+304 
-309 ATNEPGYEQQGI
+309 
-321 SIWMANVSDT
+321 
-331 ELTTTSHV
+331 
-339 TTGMTLVYTGAMTP
+339 
-353 AIGWNEFVCNAGS
+353 
-366 FTWDGSSNLLIF
+366 
-378 CQRNN
+378 N
-383 GSWNSTVS
+383 G
-391 WQAGSVGFN
+391 
-400 AMSYIYQDS
+400 
-409 GAYDVTVPNTMYTS
+409 
-423 TNRSNIIIKGVGG
+423 
-436 GGGGGGNLNQLFAIQ
+436 
-451 NEEVVETVVVGTRPN
+451 EVVETVVVGTRPN
-466 GCWMEPFRFTLRN
+466 GCWMEPFRFSLRN
-479 EGVST
+479 DGPAI

-501 PELPFNMAHNEEVEV
+501 PEMPFAMAHNEEVGV
-516 ALTTGT
+516 ALSTGSSTNTT
-522 SNNTAWQMVAI
+522 WQMVAI
-533 YGGRTARVWDIVA
+533 YGTGRTARVWDIVA
-546 EPYDPATPDVW
+546 EPYDPAVPDVW

-565 TFPFVEVPASAH
+565 TFPFVEWPATAH
-577 NITLHNDYTLPFPEI
+577 NTTLHNDYTLPFPEI
-592 PEGLDAVYK
+592 PEGNDAVYK

-607 QILNAEVTAGADGK
+607 QMLNAEVTSGADGK

-639 NYTGPQVGAGGGA
+639 NYTGPQIGGGPAA
-652 AGGAFE
+652 AGFE
-658 AMIGD
+658 AQIGD
-663 ENSTT
+663 GTNTL
-668 TSTYFP
+668 TYFP

-692 LTEAGVTSAPMT
+692 LTEAGVTTAPMT
-704 SLSWYVSSTSCTTP
+704 SLSWFVSSTSCTTP

-731 EALTTTSHTTAGM
+731 AALTSTSHTTAGM

-751 NILPVVGWNEFVFN
+751 DILPVEGWNEFVFN
-765 EGNFSW
+765 EGNFAW
-771 DGHSNVLILCV
+771 DGQSNVLILCQ
-782 RNNGSWQGSV
+782 RQNGSWQGSV

-800 FQAMIYHYSDT
+800 FAATCYAYTD
-811 NGGYDVTQ
+811 NAPGYDA
-819 PNTGMYTSSTNRA
+819 TSQTYSMTTSTTNRA
-832 NIIMKSERGRLVNRD
+832 NIIMKSDRSRVADRAIVTYD
-847 ITINF
+847 F
-852 EDQQIPAAWTNDAT
+852 ENQQVPAGWDNTSS
-866 YPWTVVTE
+866 YPWIVVPG
-874 NGSFCMKSG
+874 NGGYVLKSG
-883 NGGVASSTSGIE
+883 NGGVASSTSTIS
-895 ATYELTADGSIS
+895 ATFELATDGTIS
-907 FDLLSMGE
+907 FDAECMGE
-915 GSSDTYDWDNSRF
+915 GTGTAWDKCIF
-928 YIDGVQQFRY
+928 TLDGAQQFSY
-938 GAHGV
+938 GAHVSG
-943 WETFSTPVAAGTH
+943 WNNYSYEVAAGSH
-956 TFKWEYKK
+956 TCTWTYSK
-964 DGTVNPTGDAFF
+964 DSSVNPTGDYFMI
-976 VDNIV
+976 DNVTIA
-981 ITGIGGGGNTPTP
+981 TAGGDPTP
-994 VVYDY
+994 GPIAYDY

-1004 ITDMPV
+1004 ITNMPV

-1015 YLVASSTDP
+1015 YLVASSTDA
-1024 NFEVTINAENMPCP
+1024 NFQVTINAENMPCP
-1038 EVEGFAFSPVPADD
+1038 QVEGFAFNPTPADD
-1052 EDGVEPGSVT
+1052 EDGIEPGSVT
-1062 LRWNVPAYAT
+1062 LRWNIPSYAT

-1093 YPEDGSFAT
+1093 YPEDGSFST
-1102 GLANSF
+1102 TLANSY

-1228 PSDLVTVKVSGYGNV
+1228 PSDPVTVKVSGYGNV

-1258 ATVTMQGV
+1258 ATVTMVGV

-1275 NFTTNNQG
+1275 NFTTNAQG
-1283 YYTGHIYAGTYDGQ
+1283 YYSGHIYAGYYDGQ
-1297 AAKDGYQTIYAPVQ
+1297 AAKEGYQTIEAPVQ
-1311 GNPIAI
+1311 GNPIVMVY
-1317 NYDQTTSPIDYIL
+1317 NQTTSPVDYIL

-1338 QFIAEY
+1338 GVIAEY

-1360 GCGLPGSEIVEPFE
+1360 GCGLPGSEIIEPFE

-1380 FDWQI
+1380 FDWQV
-1385 DPTYPWTITTY
+1385 DPTYPWTITTTN
-1396 QPYEGTYCMKSGGA
+1396 PYEGTYCMKSGGA
-1410 GVNNVVSN
+1410 GVANVVSN
-1418 MTVTVNIPA
+1418 MSVTVNIPA
-1427 DGEMSFFGKISC
+1427 DGLMSFFGKISC
-1439 ESNWDY
+1439 ESSWDY

-1457 YTGAGSWG
+1457 YTGASAWS
-1465 EKTFDITAGDHTF
+1465 EKVFDITAGDHTF

-1496 VDYITFYRQP
+1496 VDYITFYKQP
-1506 APAQPGWH
+1506 APPVPG
-1514 TYCESEFNNAVGSNL
+1514 
-1529 TTTPSWAYEYP
+1529 
-1540 ASFLHNTYAGWN
+1540 
-1552 ITKVSLFSDN
+1552 
-1562 MYSAVGG
+1562 M
-1569 NYTCRIYEGG
+1569 
-1579 NEPAAGTMVSTITVD
+1579 
-1594 VPSNQNA
+1594 
-1601 WVDWDLTTPV
+1601 
-1611 HVSGN
+1611 
-1616 DPIWVVWTA
+1616 
-1625 NTTVS
+1625 
-1630 SWPAGC
+1630 
-1636 CGDLN
+1636 
-1641 DLGTWWDGGNGWE
+1641 
-1654 HLTYGTWT
+1654 
-1662 MRHWFTNRSGRSE
+1662 
-1675 IVENVA
+1675 
-1681 INDNSINSKL
+1681 
-1691 RNFVKGDNSSNA
+1691 
-1703 ICANPNAE
+1703 
-1711 KGAAIG
+1711 
-1717 NGNNRSL
+1717 
-1724 NHYRVYRTNCYN
+1724 
-1736 DGPYT
+1736 
-1741 EANTVLL
+1741 
-1748 ATVWVPD
+1748 
-1755 TVYIDVNWPEVLPG
+1755 
-1769 VYKWGVGS
+1769 
-1777 VYEGNRGEL
+1777 
-1786 VEGPISWSEPISI
+1786 
-1799 NRATLTYDFDDNT
+1799 TYDFEDHT
-1812 MQGWTNID
+1812 MQGWTSVD
-1820 ADGDGNVWVSSANPG
+1820 ADGDGYGWRVGSEVMT
-1835 IYHNSGVNLSGTGH
+1835 GVNGH
-1849 NSSEA
+1849 NSSA
-1854 YVISGSYANGT
+1854 DFVFSQSYDNSYGV
-1865 GQALYPDNYLVS
+1865 LYPDNYLVS
-1877 PQIALGGRI
+1877 PQVQLGGIVR
-1886 SFYDCAQDA
+1886 FYACAQDA
-1895 SYAAEHFGVAVST
+1895 NYAAEHFGVAVST
-1908 TSNTSASA
+1908 TNTNPSS
-1916 FTTLQEWTLTAK
+1916 FTTVQEWTMSAK
-1928 GGEGG
+1928 SVGEGG
-1933 VRSFG
+1933 KPVRNSRSG
-1938 REGNN
+1938 RD
-1943 RVQGNWYQ
+1943 QGNWYEY
-1951 FTVDLSAYSGNG
+1951 TVDLSAYSGNG

-1970 NCSDEFIL
+1970 NCSDMFYL
-1978 NVDDITIVEG
+1978 DVDDITIGEPGKGIAETRSLNHYRVYRTSCYNDGPYTEENTVLLATVWVPDTVYIDVEWADLAPGMYKWGVGSVYAGNRGEEIEG
-1988 AGGPG
+1988 AINWAEPIQVGGTRETLTCDFEGGMPAGWTVIDGNNDGLTWTMTSEIPTTWTYYASLSLDWYHGGTNAICSGSYINGYGAVTPDEYFVSPQVTLGAGSTIDFWVAATDASYPADHFGVFVSDNGTSNWTSVQEWTLTAKKAGLIGGAASRNGEGLRLGNWYNYTVDLSAYAGQKYIAFRHFNCYDQYIMCLDDITINTSGGPVPPTPPTPPT
-1993 PGPGPNPGPNTNNL
+1993 PGQGGTQLVNFEGGEIPAGFDNNASNYPWIIWNDNPYSGSYCMASGNYNVASSESYIDATVEFVTDGSIDFYSRISSESVTYDYGVFYIDGVEQYREGGTTSWTNRHFSVSAGSHTFRWYYRKDSSVNSGEDRYFIDEITFEGVPGGGGNGNNL
-2007 NQLALPRESETIWS
+2007 NWLALPRESETIWS

-2165 GMPEGWNVIDGN
+2165 GMPEGWNVIDAN
-2177 NDGWTWCMTSNIPS
+2177 NDGWTWCLTSNIPS
-2191 TWTYYAG
+2191 TWTYYA
-2198 MSLDWYHGGTNAIC
+2198 SLTLDWYHSGTNAIC

-2235 LASGSQLS
+2235 LAAGSQLS

-2255 DHFGVCVSDNG
+2255 DHFGVFVSDNG
-2266 TSDWTMVQEWTL
+2266 TSDWTSVQEWTL
-2278 TGKKA
+2278 AGKKS

-2293 GEGLRLGTWYHYTV
+2293 GEGLRLGNWYNYTV

-2335 IELTSGA
+2335 ITLTSGA

-2419 HWGPVDEVTVDVN
+2419 HWGPVDEVTVN
-2432 AQGNHI
+2432 TQSQGNHI
-2438 QWVFENGYNPYGGG
+2438 EWVFEHGYNPYDPGTGPVPP
-2452 TPGPGPQPGA
+2452 TPGQGD
-2462 GEWYYYD
+2462 WYYYD

-2474 DAIGLTSG
+2474 DAIGLTAG

-2491 PAGSYEG
+2491 PAGSYQG

-2506 YDYEAHSGNILVY
+2506 YDYDVHTGNILVY
-2519 QGGTTAPA
+2519 QGGSTAPG
-2527 TLLGQQAYNCTGSA
+2527 TLVGQQAYSCTGSQ
-2541 DFVEWEFASPVTID
+2541 DFVEWTLDNPAVID

-2562 VMNNNNGQYVASC
+2562 VMNNNNGQFVASA
-2575 CNNTGNVN
+2575 CNNTGNAN
-2583 GRWISTDGATWDDIA
+2583 GRWISIDGATWEDVA
-2598 SFGLDYTWMLR
+2598 SYGLDYTWMLR

-2623 SYKGNS
+2623 SYNGKS
-2629 SNGGTLAI
+2629 SNGGTFAI
-2637 SGNGPRIRTITENVS
+2637 SGNGPRVRTVTENVS

-2657 EGMLEFNIAD
+2657 ESTLEFNIAD
-2667 IANFDA
+2667 IANYDA

-2684 NRFTVVNSEENGM
+2684 SRFTVVNGEENGT

-2702 DDNISLKESFVD
+2702 DDNISMKESFAD
-2714 FIDQTMSS
+2714 FIEMTMSN
-2722 FARMDKYQA
+2722 FGRMNKYQA

-2738 KNALPMNIVN
+2738 KNVLPMTFVN
-2748 SMMMDIYVKAR
+2748 SMMMDIYAKSR

-2803 AWYYMKMADPGDM
+2803 AWYYMKMSDPGDM

-2833 GPFNDPTSPC
+2833 GPFDDPISPC

-2868 ASAQTGEYYILIIT
+2868 ASAQTGEYYILVIT

-2896 GGSGTTDCGIVPQPN
+2896 GGSGSTDCSIIPPTN
-2911 VDLIGFLIT
+2911 VDIIGFLIT

-2934 EYTDIDEFGQH
+2934 EYDDLGEYGDH
-2945 EYCVRPIYPGEMVLP
+2945 VYCVRPIYPGEMTLP

-2966 SMGCPVCEGGQG
+2966 SMGCPVCQG
-2978 TCAPG
+2978 DTGECAPG
-2983 APIYGEALNETDQVK
+2983 APIYAEDLGETDQIKV
-2998 IWWGDENP
+2998 WWGDENP

-3015 DEFTENFDNG
+3015 DEFSVNFESG
-3025 SMPAGWTTIDADGD
+3025 LPAGWTTIDADGD
-3039 GYNWA
+3039 GDTWMLASTGMGTGY
-3044 VNTSFG
+3044 
-3050 GHNGSTGIV
+3050 GHNGSSDMI
-3059 FSQSYDNN
+3059 FSRSYDNN
-3067 VGILYPD
+3067 FGPLTPD

-3085 EGSSFSFWACAQDA
+3085 EGSTFSFWACAQDA
-3099 SYAAEHFGV
+3099 SYAAEHFGLAV
-3108 AISDDGVNFGMVQE
+3108 SENGTDFTMVQE

-3127 KGEGKAGGE
+3127 KGEGKAGGA

-3158 EGRYIALRHF
+3158 EGRKIALRHF
-3168 NCSDMFYLDV
+3168 NCTDWFYLDV

-3183 SNGAKNRDGIVKYN
+3183 TVGAKNRDAIVKYN
-3197 VYRSTDN
+3197 VYRSDDN
-3204 NNYTMIGEVAA
+3204 ETYTMIGEVAA

-3228 EAAGTYYYQV
+3228 ETVGTYYYQV
-3238 TADYGDCESLPAVS
+3238 RADYGDCESDPAVS
-3252 GDNPDVNYVSVL
+3252 GADPTVNYV
-3264 TTGMNEN
+3264 TGHMTGMDEL
-3271 SDNVALYPNPTKGIV
+3271 DANVNLYPNPTKGNV

-3300 ILGQVVFD
+3300 VLGQVVFD
-3308 TELNADNYT
+3308 TELDANEYT
-3317 LNMGQFNAGMYMV
+3317 LNMARFNAGMYMV
-3330 RVYTEEGV
+3330 RIYTENGM